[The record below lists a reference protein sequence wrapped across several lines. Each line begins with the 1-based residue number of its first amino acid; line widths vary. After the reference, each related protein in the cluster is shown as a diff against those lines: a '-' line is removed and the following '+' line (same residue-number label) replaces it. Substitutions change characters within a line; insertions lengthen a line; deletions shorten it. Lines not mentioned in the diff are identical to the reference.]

1 MATRGIRNNNIGNIR
16 VSKDQWEGAT
26 GDDGSFVTF
35 DSPESGVR
43 ALAKNLLSY
52 GRQGYDSIDKIIN
65 RWAPPEENDTQAY
78 IDAVSASTGIPAT
91 QSLDLTDPDT
101 LASLAQAIGFHET
114 STRYNPAV
122 YKTGVSRALE
132 GGITPK
138 SQPVSANVFDAL
150 TEGLKAKPSVSL
162 GEGLPGVTGLQVEGQ
177 EPEAPNKSFGEM
189 FYQSTGET
197 LQQRE
202 DRSTWFGL
210 GGATEAEL
218 KNSMV
223 GVAIRAGQAEDSLDV
238 IGDVFNPTRWN
249 NHKWSR
255 DELDQIRNAGVLP
268 QYYGVITGGS
278 PQNLTELIN
287 LALENQK
294 LDAEKA
300 KAGTGAQLAAGVVGA
315 GVDPLTYV
323 PIAGQVGKGGKLV
336 NKMFTVAAQSGALAG
351 ASEIARTSVA
361 GGDAHVA
368 EAIMGGAL
376 FGGGM
381 TAIADGLGK
390 VLGKSTNEFA
400 GPAIRLEARETA
412 RNVDGQDLSRMPI
425 RDGEQVFNH
434 QGVNYAEVPGEPGS
448 VRLEDGSILIGEN
461 PLNPRTRQVFD
472 EVIEPERAAAGVNLG
487 GLTEI
492 GLKLLRS
499 ENPEVRG
506 LAADLVRSPTGMQS
520 GASGKIGTTASDVF
534 ERLRAVDHRFYNDID
549 DAVTNALKD
558 PYFQTSWWRDNKAM
572 REDVY
577 KRAALAIEDSS
588 GQLKAQL
595 TPGEVKVYDLLKNQF
610 DAKREMMENP
620 AMFGR
625 ADAQSI
631 FPGSRFKGTYVPN
644 VYSSQMKQLYIQELG
659 SREGLQ
665 EAIKQ
670 SWLASYS
677 SRPEVKARVDEYLKE
692 QHKDI
697 FDKANAEAKAA
708 ADAENFLR
716 SQESTVP
723 DMPKVLRESGYV
735 GDAGYQKVTNGVVDG
750 EYFNSKM
757 DFSGERPYL
766 VDGDFVYYT
775 ARTPDGSELNVS
787 VFTKSGEHAGA
798 VSFTKRSGDE
808 WFNPSLEVNEKFRR
822 KGIATKM
829 YNIAETESPDY
840 VYRGTDETVG
850 GVRTDDGQAFR
861 KAYDSKQYAPVPRQ
875 QFVESRPPVEP
886 KVDEEAILRNLT
898 DKYAND
904 KAYGISHA
912 DDFERSSVMEDNITG
927 LVGLENNK
935 FLEARNLFDNDM
947 EITLP
952 NGKPFSVNSL
962 REWDMDKI
970 VPAYNRRVNGDIS
983 IMAGTGKTTKE
994 MKDAV
999 ETLMNRA
1006 GDNGKLKGEVATL
1019 RDTLKVLTGRARRDG
1034 ADDAAFATAMRTLT
1048 DLSFFAKN
1056 AYMGVQN
1063 LTEIGGMLARGNVRA
1078 MLHGVPMFRDLA
1090 FRNKKVSGS
1099 EIKDLHNVIFGKE
1112 LDDSIRPSKQDVI
1125 DRLRSYSD
1133 LSRVSSA
1140 TLGGAKYY
1148 TGELA
1153 VRSPLTK
1160 VLNGTTNYLLDAG
1173 RQGFLSD
1180 IVEHSLTG
1188 SKRKFDER
1196 WLKTAGISDDQW
1208 KGIKSL
1214 IRENVTR
1221 GEDGKYTIR
1230 DKKAFS
1236 QDPRAMDLW
1245 RMGDTIADETLLR
1258 PHKLS
1263 NMDSKAYGPLAKT
1276 VLQFKNF
1283 VIKSINGRTM
1293 RTFYNATKNNRAMD
1307 AALSTVMS
1315 MGLAGLYYM
1324 AQAHVKAYAM
1334 QDGRD
1339 KEYLKQAL
1347 NPTMIGYAALS
1358 RSSHIGGP
1366 LGVANLLGGIAG
1378 IQDTKLLRSSIL
1390 PRSPTEKPERAI
1402 TYGASTSDPVM
1413 NVVGNF
1419 LEQVPAF
1426 GYAANVGASAYNL
1439 AGYLK
1444 ADTRVD
1450 ERDYM
1455 TGMYNTFRELVPND
1469 PITQKL
1475 LLGTFEEQG
1484 IHIKD

>member
-1 MATRGIRNNNIGNIR
+1 MATRGIRNNNPGNIR
-16 VSKDQWEGAT
+16 VSKDQWEGMT
-26 GDDGSFVTF
+26 GDDGAFVTF

-43 ALAKNLLSY
+43 ALGKNLLSY
-52 GRQGYDSIDKIIN
+52 GRQGYDSIEKIIN
-65 RWAPPEENDTQAY
+65 RWAPPNENDTQAY
-78 IDAVSASTGIPAT
+78 IDSVVAATGIPAT
-91 QSLDLTDPDT
+91 QSLDLSDPDT
-101 LASLAQAIGFHET
+101 LSSLAQAISFHET
-114 STRYNPAV
+114 GSRYDPEV
-122 YKTGVSRALE
+122 YQKGVERALN
-132 GGITPK
+132 GISPKTP
-138 SQPVSANVFDAL
+138 PVSANVFDAL
-150 TEGLKAKPSVSL
+150 TEGLKAKPKVAL
-162 GEGLPGVTGLQVEGQ
+162 GENLPTAAGLNIEGQ
-177 EPEAPNKSFGEM
+177 APEAPNESFGEM
-189 FYQSTGET
+189 FYKATGET
-197 LQQRE
+197 MQERE
-202 DRSTWFGL
+202 ERSTWFGF
-210 GGATEAEL
+210 GAATEAEV
-218 KNSMV
+218 KNSLV
-223 GVAIRAGQAEDSLDV
+223 GVAIRAGQTEDSLDV

-255 DELDQIRNAGVLP
+255 EELDQIRNAGVLP

-294 LDAEKA
+294 LDQEKA
-300 KAGTGAQLAAGVVGA
+300 KAGTGAQLAAGVIGA

-351 ASEIARTSVA
+351 VSEMARTSVA

-368 EAIMGGAL
+368 EAILGGAL

-381 TAIADGLGK
+381 TAIADGLGRA
-390 VLGKSTNEFA
+390 LGRNTNEFA
-400 GPAIRLEARETA
+400 GPATRLEARETA
-412 RNVDGQDLSRMPI
+412 RNVDGQDLSRLPI
-425 RDGEQVFNH
+425 HEGEQTFSH
-434 QGVNYAEVPGEPGS
+434 QGVKFADVPNEPGS

-461 PLNPRTRQVFD
+461 PLNPKTRQVFD

-499 ENPEVRG
+499 ENPEIRG
-506 LAADLVRSPTGMQS
+506 VAADLVRSPTGMQS

-549 DAVTNALKD
+549 DAVTEALKD
-558 PYFQTSWWRDNKAM
+558 PYFQTAFWRDNSAL

-577 KRAALAIEDSS
+577 KRVALAIEDGS
-588 GQLKAQL
+588 GNLKAEL
-595 TPGEVKVYDLLKNQF
+595 TPGELKVYDLLKNQF

-625 ADAQSI
+625 TDAQSI
-631 FPGSRFKGTYVPN
+631 FPGSRFKGTYVPV
-644 VYSSQMKQLYIQELG
+644 VYSSQMKHLYIKELG
-659 SREGLQ
+659 SPEALQ
-665 EAIKQ
+665 EAIKK
-670 SWLASYS
+670 SWLTSYM
-677 SRPEVKARVDEYLKE
+677 SRPEVKARVDEMLAG
-692 QHKDI
+692 Q
-697 FDKANAEAKAA
+697 
-708 ADAENFLR
+708 
-716 SQESTVP
+716 
-723 DMPKVLRESGYV
+723 LRESQPAAGKTV
-735 GDAGYQKVTNGVVDG
+735 GTAPNHRSSVEAARDQMKLDDAATQAIDKVAELKDVLTNAEKRVADR
-750 EYFNSKM
+750 EKKLQNSKDRLASHEAKLKELEEKLAAKPNSKTIPVKIESRKQM
-757 DFSGERPYL
+757 IETQKSHVRINTERLDYMKGQAAK
-766 VDGDFVYYT
+766 VRD
-775 ARTPDGSELNVS
+775 RI
-787 VFTKSGEHAGA
+787 TK
-798 VSFTKRSGDE
+798 
-808 WFNPSLEVNEKFRR
+808 
-822 KGIATKM
+822 AT
-829 YNIAETESPDY
+829 TESEEA
-840 VYRGTDETVG
+840 VAAAKGQSSAV
-850 GVRTDDGQAFR
+850 DGQA
-861 KAYDSKQYAPVPRQ
+861 ATAGETTSGNASQAAPEVTMDM
-875 QFVESRPPVEP
+875 VE
-886 KVDEEAILRNLT
+886 
-898 DKYAND
+898 KYAND
-904 KAYGISHA
+904 KAYGISHTEQ
-912 DDFERSSVMEDNITG
+912 FERSSVMEENING
-927 LVGLENNK
+927 LVGLENNN

-970 VPAYNRRVNGDIS
+970 VPAYNRRVNGDIA
-983 IMAGTGKTTKE
+983 IMAGTGKTTKD
-994 MKDAV
+994 MKDLV
-999 ETLMNRA
+999 ETMMNKA
-1006 GDNGKLKGEVATL
+1006 GDDGKLKGEVSTL
-1019 RDTLKVLTGRARRDG
+1019 RDTLKILTGRARRDG
-1034 ADDAAFATAMRTLT
+1034 ADDAAFATVMRTMT

-1078 MLHGVPMFRDLA
+1078 LLHGVPMFRDLA
-1090 FRNKKVSGS
+1090 FRNKKVGAS

-1125 DRLRSYSD
+1125 DRLRAYSD
-1133 LSRVSSA
+1133 LSKPTA
-1140 TLGGAKYY
+1140 TALGTAKYY

-1153 VRSPLTK
+1153 VRSPFTK

-1188 SKRKFDER
+1188 SKRRFDDR
-1196 WLKTAGISDDQW
+1196 WLKTAGISDEQW
-1208 KGIKSL
+1208 NGIKSL
-1214 IRENVTR
+1214 IRESVTR
-1221 GEDGKYTIR
+1221 GPDGKYTIK

-1263 NMDSKAYGPLAKT
+1263 NMDAKAYGPLAKT

-1315 MGLAGLYYM
+1315 MGLAGIYYM

-1339 KEYLKQAL
+1339 REYLKQAL
-1347 NPTMIGYAALS
+1347 DPTMIGYAALS
-1358 RSSHIGGP
+1358 RSSHLGGP
-1366 LGVANLLGGIAG
+1366 LGVANILGGIAG
-1378 IQDTKLLRSSIL
+1378 YEDTKMLRSSIL

-1402 TYGASTSDPVM
+1402 AYGAATSDPVM

-1426 GYAANVGASAYNL
+1426 GYVANVGASAYNL

-1444 ADTRVD
+1444 ADTRVN

>member
-1 MATRGIRNNNIGNIR
+1 MASRGVRNNNPGNIR
-16 VSKDQWEGAT
+16 KSKDQWEGAV
-26 GDDGSFVTF
+26 GDDGEFVTF
-35 DSPESGVR
+35 DSPESGAR
-43 ALAKNLLSY
+43 AMVKNLMSY
-52 GRQGYDSIDKIIN
+52 GRQGFDSIEKVLN
-65 RWAPPEENDTQAY
+65 RYAPPEENDTQAY
-78 IDAVSASTGIPAT
+78 IDSISAATGIPPT
-91 QSLDLTDPDT
+91 QSLNLNDPDT
-101 LASLAQAIGFHET
+101 LMSLAQAMSYHET
-114 STRYNPAV
+114 GHRYDPSV
-122 YKTGVSRALE
+122 FQQGVSRAL
-132 GGITPK
+132 GGISPKTP
-138 SQPVSANVFDAL
+138 PVSANVFDAL
-150 TEGLKAKPSVSL
+150 TEGLKAKPTVSL
-162 GEGLPGVTGLQVEGQ
+162 GENLPGVTGLNIEGSA
-177 EPEAPNKSFGEM
+177 PDAPNESFGEM
-189 FYQSTGET
+189 FYKQTGET
-197 LQQRE
+197 LDQRE
-202 DRSTWFGL
+202 DRSTWFGF
-210 GGATEAEL
+210 GGAAEAEV
-218 KNSMV
+218 KNSLV
-223 GVAIRAGQAEDSLDV
+223 GVAIRAGQTEDSLDV
-238 IGDVFNPTRWN
+238 VGDVFNPTRWN
-249 NHKWSR
+249 NHKWTR
-255 DELDQIRNAGVLP
+255 EELDQIRNAGVLP

-278 PQNLTELIN
+278 PQNLNELIN

-294 LDAEKA
+294 LDTEKY
-300 KAGTGAQLAAGVVGA
+300 KAGTGALLTAGVVGA
-315 GVDPLTYV
+315 GVDPLSYV
-323 PIAGQVGKGGKLV
+323 PLAGQIGKGGKLI
-336 NKMFTVAAQSGALAG
+336 NKMFTVAAQGGALAG
-351 ASEIARTSVA
+351 TSEILRTSVA
-361 GGDAHVA
+361 GGQAHVA

-376 FGGGM
+376 FAGGM
-381 TAIADGLGK
+381 TAIADGIGRALGK
-390 VLGKSTNEFA
+390 GAASNEFA

-412 RNVDGQDLSRMPI
+412 RNVDGQDLSRLPI
-425 RDGEQVFNH
+425 MEGEQTFSH
-434 QGVNYAEVPGEPGS
+434 QGVTYAEVPGEPGS

-499 ENPEVRG
+499 EVPEIRS
-506 LAADLVRSPTGMQS
+506 LASDLVRSPTGMQS

-549 DAVTNALKD
+549 DAVSNALKD
-558 PYFQTSWWRDNKAM
+558 PYFQTSFWRDNSAM

-577 KRAALAIEDSS
+577 KRVSLAIEDSS
-588 GQLKAQL
+588 GNLKSEL
-595 TPGEVKVYDLLKNQF
+595 TPGELKVYDLLKNQF
-610 DAKREMMENP
+610 DTKREMMENP

-631 FPGSRFKGTYVPN
+631 FPESRFKGTYVPN
-644 VYSSQMKQLYIQELG
+644 VYSNQMKELYVRELG
-659 SREGLQ
+659 GREQLQ

-670 SWLASYS
+670 SWLTSYS
-677 SRPEVKARVDEYLKE
+677 SRPEVKARVDAMLAEQLQSTQQASGKTSGPATSQRAAVNAASDQMKLDDAATRASDKVAELNDVLTNAEKRVADREKKLQNSKDRLASHEAKLKE
-692 QHKDI
+692 LEEQLAAKPNSKTIPVKIETRKQMIETQQSHVRMNTERLDYM
-697 FDKANAEAKAA
+697 NAQATKVRDRIAKATSESEA
-708 ADAENFLR
+708 AAAAAKG
-716 SQESTVP
+716 
-723 DMPKVLRESGYV
+723 PKP
-735 GDAGYQKVTNGVVDG
+735 VVDNATAPTG
-750 EYFNSKM
+750 EVT
-757 DFSGERPYL
+757 SG
-766 VDGDFVYYT
+766 
-775 ARTPDGSELNVS
+775 ATPQ
-787 VFTKSGEHAGA
+787 AA
-798 VSFTKRSGDE
+798 
-808 WFNPSLEVNEKFRR
+808 PEVTM
-822 KGIATKM
+822 AM
-829 YNIAETESPDY
+829 
-840 VYRGTDETVG
+840 
-850 GVRTDDGQAFR
+850 
-861 KAYDSKQYAPVPRQ
+861 
-875 QFVESRPPVEP
+875 VE
-886 KVDEEAILRNLT
+886 
-898 DKYAND
+898 KYAND
-904 KAYGISHA
+904 KAYGISHS
-912 DDFERSSVMEDNITG
+912 DSFERSSVMEDNING

-947 EITLP
+947 EIVLP
-952 NGKPFSVNSL
+952 NGQPFSVNSL

-999 ETLMNRA
+999 ETLMNKA
-1006 GDNGKLKGEVATL
+1006 GDNGKLKGEAAVL
-1019 RDTLKVLTGRARRDG
+1019 RDTLKILTGRARRDG

-1090 FRNKKVSGS
+1090 FRSKKVGGS
-1099 EIKDLHNVIFGKE
+1099 EIKELHNVIFGKE

-1125 DRLRSYSD
+1125 DRLRAYSD
-1133 LSRVSSA
+1133 MGRISSA
-1140 TLGGAKYY
+1140 ALGGTKYY

-1196 WLKTAGISDDQW
+1196 WLKTAGISDEQW

-1214 IRENVTR
+1214 IRESVTR
-1221 GEDGKYTIR
+1221 GPDGKYTIR

-1293 RTFYNATKNNRAMD
+1293 RSFYNATKNNRAID
-1307 AALSTVMS
+1307 QALAVTMS

-1358 RSSHIGGP
+1358 RSSHLGGP
-1366 LGVANLLGGIAG
+1366 LGVANLLGGLAG
-1378 IQDTKLLRSSIL
+1378 YQDAKMLRSSIL
-1390 PRSPTEKPERAI
+1390 PRSPTEQPERAI
-1402 TYGASTSDPVM
+1402 AFSAAKSDPVM

-1426 GYAANVGASAYNL
+1426 GYAANAGASAYNL
-1439 AGYLK
+1439 MGYLK

>member
-1 MATRGIRNNNIGNIR
+1 MATRGIRNNNPGNIR
-16 VSKDQWEGAT
+16 VSKDQWEGMT
-26 GDDGSFVTF
+26 GDDGAFVTF

-43 ALAKNLLSY
+43 ALGKNLLSY
-52 GRQGYDSIDKIIN
+52 GRQGYDSIEKIIN
-65 RWAPPEENDTQAY
+65 RWAPPNENDTQAY
-78 IDAVSASTGIPAT
+78 IDSVVAATGIPAT
-91 QSLDLTDPDT
+91 QSLDLSDPDT
-101 LASLAQAIGFHET
+101 LSSLAQAISFHET
-114 STRYNPAV
+114 GSRYDPEV
-122 YKTGVSRALE
+122 YQQGVARALN
-132 GGITPK
+132 GISPKTP
-138 SQPVSANVFDAL
+138 PVSANVFDAL
-150 TEGLKAKPSVSL
+150 TEGLKAKPTVAL
-162 GEGLPGVTGLQVEGQ
+162 GENLPTAAGLNIEGQ
-177 EPEAPNKSFGEM
+177 APEAPNESFGEM
-189 FYQSTGET
+189 FYKATGET
-197 LQQRE
+197 MQERE
-202 DRSTWFGL
+202 DRSTWFGF
-210 GGATEAEL
+210 GSAAEAEV

-223 GVAIRAGQAEDSLDV
+223 GVAIRAGQTEDSLDV

-249 NHKWSR
+249 NHKWTR
-255 DELDQIRNAGVLP
+255 EELDQIRNAGVLP

-278 PQNLTELIN
+278 PQNLSELIN

-294 LDAEKA
+294 LDQEKA
-300 KAGTGAQLAAGVVGA
+300 KAGTGAQLTAGIIGA

-351 ASEIARTSVA
+351 VSEIARTSVA

-368 EAIMGGAL
+368 EAILGGAL

-381 TAIADGLGK
+381 TAIADGLGRA
-390 VLGKSTNEFA
+390 LGRNTNEFA
-400 GPAIRLEARETA
+400 GPATRLEARETA
-412 RNVDGQDLSRMPI
+412 RNVDGQDLSRLPI
-425 RDGEQVFNH
+425 QEGEQTFSH
-434 QGVNYAEVPGEPGS
+434 QGVKFADVPNEPGS
-448 VRLEDGSILIGEN
+448 VRLEDGSILIAEN
-461 PLNPRTRQVFD
+461 PLNPKTRQLFD

-487 GLTEI
+487 GMTEI

-499 ENPEVRG
+499 ENPEIRG

-549 DAVTNALKD
+549 DAVTEALKD
-558 PYFQTSWWRDNKAM
+558 PYFQTAFWRDSGAYRQDIYQRVSM
-572 REDVY
+572 
-577 KRAALAIEDSS
+577 AIEDGS
-588 GQLKAQL
+588 GNLKSEL
-595 TPGEVKVYDLLKNQF
+595 TPGELKVYDLLKNQF

-625 ADAQSI
+625 PDAKSI
-631 FPGSRFKGTYVPN
+631 FPGSRFKGTYVPH
-644 VYSSQMKQLYIQELG
+644 VYSKQMKELYIKELG
-659 SREGLQ
+659 SPEALQ
-665 EAIKQ
+665 EAIKK
-670 SWLASYS
+670 SWLTSYA
-677 SRPEVKARVDEYLKE
+677 SRPEVKKRVDEALL
-692 QHKDI
+692 
-697 FDKANAEAKAA
+697 EADPTLTPEGLAA
-708 ADAENFLR
+708 A
-716 SQESTVP
+716 V
-723 DMPKVLRESGYV
+723 
-735 GDAGYQKVTNGVVDG
+735 
-750 EYFNSKM
+750 
-757 DFSGERPYL
+757 
-766 VDGDFVYYT
+766 
-775 ARTPDGSELNVS
+775 
-787 VFTKSGEHAGA
+787 
-798 VSFTKRSGDE
+798 
-808 WFNPSLEVNEKFRR
+808 
-822 KGIATKM
+822 
-829 YNIAETESPDY
+829 
-840 VYRGTDETVG
+840 
-850 GVRTDDGQAFR
+850 
-861 KAYDSKQYAPVPRQ
+861 
-875 QFVESRPPVEP
+875 
-886 KVDEEAILRNLT
+886 

-904 KAYGISHA
+904 KAYGISHTEQ
-912 DDFERSSVMEDNITG
+912 FERSSVMEENING
-927 LVGLENNK
+927 LVGLDNNS
-935 FLEARNLFDNDM
+935 FLEARNLFDSDM
-947 EITLP
+947 SIVLP
-952 NGKPFSVNSL
+952 NGQTFSVNNL

-994 MKDAV
+994 MKDIV
-999 ETLMNRA
+999 ETMMNKA
-1006 GDNGKLKGEVATL
+1006 GDDGKLKGEVSTL
-1019 RDTLKVLTGRARRDG
+1019 RDTLKILTGRARRDG
-1034 ADDAAFATAMRTLT
+1034 ADDAAFSTVMRTMT

-1078 MLHGVPMFRDLA
+1078 LMHGVPIFRDLA
-1090 FRNKKVSGS
+1090 FRNKKVGAS

-1125 DRLRSYSD
+1125 DRLRAYSD
-1133 LSRVSSA
+1133 LGRVTSA
-1140 TLGGAKYY
+1140 ALGSAKYY

-1153 VRSPLTK
+1153 VRSPFTK

-1188 SKRKFDER
+1188 SKRKFDDR
-1196 WLKTAGISDDQW
+1196 WLKTAGISDEQW

-1214 IRENVTR
+1214 IRESVTR
-1221 GEDGKYTIR
+1221 GPDGKYTIK

-1263 NMDSKAYGPLAKT
+1263 NMNSKAYGPWAKT

-1293 RTFYNATKNNRAMD
+1293 RTYYNATKNHRAMD

-1315 MGLAGLYYM
+1315 MGLAGMYYM

-1339 KEYLKQAL
+1339 REYLKQAL
-1347 NPTMIGYAALS
+1347 YPAMIGYAALS
-1358 RSSHIGGP
+1358 RSSHLGGP
-1366 LGVANLLGGIAG
+1366 LGVANILGGIAG
-1378 IQDTKLLRSSIL
+1378 YEDTKMLRSSIL

-1402 TYGASTSDPVM
+1402 TYGAATSDPVM

-1444 ADTRVD
+1444 ADTRVS

>member
-1 MATRGIRNNNIGNIR
+1 MATRGIRNNNPGNIR
-16 VSKDQWEGAT
+16 VSKDQWEGMT
-26 GDDGSFVTF
+26 GDDGAFVTF

-43 ALAKNLLSY
+43 ALGKNLLSY
-52 GRQGYDSIDKIIN
+52 GRRGYDSIEKIIN
-65 RWAPPEENDTQAY
+65 RWAPPNENDTQAY
-78 IDAVSASTGIPAT
+78 IDSVVAATGIPAT
-91 QSLDLTDPDT
+91 QSLDLSDPDT
-101 LASLAQAIGFHET
+101 LSSLAQAISFHET
-114 STRYNPAV
+114 GSRYDPEV
-122 YKTGVSRALE
+122 YQQGVARALN
-132 GGITPK
+132 GISPKTP
-138 SQPVSANVFDAL
+138 PVSANVFDAL
-150 TEGLKAKPSVSL
+150 TEGLKAKPKVAL
-162 GEGLPGVTGLQVEGQ
+162 GENLPTAAGLNIEGQ
-177 EPEAPNKSFGEM
+177 APEAPNESFGEM
-189 FYQSTGET
+189 FYKATGET
-197 LQQRE
+197 MQERE

-210 GGATEAEL
+210 GAATEAEV

-223 GVAIRAGQAEDSLDV
+223 GVAIRAGQTEDSLDV

-255 DELDQIRNAGVLP
+255 EELDQIRNAGVLP

-294 LDAEKA
+294 LDQEKA
-300 KAGTGAQLAAGVVGA
+300 KAGTGAQLAAGVIGA

-351 ASEIARTSVA
+351 VSEMARTSVA

-368 EAIMGGAL
+368 EAILGGAL

-381 TAIADGLGK
+381 TAIADGLGRA
-390 VLGKSTNEFA
+390 LGRNTNEFA
-400 GPAIRLEARETA
+400 GPATRLEARETA
-412 RNVDGQDLSRMPI
+412 RNVDGQDLSRLPI
-425 RDGEQVFNH
+425 QEGEQTFSH
-434 QGVNYAEVPGEPGS
+434 QGVKFADVPNEPGS

-461 PLNPRTRQVFD
+461 PLNPKTRQVFD

-499 ENPEVRG
+499 ENPEIRG
-506 LAADLVRSPTGMQS
+506 VAADLVRSPTGMQS

-549 DAVTNALKD
+549 DAVTEALKD
-558 PYFQTSWWRDNKAM
+558 PYFQTAFWRDSGAFRQDIYQRVSM
-572 REDVY
+572 
-577 KRAALAIEDSS
+577 AIEDGS
-588 GQLKAQL
+588 GNLKAEL
-595 TPGEVKVYDLLKNQF
+595 TPGELKVYDLLKNQF

-625 ADAQSI
+625 PDAQSI
-631 FPGSRFKGTYVPN
+631 FPGSRFKGTYVPH
-644 VYSSQMKQLYIQELG
+644 VYSNQMKKLYIKELG
-659 SREGLQ
+659 SPEALQ
-665 EAIKQ
+665 EAIKK
-670 SWLASYS
+670 SWLTSYA
-677 SRPEVKARVDEYLKE
+677 SRPEVKKRVDEALL
-692 QHKDI
+692 
-697 FDKANAEAKAA
+697 EA
-708 ADAENFLR
+708 DPTL
-716 SQESTVP
+716 
-723 DMPKVLRESGYV
+723 
-735 GDAGYQKVTNGVVDG
+735 
-750 EYFNSKM
+750 
-757 DFSGERPYL
+757 
-766 VDGDFVYYT
+766 
-775 ARTPDGSELNVS
+775 TPDGL
-787 VFTKSGEHAGA
+787 AAA
-798 VSFTKRSGDE
+798 V
-808 WFNPSLEVNEKFRR
+808 
-822 KGIATKM
+822 
-829 YNIAETESPDY
+829 
-840 VYRGTDETVG
+840 
-850 GVRTDDGQAFR
+850 
-861 KAYDSKQYAPVPRQ
+861 
-875 QFVESRPPVEP
+875 
-886 KVDEEAILRNLT
+886 

-904 KAYGISHA
+904 KAYGISHTEQ
-912 DDFERSSVMEDNITG
+912 FERSSVMEENING
-927 LVGLENNK
+927 LVGLENNS
-935 FLEARNLFDNDM
+935 FLEARNLFDSDM
-947 EITLP
+947 SIVLP
-952 NGKPFSVNSL
+952 NGQTFSVNNL

-970 VPAYNRRVNGDIS
+970 VPAYNRRVNGDIA

-994 MKDAV
+994 MKDLV
-999 ETLMNRA
+999 ETMMNKA
-1006 GDNGKLKGEVATL
+1006 GDDGKLKGEVSTL
-1019 RDTLKVLTGRARRDG
+1019 RDTLKILTGRARRDG
-1034 ADDAAFATAMRTLT
+1034 ADDAAFATVMRTMT

-1078 MLHGVPMFRDLA
+1078 LLHGVPMFRDLA
-1090 FRNKKVSGS
+1090 FRNKKVGAS

-1125 DRLRSYSD
+1125 DRLRAYSD
-1133 LSRVSSA
+1133 LSKPSA
-1140 TLGGAKYY
+1140 TALGTAKYY

-1153 VRSPLTK
+1153 VRSPFTK

-1173 RQGFLSD
+1173 RQGLLSD

-1188 SKRKFDER
+1188 SKRKFDDR
-1196 WLKTAGISDDQW
+1196 WLKTAGISDEQW

-1214 IRENVTR
+1214 IRESVTR
-1221 GEDGKYTIR
+1221 GPDGKYTIK
-1230 DKKAFS
+1230 DKKTFS

-1263 NMDSKAYGPLAKT
+1263 NMDAKAYGPLAKT

-1315 MGLAGLYYM
+1315 MGLAGIYYM
-1324 AQAHVKAYAM
+1324 AQAHIKAYAM

-1339 KEYLKQAL
+1339 RDYLKQAL
-1347 NPTMIGYAALS
+1347 DPTMIGYAALS
-1358 RSSHIGGP
+1358 RSSHLGGP
-1366 LGVANLLGGIAG
+1366 LGVANILGGIAG
-1378 IQDTKLLRSSIL
+1378 YEDTKMLRSSIL

-1402 TYGASTSDPVM
+1402 AYGAATSDPVM

-1444 ADTRVD
+1444 ADTRVN

>member
-1 MATRGIRNNNIGNIR
+1 MVTRGIRNNNPGNIR
-16 VSKDQWEGAT
+16 VSKDQWEGMT
-26 GDDGSFVTF
+26 GDDGAFVTF

-43 ALAKNLLSY
+43 ALGKNLLSY
-52 GRQGYDSIDKIIN
+52 GRQGYDSIEKIIN
-65 RWAPPEENDTQAY
+65 RWAPPNENDTKAY
-78 IDAVSASTGIPAT
+78 IDSVVAATGIPAT
-91 QSLDLTDPDT
+91 QSLDLSDPDT
-101 LASLAQAIGFHET
+101 LSSLAQAISFHET
-114 STRYNPAV
+114 GSRYDPEV
-122 YKTGVSRALE
+122 YQKGVARALN
-132 GGITPK
+132 GISPKTP
-138 SQPVSANVFDAL
+138 PVSANVFDAL
-150 TEGLKAKPSVSL
+150 TEGLKAKPKVAL
-162 GEGLPGVTGLQVEGQ
+162 GENLPTAAGLNIEGQ
-177 EPEAPNKSFGEM
+177 APEAPNESFGEM
-189 FYQSTGET
+189 FYKSTGET
-197 LQQRE
+197 MKERE
-202 DRSTWFGL
+202 DRSTWFGF
-210 GGATEAEL
+210 GAATEADV
-218 KNSMV
+218 KNSLV
-223 GVAIRAGQAEDSLDV
+223 GVAIRAGQTEDSLDV

-249 NHKWSR
+249 NHKWTR
-255 DELDQIRNAGVLP
+255 EELDQIRNAGVLP

-294 LDAEKA
+294 LDQEKA
-300 KAGTGAQLAAGVVGA
+300 KAGIGAQLAAGVIGA

-351 ASEIARTSVA
+351 ASEMARTSVA

-368 EAIMGGAL
+368 EAILGGAL

-381 TAIADGLGK
+381 TAIADGLGRA
-390 VLGKSTNEFA
+390 LGRNTNEFA
-400 GPAIRLEARETA
+400 GPATRLEARETA
-412 RNVDGQDLSRMPI
+412 RNVDGQDLSRLPI
-425 RDGEQVFNH
+425 QEGEQTFSH
-434 QGVNYAEVPGEPGS
+434 QGVKFADVPNEPGS

-461 PLNPRTRQVFD
+461 PLNPKTRQVFD

-499 ENPEVRG
+499 ENPEIRG
-506 LAADLVRSPTGMQS
+506 VAADLVRSPTGMQS

-549 DAVTNALKD
+549 DAVREALKD
-558 PYFQTSWWRDNKAM
+558 PYFQTAFWRDSGAFRQDIYQRVSM
-572 REDVY
+572 
-577 KRAALAIEDSS
+577 AIEDGS
-588 GQLKAQL
+588 GNLKAEL
-595 TPGEVKVYDLLKNQF
+595 TPGELKVYDLLKNQF

-625 ADAQSI
+625 PDAQSI
-631 FPGSRFKGTYVPN
+631 FPGSRFKGTYVPH
-644 VYSSQMKQLYIQELG
+644 VYSNQMKELYIKELG
-659 SREGLQ
+659 SPEALQ
-665 EAIKQ
+665 EAIKK
-670 SWLASYS
+670 SWLTSYA
-677 SRPEVKARVDEYLKE
+677 SRPEVKKRVDEALL
-692 QHKDI
+692 
-697 FDKANAEAKAA
+697 EADPTLTPEGLAA
-708 ADAENFLR
+708 A
-716 SQESTVP
+716 V
-723 DMPKVLRESGYV
+723 
-735 GDAGYQKVTNGVVDG
+735 
-750 EYFNSKM
+750 
-757 DFSGERPYL
+757 
-766 VDGDFVYYT
+766 
-775 ARTPDGSELNVS
+775 
-787 VFTKSGEHAGA
+787 
-798 VSFTKRSGDE
+798 
-808 WFNPSLEVNEKFRR
+808 
-822 KGIATKM
+822 
-829 YNIAETESPDY
+829 
-840 VYRGTDETVG
+840 
-850 GVRTDDGQAFR
+850 
-861 KAYDSKQYAPVPRQ
+861 
-875 QFVESRPPVEP
+875 
-886 KVDEEAILRNLT
+886 

-904 KAYGISHA
+904 KAYGISHTEQ
-912 DDFERSSVMEDNITG
+912 FERSSVMEENING
-927 LVGLENNK
+927 LVGLENNS
-935 FLEARNLFDNDM
+935 FLEARNLFDSDM
-947 EITLP
+947 SIVLP
-952 NGKPFSVNSL
+952 NGQTFSVNNL

-970 VPAYNRRVNGDIS
+970 VPAYNRRVNGDIA

-994 MKDAV
+994 MKDLV
-999 ETLMNRA
+999 ETMMNKA
-1006 GDNGKLKGEVATL
+1006 GDDGKLKGEVSTL
-1019 RDTLKVLTGRARRDG
+1019 RDTLKILTGRARRDG
-1034 ADDAAFATAMRTLT
+1034 ADDAAFATVMRTMT

-1078 MLHGVPMFRDLA
+1078 LLHGVPMFRDLA
-1090 FRNKKVSGS
+1090 FRNKKVGAS

-1125 DRLRSYSD
+1125 DRLRAYSA
-1133 LSRVSSA
+1133 LSKPTA
-1140 TLGGAKYY
+1140 TALGSAKYY

-1153 VRSPLTK
+1153 VRSPFTK

-1188 SKRKFDER
+1188 SKRKFDDR
-1196 WLKTAGISDDQW
+1196 WLKTAGISDEQW

-1214 IRENVTR
+1214 IRESVTR
-1221 GEDGKYTIR
+1221 GPDGKYTIK

-1263 NMDSKAYGPLAKT
+1263 NMDAKAYGPLAKT

-1315 MGLAGLYYM
+1315 MGLAGIHYM
-1324 AQAHVKAYAM
+1324 AQAHVKTYAM

-1339 KEYLKQAL
+1339 REYLKQAL
-1347 NPTMIGYAALS
+1347 DPTMIGYAALS
-1358 RSSHIGGP
+1358 RSSHLGGP
-1366 LGVANLLGGIAG
+1366 LGVANILGGIAG
-1378 IQDTKLLRSSIL
+1378 YEDTKMLRSSIL

-1402 TYGASTSDPVM
+1402 AYGAATSDPVM

-1444 ADTRVD
+1444 ADTRVN

>member
-35 DSPESGVR
+35 DTPDSGVR
-43 ALAKNLLSY
+43 ALAKNLMSY
-52 GRQGYDSIDKIIN
+52 GRQGYDSIEKIIN
-65 RWAPPEENDTQAY
+65 RWAPPSENDTQSY
-78 IDAVSASTGIPAT
+78 IDSVVAATGIPAT
-91 QSLDLTDPDT
+91 QSIDLTNPDV
-101 LASLAQAIGFHET
+101 LASLSEAIGYHET
-114 STRYNPAV
+114 GSRYDPEV
-122 YKTGVSRALE
+122 YKLGVSRALSGA

-138 SQPVSANVFDAL
+138 TPPVSANVFDAL
-150 TEGLKAKPSVSL
+150 TEGLKSKPKVAL
-162 GEGLPGVTGLQVEGQ
+162 GENLPGVTGMNIEGQ
-177 EPEAPNKSFGEM
+177 EPEAPNESFGEM
-189 FYQSTGET
+189 FYKSTGET
-197 LQQRE
+197 LDQRA
-202 DRSTWFGL
+202 DRSTWFGF
-210 GGATEAEL
+210 GGAAEAEV
-218 KNSMV
+218 KNSLV
-223 GVAIRAGQAEDSLDV
+223 GVAVRAGQTEDSLDV

-255 DELDQIRNAGVLP
+255 EELDQIRNAGVLP

-294 LDAEKA
+294 LDSEKY
-300 KAGTGAQLAAGVVGA
+300 KAGMGAQLAAGVVGA
-315 GVDPLTYV
+315 GVDPLSYV
-323 PIAGQVGKGGKLV
+323 PIAGQVGKGGKLI
-336 NKMFTVAAQSGALAG
+336 NKMFTVAAQTGALAG
-351 ASEIARTSVA
+351 TSEMIRQSVA
-361 GGDAHVA
+361 GGDSHVA

-381 TAIADGLGK
+381 TAIGDALGR

-400 GPAIRLEARETA
+400 GPATRLEARETA
-412 RNVDGQDLSRMPI
+412 RNVDGQDLSRLPI
-425 RDGEQVFNH
+425 REGEETFSH
-434 QGVNYAEVPGEPGS
+434 QGVRFADVPNEPGS
-448 VRLEDGSILIGEN
+448 VRLDDGSIILGEN

-499 ENPEVRG
+499 ENPEIRG

-520 GASGKIGTTASDVF
+520 GATGKIGTTASDVF

-549 DAVTNALKD
+549 DAVREALKD
-558 PYFQTSWWRDNKAM
+558 PYFQTNFNRDTGAF
-572 REDVY
+572 RQDIYQRV
-577 KRAALAIEDSS
+577 ALAIEDGS
-588 GQLKAQL
+588 GNLKGEL
-595 TPGEVKVYDLLKNQF
+595 TPGELKVYDLLKNQF
-610 DAKREMMENP
+610 DSKREMMENP

-625 ADAQSI
+625 PDAQSI
-631 FPGSRFKGTYVPN
+631 FPGSRFKGTYVPH
-644 VYSSQMKQLYIQELG
+644 VYSNQMKQLFIRELG
-659 SREGLQ
+659 SPEALQ
-665 EAIKQ
+665 DAIKK
-670 SWLASYS
+670 SWITSYA
-677 SRPEVKARVDEYLKE
+677 SRPEVKARVDEALM
-692 QHKDI
+692 
-697 FDKANAEAKAA
+697 EADPNLTPEGLAA
-708 ADAENFLR
+708 A
-716 SQESTVP
+716 V
-723 DMPKVLRESGYV
+723 
-735 GDAGYQKVTNGVVDG
+735 
-750 EYFNSKM
+750 
-757 DFSGERPYL
+757 
-766 VDGDFVYYT
+766 
-775 ARTPDGSELNVS
+775 
-787 VFTKSGEHAGA
+787 
-798 VSFTKRSGDE
+798 
-808 WFNPSLEVNEKFRR
+808 
-822 KGIATKM
+822 
-829 YNIAETESPDY
+829 
-840 VYRGTDETVG
+840 
-850 GVRTDDGQAFR
+850 
-861 KAYDSKQYAPVPRQ
+861 
-875 QFVESRPPVEP
+875 
-886 KVDEEAILRNLT
+886 

-904 KAYGISHA
+904 KAYGISHT
-912 DDFERSSVMEDNITG
+912 DLFERSSVMEENING
-927 LVGLENNK
+927 LVGLENNN
-935 FLEARNLFDNDM
+935 FLEARNLFDSDM
-947 EITLP
+947 SIILP
-952 NGKPFSVNSL
+952 NGQPFSVNSL

-970 VPAYNRRVNGDIS
+970 VPAYNRRVNGDIA

-1006 GDNGKLKGEVATL
+1006 GDDGKLKGEVSTL
-1019 RDTLKVLTGRARRDG
+1019 RDTLKILTGRARRDG
-1034 ADDAAFATAMRTLT
+1034 ADDAAFSTVMRTMT

-1078 MLHGVPMFRDLA
+1078 MLHGIPIFRDLA
-1090 FRNKKVSGS
+1090 FRNKKMGAS
-1099 EIKDLHNVIFGKE
+1099 EIKDLHNVVFGKE

-1125 DRLRSYSD
+1125 DRLRAYSD
-1133 LSRVSSA
+1133 LGRASSA
-1140 TLGGAKYY
+1140 ALGTTKYL
-1148 TGELA
+1148 TQELA
-1153 VRSPLTK
+1153 VRSPWTK

-1188 SKRKFDER
+1188 SKRKFDDR

-1214 IRENVTR
+1214 IRESVDR
-1221 GEDGKYTIR
+1221 GPDGKYTIK

-1236 QDPRAMDLW
+1236 QDPRTMDLW

-1263 NMDSKAYGPLAKT
+1263 NMDAKAYGPLAKT

-1315 MGLAGLYYM
+1315 MGLAGMYYM
-1324 AQAHVKAYAM
+1324 AQAHIKAYAM

-1339 KEYLKQAL
+1339 REYLKQAL

-1358 RSSHIGGP
+1358 RSSHVGGP
-1366 LGVANLLGGIAG
+1366 LGVANILGGIAG
-1378 IQDTKLLRSSIL
+1378 FEDTKMLRSSIL
-1390 PRSPTEKPERAI
+1390 PRSPTEKPDRAV
-1402 TYGASTSDPVM
+1402 TYGAAKSDPVM

-1444 ADTRVD
+1444 ADTRVN

>member
-1 MATRGIRNNNIGNIR
+1 MATRGIRNNNPGNIR
-16 VSKDQWEGAT
+16 VSKDQWEGMT
-26 GDDGSFVTF
+26 GDDGAFVIF

-43 ALAKNLLSY
+43 ALGKNLLSY
-52 GRQGYDSIDKIIN
+52 GRQGYDSIEKIIN
-65 RWAPPEENDTQAY
+65 RWAPPNENDTKAY
-78 IDAVSASTGIPAT
+78 IDSVVAATGIPAT
-91 QSLDLTDPDT
+91 QSLDLSNPDT
-101 LASLAQAIGFHET
+101 LSSLVQAISFHET
-114 STRYNPAV
+114 GSRYNPEV
-122 YKTGVSRALE
+122 YQQGVTRALN
-132 GGITPK
+132 GISPKTP
-138 SQPVSANVFDAL
+138 PVSANVFDAL
-150 TEGLKAKPSVSL
+150 TEGLKAKPKVAL
-162 GEGLPGVTGLQVEGQ
+162 GENLPTAAGLNIEGQ
-177 EPEAPNKSFGEM
+177 APEAPNESFGEM
-189 FYQSTGET
+189 FYKATGET
-197 LQQRE
+197 MQERE
-202 DRSTWFGL
+202 DRSTWFGF
-210 GGATEAEL
+210 GAATEAEV

-223 GVAIRAGQAEDSLDV
+223 GVAIRAGQTEDSLDV

-249 NHKWSR
+249 NHKWTR
-255 DELDQIRNAGVLP
+255 EELDQIRNAGVLP

-294 LDAEKA
+294 LDQEKA
-300 KAGTGAQLAAGVVGA
+300 KSGTGAQLAAGVIGA

-351 ASEIARTSVA
+351 VSEMARTSVA

-368 EAIMGGAL
+368 EAILGGAL

-381 TAIADGLGK
+381 TAIADGLGRA
-390 VLGKSTNEFA
+390 LGRNTNEFA
-400 GPAIRLEARETA
+400 GPATRLEARETA
-412 RNVDGQDLSRMPI
+412 RNVDGQDLSRLPI
-425 RDGEQVFNH
+425 QEGEQTFSH
-434 QGVNYAEVPGEPGS
+434 QGVKFADVPNEPGS

-461 PLNPRTRQVFD
+461 PLNPKTRQVFD

-499 ENPEVRG
+499 ENPEIRG
-506 LAADLVRSPTGMQS
+506 VAADLVRSPTGMQS

-549 DAVTNALKD
+549 DAVTEALKD
-558 PYFQTSWWRDNKAM
+558 PYFQTAFWRDNSAL

-577 KRAALAIEDSS
+577 KRVALAIEDGS
-588 GQLKAQL
+588 GNLKAEL
-595 TPGEVKVYDLLKNQF
+595 TPGELKVYDLLKNQF

-625 ADAQSI
+625 TDAQSI
-631 FPGSRFKGTYVPN
+631 FPGSRFKGTYVPV
-644 VYSSQMKQLYIQELG
+644 VYSSQMKQLYIKELG
-659 SREGLQ
+659 SPEALQ
-665 EAIKQ
+665 EAIKK
-670 SWLASYS
+670 SWLTSYA
-677 SRPEVKARVDEYLKE
+677 SRPEVKARVDEMLAEQLRASQPAAGKTVGTAPNHRSSVEAARDQMKLDDAATQAIDKVAELKDVLTNAEKRVADREKKLQNSKDRLASHEAKLKE
-692 QHKDI
+692 LEEKLAAKPKSKTIPVKIESRKQMIETQKSHVRINTERLDYMKGQA
-697 FDKANAEAKAA
+697 DKVRDRITKATTEAEAAVAA
-708 ADAENFLR
+708 A
-716 SQESTVP
+716 
-723 DMPKVLRESGYV
+723 KG
-735 GDAGYQKVTNGVVDG
+735 QKT
-750 EYFNSKM
+750 
-757 DFSGERPYL
+757 
-766 VDGDFVYYT
+766 
-775 ARTPDGSELNVS
+775 S
-787 VFTKSGEHAGA
+787 V
-798 VSFTKRSGDE
+798 
-808 WFNPSLEVNEKFRR
+808 
-822 KGIATKM
+822 
-829 YNIAETESPDY
+829 
-840 VYRGTDETVG
+840 
-850 GVRTDDGQAFR
+850 DGQATT
-861 KAYDSKQYAPVPRQ
+861 AGETTSGNASQAAPEVTMDM
-875 QFVESRPPVEP
+875 VE
-886 KVDEEAILRNLT
+886 
-898 DKYAND
+898 KYAND
-904 KAYGISHA
+904 KAYGISHTEQ
-912 DDFERSSVMEDNITG
+912 FERSSVMEENING
-927 LVGLENNK
+927 LVGLENNS

-952 NGKPFSVNSL
+952 NGKQFSVNSL

-970 VPAYNRRVNGDIS
+970 APAYNRRVNGDIA
-983 IMAGTGKTTKE
+983 IMAGTGKTTKD
-994 MKDAV
+994 MKDLV
-999 ETLMNRA
+999 ETLMNKA
-1006 GDNGKLKGEVATL
+1006 GDDGKLKGEVSTL
-1019 RDTLKVLTGRARRDG
+1019 RDTLKILTGRARRDG
-1034 ADDAAFATAMRTLT
+1034 ADDAAFATVMRTMT

-1078 MLHGVPMFRDLA
+1078 MMHGVPIFRDLA
-1090 FRNKKVSGS
+1090 FRNKKVGAS

-1133 LSRVSSA
+1133 LGRGTA
-1140 TLGGAKYY
+1140 TALGTAKYY

-1153 VRSPLTK
+1153 VRSPFTK

-1188 SKRKFDER
+1188 SKRKFDDR
-1196 WLKTAGISDDQW
+1196 WLKTAGISDEQW

-1214 IRENVTR
+1214 IRESVTR
-1221 GEDGKYTIR
+1221 GPDGKYTIK

-1263 NMDSKAYGPLAKT
+1263 NMDAKAYGPLAKT

-1315 MGLAGLYYM
+1315 MGLAGIYYM

-1339 KEYLKQAL
+1339 RDYLKQAL
-1347 NPTMIGYAALS
+1347 DPTMIGYAALS
-1358 RSSHIGGP
+1358 RSSHLGGP
-1366 LGVANLLGGIAG
+1366 LGVANILGGIAG
-1378 IQDTKLLRSSIL
+1378 YEDTKMLRSSIL

-1402 TYGASTSDPVM
+1402 TYGAATSDPVM

-1444 ADTRVD
+1444 ADTRVN

>member
-1 MATRGIRNNNIGNIR
+1 MATRGVRNSNPGNIR
-16 VSKDQWEGAT
+16 KSKDQWEGAI
-26 GDDGSFVTF
+26 GDDGAFVIF

-43 ALAKNLLSY
+43 ALAKNLQSY
-52 GRQGYDSIDKIIN
+52 GRQGYDSIEKIIN
-65 RWAPPEENDTQAY
+65 RWAPPNENDTQAY
-78 IDAVSASTGIPAT
+78 INSVVAATGIPAT
-91 QSLDLTDPDT
+91 QSLDLSDPDT
-101 LASLAQAIGFHET
+101 LSSLAQAIGYHET
-114 STRYNPAV
+114 GSRYDPEV
-122 YKTGVSRALE
+122 YQKGVARALN
-132 GGITPK
+132 GISPKTP
-138 SQPVSANVFDAL
+138 PVSANVFDAL
-150 TEGLKAKPSVSL
+150 TEGLKAKPKVAL
-162 GEGLPGVTGLQVEGQ
+162 GENLPTAAGLNIEGQ
-177 EPEAPNKSFGEM
+177 APEAPNESFGEM
-189 FYQSTGET
+189 FYKSTGET
-197 LQQRE
+197 MQERE
-202 DRSTWFGL
+202 NRSTWFGF
-210 GGATEAEL
+210 GSATEAEV

-223 GVAIRAGQAEDSLDV
+223 GVAIRAGQTEDSLDV

-255 DELDQIRNAGVLP
+255 EELDQIRNAGVLP

-294 LDAEKA
+294 LDQEKA
-300 KAGTGAQLAAGVVGA
+300 KAGIGAQLAAGVIGA

-351 ASEIARTSVA
+351 VSEMGRTSVA

-368 EAIMGGAL
+368 EAILGGAL

-381 TAIADGLGK
+381 TAIADGLGRA
-390 VLGKSTNEFA
+390 LGRSTNEFA
-400 GPAIRLEARETA
+400 GPATRLEARETA
-412 RNVDGQDLSRMPI
+412 RNVDGQDLSRLPI
-425 RDGEQVFNH
+425 QEGEQTFSH
-434 QGVNYAEVPGEPGS
+434 QGVKFADVPNEPGS
-448 VRLEDGSILIGEN
+448 ARLEDGSILIGEN
-461 PLNPRTRQVFD
+461 PLNPKTRKVFD

-499 ENPEVRG
+499 ENPEIRG
-506 LAADLVRSPTGMQS
+506 IAADLVRSPTGMQS

-549 DAVTNALKD
+549 DAVTEALKD
-558 PYFQTSWWRDNKAM
+558 PYFQTAFWRDSGAFRQDIYQRVSM
-572 REDVY
+572 
-577 KRAALAIEDSS
+577 AIEDGS
-588 GQLKAQL
+588 GNLKAEL
-595 TPGEVKVYDLLKNQF
+595 TPGELKVYDLLKNQL

-625 ADAQSI
+625 PDAQSI
-631 FPGSRFKGTYVPN
+631 FPGSRFKGTYVPH
-644 VYSSQMKQLYIQELG
+644 VYSSQMKELYIKELG
-659 SREGLQ
+659 SPEALQ
-665 EAIKQ
+665 EAIKK
-670 SWLASYS
+670 SWLTSYA
-677 SRPEVKARVDEYLKE
+677 SRPEVKKRVDEALL
-692 QHKDI
+692 
-697 FDKANAEAKAA
+697 EADPTLTPEGLAA
-708 ADAENFLR
+708 A
-716 SQESTVP
+716 V
-723 DMPKVLRESGYV
+723 
-735 GDAGYQKVTNGVVDG
+735 
-750 EYFNSKM
+750 
-757 DFSGERPYL
+757 
-766 VDGDFVYYT
+766 
-775 ARTPDGSELNVS
+775 
-787 VFTKSGEHAGA
+787 
-798 VSFTKRSGDE
+798 
-808 WFNPSLEVNEKFRR
+808 
-822 KGIATKM
+822 
-829 YNIAETESPDY
+829 
-840 VYRGTDETVG
+840 
-850 GVRTDDGQAFR
+850 
-861 KAYDSKQYAPVPRQ
+861 
-875 QFVESRPPVEP
+875 
-886 KVDEEAILRNLT
+886 

-904 KAYGISHA
+904 KAYGISHTEQ
-912 DDFERSSVMEDNITG
+912 FERSSVMEENING
-927 LVGLENNK
+927 LVGLENNS
-935 FLEARNLFDNDM
+935 FLEARNLFDSDM
-947 EITLP
+947 SIVLP
-952 NGKPFSVNSL
+952 NGQTFSVNNL

-970 VPAYNRRVNGDIS
+970 VPAYNRRVNGDIA
-983 IMAGTGKTTKE
+983 IMAGTGKTTKD
-994 MKDAV
+994 MKDLV
-999 ETLMNRA
+999 ETMMNKA
-1006 GDNGKLKGEVATL
+1006 GDDGKLKGEVSTL
-1019 RDTLKVLTGRARRDG
+1019 RDTLKILTGRARRDG
-1034 ADDAAFATAMRTLT
+1034 ADDAAFSTVMRTMT

-1090 FRNKKVSGS
+1090 FRNKKVGAS
-1099 EIKDLHNVIFGKE
+1099 EIKDLHNVLFGKE

-1133 LSRVSSA
+1133 LGRRAA
-1140 TLGGAKYY
+1140 TALGTAKYY

-1153 VRSPLTK
+1153 VRSPFTK

-1188 SKRKFDER
+1188 SKRRFDDR
-1196 WLKTAGISDDQW
+1196 WLKTAGISDEQW

-1214 IRENVTR
+1214 IRESVTR
-1221 GEDGKYTIR
+1221 GPDGKYIIK

-1263 NMDSKAYGPLAKT
+1263 NMDAKAYGPLAKT

-1315 MGLAGLYYM
+1315 MGLAGIYYM

-1339 KEYLKQAL
+1339 REYLKQAL
-1347 NPTMIGYAALS
+1347 DPTMIGYAALS
-1358 RSSHIGGP
+1358 RSSHLGGT
-1366 LGVANLLGGIAG
+1366 LGVANILGGIAG
-1378 IQDTKLLRSSIL
+1378 YEDTKMLRSSIL

-1402 TYGASTSDPVM
+1402 AYGAATSDPVM

-1419 LEQVPAF
+1419 LEQAPAF

-1444 ADTRVD
+1444 ADTRVN

>member
-1 MATRGIRNNNIGNIR
+1 MATRGIRNNNPGNIR
-16 VSKDQWEGAT
+16 VSKDQWEGMT
-26 GDDGSFVTF
+26 GDDGAFVTF

-43 ALAKNLLSY
+43 ALGKNLLSY
-52 GRQGYDSIDKIIN
+52 GRQGYDSIEKIIN
-65 RWAPPEENDTQAY
+65 RWAPPNENDTQAY
-78 IDAVSASTGIPAT
+78 IDSVVAATGIPAT
-91 QSLDLTDPDT
+91 QSLDLSNPDT
-101 LASLAQAIGFHET
+101 LSSLAQAISFHET
-114 STRYNPAV
+114 GSRYDHEV
-122 YKTGVSRALE
+122 YQQGVARALN
-132 GGITPK
+132 GISPK
-138 SQPVSANVFDAL
+138 APPVSANVFDAL
-150 TEGLKAKPSVSL
+150 TEGLKAKPKVAL
-162 GEGLPGVTGLQVEGQ
+162 GENLPTAAGLNIEGQ
-177 EPEAPNKSFGEM
+177 APEAPNESFGEM
-189 FYQSTGET
+189 FYKATGET
-197 LQQRE
+197 MQERE
-202 DRSTWFGL
+202 DRSTWFGF
-210 GGATEAEL
+210 GAATEAEV

-223 GVAIRAGQAEDSLDV
+223 GVAIRAGQTEDSLDV

-255 DELDQIRNAGVLP
+255 EELDQIRNAGVLP

-323 PIAGQVGKGGKLV
+323 PIAGQVGKGGRLV

-351 ASEIARTSVA
+351 VSEMARTSVA

-368 EAIMGGAL
+368 EAILGGAL

-381 TAIADGLGK
+381 TAIADGLGRA
-390 VLGKSTNEFA
+390 LGHNTNEFA
-400 GPAIRLEARETA
+400 GPATRLEARETA
-412 RNVDGQDLSRMPI
+412 RNVDGQDMSRLPI
-425 RDGEQVFNH
+425 QEGEQTFSH
-434 QGVNYAEVPGEPGS
+434 QGVKFADVPNEQGS

-461 PLNPRTRQVFD
+461 PLNPKTRQVFD

-499 ENPEVRG
+499 ENPEIRG
-506 LAADLVRSPTGMQS
+506 VAADLVRSPTGMQS

-549 DAVTNALKD
+549 DAVTEALKD
-558 PYFQTSWWRDNKAM
+558 PYFQTAFWRDSGAFRQDIYQRVSM
-572 REDVY
+572 
-577 KRAALAIEDSS
+577 AIEDGS
-588 GQLKAQL
+588 GNLKAEL
-595 TPGEVKVYDLLKNQF
+595 TPGELKVYDLLKNQF

-625 ADAQSI
+625 PDAQSI
-631 FPGSRFKGTYVPN
+631 FPGSRFKGTYVPH
-644 VYSSQMKQLYIQELG
+644 VYSNQMKELYIKELG
-659 SREGLQ
+659 SPEALQ
-665 EAIKQ
+665 EAIKK
-670 SWLASYS
+670 SWLTSYA
-677 SRPEVKARVDEYLKE
+677 SRPEVKKRVDETLL
-692 QHKDI
+692 
-697 FDKANAEAKAA
+697 EADPTLTPEGLAA
-708 ADAENFLR
+708 A
-716 SQESTVP
+716 V
-723 DMPKVLRESGYV
+723 
-735 GDAGYQKVTNGVVDG
+735 
-750 EYFNSKM
+750 
-757 DFSGERPYL
+757 
-766 VDGDFVYYT
+766 
-775 ARTPDGSELNVS
+775 
-787 VFTKSGEHAGA
+787 
-798 VSFTKRSGDE
+798 
-808 WFNPSLEVNEKFRR
+808 
-822 KGIATKM
+822 
-829 YNIAETESPDY
+829 
-840 VYRGTDETVG
+840 
-850 GVRTDDGQAFR
+850 
-861 KAYDSKQYAPVPRQ
+861 
-875 QFVESRPPVEP
+875 
-886 KVDEEAILRNLT
+886 

-904 KAYGISHA
+904 KAYGISHTEQ
-912 DDFERSSVMEDNITG
+912 FERSSVMEENING
-927 LVGLENNK
+927 LVGLENNS
-935 FLEARNLFDNDM
+935 FLEARNLFDSDM
-947 EITLP
+947 SIVLP
-952 NGKPFSVNSL
+952 NGQTFSVNNL

-970 VPAYNRRVNGDIS
+970 VPAYNRRVNGDIA
-983 IMAGTGKTTKE
+983 IMAGTGKTTKD
-994 MKDAV
+994 MKDLV
-999 ETLMNRA
+999 ETMMNKA
-1006 GDNGKLKGEVATL
+1006 GDDGKLKGEVSTL

-1034 ADDAAFATAMRTLT
+1034 ADDAAFATVMRTMT

-1078 MLHGVPMFRDLA
+1078 LLHGVPMFRDLA
-1090 FRNKKVSGS
+1090 FRNKKVGAS

-1125 DRLRSYSD
+1125 DRLRAYSD
-1133 LSRVSSA
+1133 LGRGTA
-1140 TLGGAKYY
+1140 TALGTAKYY

-1153 VRSPLTK
+1153 VRSPFTK

-1188 SKRKFDER
+1188 SKRKFDDR
-1196 WLKTAGISDDQW
+1196 WLKTAGISDEQW

-1214 IRENVTR
+1214 IRESVTR
-1221 GEDGKYTIR
+1221 GPDGKYTIK

-1263 NMDSKAYGPLAKT
+1263 NMDAKAYGPLAKT

-1315 MGLAGLYYM
+1315 MGLAGIYYM

-1339 KEYLKQAL
+1339 RDYLKQAL
-1347 NPTMIGYAALS
+1347 DPTMIGYAALS
-1358 RSSHIGGP
+1358 RSSHLGGP
-1366 LGVANLLGGIAG
+1366 LGVANILGGIAG
-1378 IQDTKLLRSSIL
+1378 YEDTKMLRSSIL

-1402 TYGASTSDPVM
+1402 AYGAVTSDPVM

-1444 ADTRVD
+1444 ADTRVN

>member
-1 MATRGIRNNNIGNIR
+1 MATRGIRNNNPGNIR
-16 VSKDQWEGAT
+16 VSKDQWEGMT
-26 GDDGSFVTF
+26 GDEGAFVTF

-43 ALAKNLLSY
+43 ALGKNLLSY
-52 GRQGYDSIDKIIN
+52 GRQGYDSIEKIIN
-65 RWAPPEENDTQAY
+65 RWAPPNENDTKAY
-78 IDAVSASTGIPAT
+78 IDSVVAATGIPAT
-91 QSLDLTDPDT
+91 QSLDLSDPDT
-101 LASLAQAIGFHET
+101 LSSLAQAISFHET
-114 STRYNPAV
+114 GSRYDPEV
-122 YKTGVSRALE
+122 YQKGVARALN
-132 GGITPK
+132 GISPKTP
-138 SQPVSANVFDAL
+138 PVSANVFDAL
-150 TEGLKAKPSVSL
+150 TEGLKSKPKVAL
-162 GEGLPGVTGLQVEGQ
+162 GENLPTAAGLNIEGQ
-177 EPEAPNKSFGEM
+177 APEAPNESFGEM
-189 FYQSTGET
+189 FYKSTGET
-197 LQQRE
+197 MQERE
-202 DRSTWFGL
+202 ERSTWFGF
-210 GGATEAEL
+210 GAATEAEV

-223 GVAIRAGQAEDSLDV
+223 GVAIRAGQTEDSLDV

-255 DELDQIRNAGVLP
+255 EELDQIRNAGVLP

-294 LDAEKA
+294 LDQEKA
-300 KAGTGAQLAAGVVGA
+300 KAGTGAQLAAGVIGA

-368 EAIMGGAL
+368 EAILGGAL

-381 TAIADGLGK
+381 TAIADGLGRA
-390 VLGKSTNEFA
+390 LGRNTNEFA
-400 GPAIRLEARETA
+400 GPATRLEARETA
-412 RNVDGQDLSRMPI
+412 RNVDGQDLSRIPI
-425 RDGEQVFNH
+425 QEGEQTFSH
-434 QGVNYAEVPGEPGS
+434 QGVKFADVPNEPGS

-461 PLNPRTRQVFD
+461 PLNPKTRQVFD

-499 ENPEVRG
+499 ENPEIRG
-506 LAADLVRSPTGMQS
+506 VAADLVRSPTGMQS

-534 ERLRAVDHRFYNDID
+534 ERLRSVDHRFYNDID
-549 DAVTNALKD
+549 DAVTEALKD
-558 PYFQTSWWRDNKAM
+558 PYFQTAFWRDSGAFRQDIYQRVSM
-572 REDVY
+572 
-577 KRAALAIEDSS
+577 AIEDGS
-588 GQLKAQL
+588 GNLKAEL
-595 TPGEVKVYDLLKNQF
+595 TPGELKVYDLLKNQF

-620 AMFGR
+620 SMFGR
-625 ADAQSI
+625 PDAQSI
-631 FPGSRFKGTYVPN
+631 FPGSRFKGTYVPH
-644 VYSSQMKQLYIQELG
+644 VYSKQMKELYIKELG
-659 SREGLQ
+659 SPEALQ
-665 EAIKQ
+665 EAIKK
-670 SWLASYS
+670 SWLTSYA
-677 SRPEVKARVDEYLKE
+677 SRPEVKKRVDEALL
-692 QHKDI
+692 
-697 FDKANAEAKAA
+697 EADPTLTPEGLAA
-708 ADAENFLR
+708 A
-716 SQESTVP
+716 V
-723 DMPKVLRESGYV
+723 
-735 GDAGYQKVTNGVVDG
+735 
-750 EYFNSKM
+750 
-757 DFSGERPYL
+757 
-766 VDGDFVYYT
+766 
-775 ARTPDGSELNVS
+775 
-787 VFTKSGEHAGA
+787 
-798 VSFTKRSGDE
+798 
-808 WFNPSLEVNEKFRR
+808 
-822 KGIATKM
+822 
-829 YNIAETESPDY
+829 
-840 VYRGTDETVG
+840 
-850 GVRTDDGQAFR
+850 
-861 KAYDSKQYAPVPRQ
+861 
-875 QFVESRPPVEP
+875 
-886 KVDEEAILRNLT
+886 

-904 KAYGISHA
+904 KAYGISHTEQ
-912 DDFERSSVMEDNITG
+912 FERSSVMEENING
-927 LVGLENNK
+927 LVGLENNS
-935 FLEARNLFDNDM
+935 FLEARNLFDSDM
-947 EITLP
+947 SIVLP
-952 NGKPFSVNSL
+952 NGQTFSVNNL

-970 VPAYNRRVNGDIS
+970 VPAYNRRVNGDIA

-994 MKDAV
+994 MKDLV
-999 ETLMNRA
+999 ETMMNKA
-1006 GDNGKLKGEVATL
+1006 GDDGKLKGEVSTL
-1019 RDTLKVLTGRARRDG
+1019 RDTLKILTGRARRDG
-1034 ADDAAFATAMRTLT
+1034 ADDVAFATVMRTLT

-1078 MLHGVPMFRDLA
+1078 LLHGVPMFRDLA
-1090 FRNKKVSGS
+1090 FRNKKVGAS

-1133 LSRVSSA
+1133 LSRGTA
-1140 TLGGAKYY
+1140 TALGTAKYY

-1153 VRSPLTK
+1153 VRSPFTK

-1188 SKRKFDER
+1188 SKRKFDDR
-1196 WLKTAGISDDQW
+1196 WLKTAGISDEQW
-1208 KGIKSL
+1208 SGIKSL
-1214 IRENVTR
+1214 IRESVTR
-1221 GEDGKYTIR
+1221 GPDGKYTIK

-1258 PHKLS
+1258 SHKLS
-1263 NMDSKAYGPLAKT
+1263 NMDAKAYGPLAKT

-1293 RTFYNATKNNRAMD
+1293 RTFYNATKNNRAID

-1315 MGLAGLYYM
+1315 MGLAGIYYM

-1339 KEYLKQAL
+1339 RDYLKQAL
-1347 NPTMIGYAALS
+1347 DPTMIGYAALS
-1358 RSSHIGGP
+1358 RSSHLGGP
-1366 LGVANLLGGIAG
+1366 LGVANILGGIAG
-1378 IQDTKLLRSSIL
+1378 YEDTKMLRSSIL

-1402 TYGASTSDPVM
+1402 AYGAATSDPVM

-1419 LEQVPAF
+1419 WEQVPAF

-1444 ADTRVD
+1444 ADTRVN

>member
-1 MATRGIRNNNIGNIR
+1 MATRGIRNNNPGNIR
-16 VSKDQWEGAT
+16 VSKDQWEGMT
-26 GDDGSFVTF
+26 GDDGAFVTF

-43 ALAKNLLSY
+43 ALGKNLLSY
-52 GRQGYDSIDKIIN
+52 GRQGYDSIEKIIN
-65 RWAPPEENDTQAY
+65 RWAPPNENDTQAY
-78 IDAVSASTGIPAT
+78 IDSVVAATGIPAT
-91 QSLDLTDPDT
+91 QSLDLSDPDT
-101 LASLAQAIGFHET
+101 LSSLAQAISFHET
-114 STRYNPAV
+114 GSRYNPEV
-122 YKTGVSRALE
+122 YQQGITRALN
-132 GGITPK
+132 GISPKTP
-138 SQPVSANVFDAL
+138 PVSANVFDAL
-150 TEGLKAKPSVSL
+150 TEGLKAKPKVAL
-162 GEGLPGVTGLQVEGQ
+162 GENLPTAAGLNIEGRA
-177 EPEAPNKSFGEM
+177 PEAPNESFGEM
-189 FYQSTGET
+189 FYKATGET
-197 LQQRE
+197 MQERE
-202 DRSTWFGL
+202 DRSTWFGF
-210 GGATEAEL
+210 GAATEAEV

-223 GVAIRAGQAEDSLDV
+223 GVAIRAGQTEDSLDV

-249 NHKWSR
+249 NHKWTR
-255 DELDQIRNAGVLP
+255 EELDQIRNAGVLP

-294 LDAEKA
+294 LDQEKA
-300 KAGTGAQLAAGVVGA
+300 KAGTGAQLAAGVIGA

-351 ASEIARTSVA
+351 VSEMARTSVA

-368 EAIMGGAL
+368 EAILGGAL

-381 TAIADGLGK
+381 TAIADGLGRA
-390 VLGKSTNEFA
+390 LGRNTNEFA
-400 GPAIRLEARETA
+400 GPATRLEARETA
-412 RNVDGQDLSRMPI
+412 RNVDGQDLSRLPI
-425 RDGEQVFNH
+425 QEGEQTFSH
-434 QGVNYAEVPGEPGS
+434 QGVKFADVPNEPGS

-461 PLNPRTRQVFD
+461 PLNPKTRQVFD

-499 ENPEVRG
+499 ENPEIRG
-506 LAADLVRSPTGMQS
+506 VAADLVRSPTGMQS

-549 DAVTNALKD
+549 DAVTEALKD
-558 PYFQTSWWRDNKAM
+558 PYFQTAFWRDSGAFRQDIYQRVSM
-572 REDVY
+572 
-577 KRAALAIEDSS
+577 AIEDGS
-588 GQLKAQL
+588 GNLKAEL
-595 TPGEVKVYDLLKNQF
+595 TPGELKVYDLLKNQF

-625 ADAQSI
+625 PDAKSI
-631 FPGSRFKGTYVPN
+631 FPGSRFKGTYVPH
-644 VYSSQMKQLYIQELG
+644 VYSRQMKELYIKELG
-659 SREGLQ
+659 SPEALQ
-665 EAIKQ
+665 EAIKK
-670 SWLASYS
+670 SWLTSYA
-677 SRPEVKARVDEYLKE
+677 SRPEVKKRVDEALL
-692 QHKDI
+692 
-697 FDKANAEAKAA
+697 EADPTLTPEGLAA
-708 ADAENFLR
+708 A
-716 SQESTVP
+716 V
-723 DMPKVLRESGYV
+723 
-735 GDAGYQKVTNGVVDG
+735 
-750 EYFNSKM
+750 
-757 DFSGERPYL
+757 
-766 VDGDFVYYT
+766 
-775 ARTPDGSELNVS
+775 
-787 VFTKSGEHAGA
+787 
-798 VSFTKRSGDE
+798 
-808 WFNPSLEVNEKFRR
+808 
-822 KGIATKM
+822 
-829 YNIAETESPDY
+829 
-840 VYRGTDETVG
+840 
-850 GVRTDDGQAFR
+850 
-861 KAYDSKQYAPVPRQ
+861 
-875 QFVESRPPVEP
+875 
-886 KVDEEAILRNLT
+886 

-904 KAYGISHA
+904 KAYGISHTEQ
-912 DDFERSSVMEDNITG
+912 FERSSVMEENING
-927 LVGLENNK
+927 LVGLENNS
-935 FLEARNLFDNDM
+935 FLEARNLFDSDM
-947 EITLP
+947 SIVLP
-952 NGKPFSVNSL
+952 NGQTFSVNNL

-970 VPAYNRRVNGDIS
+970 VPAYNRRVNGDIA
-983 IMAGTGKTTKE
+983 IMAGTGKTTKD
-994 MKDAV
+994 MKDLV
-999 ETLMNRA
+999 ETLMNKA
-1006 GDNGKLKGEVATL
+1006 GDDGKLKGEVSTL
-1019 RDTLKVLTGRARRDG
+1019 RDTLKILTGRARRDG
-1034 ADDAAFATAMRTLT
+1034 ADDAAFATVMRTMT

-1078 MLHGVPMFRDLA
+1078 LLHGVPMFRDLA
-1090 FRNKKVSGS
+1090 FRNKKVGAS

-1125 DRLRSYSD
+1125 DRLRSYRD
-1133 LSRVSSA
+1133 LGRGAA
-1140 TLGGAKYY
+1140 TALGTAKYY

-1153 VRSPLTK
+1153 VRSPFTK

-1188 SKRKFDER
+1188 SKRKFDDR
-1196 WLKTAGISDDQW
+1196 WLKTAGISDEQW

-1214 IRENVTR
+1214 IRESVTR
-1221 GEDGKYTIR
+1221 GPDGKYTIK

-1263 NMDSKAYGPLAKT
+1263 NMDAKAYGPIAKT

-1315 MGLAGLYYM
+1315 MGLAGIYYM

-1339 KEYLKQAL
+1339 RDYLKQAL
-1347 NPTMIGYAALS
+1347 DPTMIGYAALS
-1358 RSSHIGGP
+1358 RSSHLGGP
-1366 LGVANLLGGIAG
+1366 LGVANILGGIAG
-1378 IQDTKLLRSSIL
+1378 YEDTKMLRSSIL

-1402 TYGASTSDPVM
+1402 AYGAATSDPVM

-1426 GYAANVGASAYNL
+1426 GYAANVGTSAYNL

-1444 ADTRVD
+1444 ADTRVN

>member
-1 MATRGIRNNNIGNIR
+1 MATRGVRNSNPGNLR
-16 VSKDQWEGAT
+16 KSKDQWEGAI
-26 GDDGSFVTF
+26 GDDGEFVIF

-43 ALAKNLLSY
+43 ALAKNLQSY
-52 GRQGYDSIDKIIN
+52 GRQGYDSIEKIIN
-65 RWAPPEENDTQAY
+65 RWAPPNENDTQSY
-78 IDAVSASTGIPAT
+78 IDSVVSATGIPAT
-91 QSLDLTDPDT
+91 QSLDLSDPDT
-101 LASLAQAIGFHET
+101 LSSLAQAISFHET
-114 STRYNPAV
+114 GSRYNPEV
-122 YKTGVSRALE
+122 YQQGVARALN
-132 GGITPK
+132 GISPKTP
-138 SQPVSANVFDAL
+138 PVSANVFDAL
-150 TEGLKAKPSVSL
+150 TEGLKAKPKVAL
-162 GEGLPGVTGLQVEGQ
+162 GENLPTAAGLNIEGQ
-177 EPEAPNKSFGEM
+177 APEAPNESFGEM
-189 FYQSTGET
+189 FYKATGET
-197 LQQRE
+197 MQERE
-202 DRSTWFGL
+202 DRSTWFGF
-210 GGATEAEL
+210 GAATEAEV

-223 GVAIRAGQAEDSLDV
+223 GVAIRAGQTEDSLDV

-249 NHKWSR
+249 NHKWTR
-255 DELDQIRNAGVLP
+255 EELDQIRNAGVLP

-294 LDAEKA
+294 LDQEKA
-300 KAGTGAQLAAGVVGA
+300 KAGTGAQLAAGVIGA

-336 NKMFTVAAQSGALAG
+336 NKMFTVAAQSGALSG
-351 ASEIARTSVA
+351 VSEMARTSVA

-368 EAIMGGAL
+368 EAILGGAL

-381 TAIADGLGK
+381 TAIADGLGRA
-390 VLGKSTNEFA
+390 LGRNTNEFA
-400 GPAIRLEARETA
+400 GPATRLEARETA
-412 RNVDGQDLSRMPI
+412 RNVDGQDLSRLPI
-425 RDGEQVFNH
+425 QEGEQTFSH
-434 QGVNYAEVPGEPGS
+434 QGVKFADVPNEPGS

-461 PLNPRTRQVFD
+461 PLNPKTRQVFD

-499 ENPEVRG
+499 ENPEIRG
-506 LAADLVRSPTGMQS
+506 VAADLVRSPTGMQS

-549 DAVTNALKD
+549 DAVTEALKD
-558 PYFQTSWWRDNKAM
+558 PYFQTAFWRDSGAFRQDIYQRVSM
-572 REDVY
+572 
-577 KRAALAIEDSS
+577 AIEDGS
-588 GQLKAQL
+588 GNLKAEL
-595 TPGEVKVYDLLKNQF
+595 TPGELKVYDLLKNQF

-625 ADAQSI
+625 PDAQSI
-631 FPGSRFKGTYVPN
+631 FPGSRFKGTYVPH
-644 VYSSQMKQLYIQELG
+644 VYSKQMKELYIKELG
-659 SREGLQ
+659 SPEALQ
-665 EAIKQ
+665 EAIKK
-670 SWLASYS
+670 SWLTSYA
-677 SRPEVKARVDEYLKE
+677 SRPEVKARVDEALL
-692 QHKDI
+692 
-697 FDKANAEAKAA
+697 EADPTLTPEGLAA
-708 ADAENFLR
+708 A
-716 SQESTVP
+716 V
-723 DMPKVLRESGYV
+723 
-735 GDAGYQKVTNGVVDG
+735 
-750 EYFNSKM
+750 
-757 DFSGERPYL
+757 
-766 VDGDFVYYT
+766 
-775 ARTPDGSELNVS
+775 
-787 VFTKSGEHAGA
+787 
-798 VSFTKRSGDE
+798 
-808 WFNPSLEVNEKFRR
+808 
-822 KGIATKM
+822 
-829 YNIAETESPDY
+829 
-840 VYRGTDETVG
+840 
-850 GVRTDDGQAFR
+850 
-861 KAYDSKQYAPVPRQ
+861 
-875 QFVESRPPVEP
+875 
-886 KVDEEAILRNLT
+886 

-904 KAYGISHA
+904 KAYGISHTEQ
-912 DDFERSSVMEDNITG
+912 FERSSVMEENING
-927 LVGLENNK
+927 LAGLENNS
-935 FLEARNLFDNDM
+935 FLEARNLFDSDM
-947 EITLP
+947 SIVLP
-952 NGKPFSVNSL
+952 NGQTFSVNNL

-970 VPAYNRRVNGDIS
+970 VPAYNRRVNGDIA

-994 MKDAV
+994 MKDLV
-999 ETLMNRA
+999 ETMMNKA
-1006 GDNGKLKGEVATL
+1006 GDDGKLKGEVSTL
-1019 RDTLKVLTGRARRDG
+1019 RDTLKILTGRARRDG
-1034 ADDAAFATAMRTLT
+1034 ADDAAFATVMRTMT

-1078 MLHGVPMFRDLA
+1078 LLHGVPMFRDLA
-1090 FRNKKVSGS
+1090 FRNKKVGAS

-1133 LSRVSSA
+1133 LGRGTA
-1140 TLGGAKYY
+1140 TALGTAKYY

-1153 VRSPLTK
+1153 VRSPFTK

-1188 SKRKFDER
+1188 SKRKFDDR

-1208 KGIKSL
+1208 NGIKSL
-1214 IRENVTR
+1214 IRESVTR
-1221 GEDGKYTIR
+1221 GTDGKYTIK

-1263 NMDSKAYGPLAKT
+1263 NMDAKAYGPLAKT

-1315 MGLAGLYYM
+1315 MGLAGIYYM
-1324 AQAHVKAYAM
+1324 AQAHIKAYAM

-1339 KEYLKQAL
+1339 RDYLKQAL
-1347 NPTMIGYAALS
+1347 DPTMIGYAALS
-1358 RSSHIGGP
+1358 RSSHLGGP
-1366 LGVANLLGGIAG
+1366 LGVANILGGIAG
-1378 IQDTKLLRSSIL
+1378 YEDTKMLRSSIL

-1402 TYGASTSDPVM
+1402 TYGAATSDPVM

-1444 ADTRVD
+1444 ADTRVN

>member
-1 MATRGIRNNNIGNIR
+1 MATRGIRNNNPGNIR
-16 VSKDQWEGAT
+16 VSKDQWEGMT
-26 GDDGSFVTF
+26 GDDGAFVIF

-43 ALAKNLLSY
+43 ALGKNLLSY
-52 GRQGYDSIDKIIN
+52 GRQGYDSIEKIIN
-65 RWAPPEENDTQAY
+65 RWAPPNENDTKAY
-78 IDAVSASTGIPAT
+78 IDSVVAATGIPAT
-91 QSLDLTDPDT
+91 QSLDLSNPDT
-101 LASLAQAIGFHET
+101 LSSLAQAISFHET
-114 STRYNPAV
+114 GSRYNPEV
-122 YKTGVSRALE
+122 YQKGVARALN
-132 GGITPK
+132 GISPKTP
-138 SQPVSANVFDAL
+138 PVSANVFDAL
-150 TEGLKAKPSVSL
+150 TEGLKAKPKVAL
-162 GEGLPGVTGLQVEGQ
+162 GENLPTAAGLNIEGQ
-177 EPEAPNKSFGEM
+177 APEAPNESFGEM
-189 FYQSTGET
+189 FYKATGET
-197 LQQRE
+197 MQERE
-202 DRSTWFGL
+202 DRSTWFGF
-210 GGATEAEL
+210 GAATEAEV

-223 GVAIRAGQAEDSLDV
+223 GVAIRAGQTEDSLDV

-255 DELDQIRNAGVLP
+255 EELDQIRNAGVLP
-268 QYYGVITGGS
+268 QYYGVITGGY

-294 LDAEKA
+294 LDQKKA
-300 KAGTGAQLAAGVVGA
+300 KSGTGAQLAAGVIGA

-336 NKMFTVAAQSGALAG
+336 NKMFTVAAQSGALSG
-351 ASEIARTSVA
+351 VSEMARTSVA

-368 EAIMGGAL
+368 EAILGGAL

-381 TAIADGLGK
+381 TAIADGLGRA
-390 VLGKSTNEFA
+390 LGRNTNEFA
-400 GPAIRLEARETA
+400 GPATRLEARETA
-412 RNVDGQDLSRMPI
+412 RNVDGQDLSRLPI
-425 RDGEQVFNH
+425 QEGEQTFSH
-434 QGVNYAEVPGEPGS
+434 QGVKFADVPNEPGS

-461 PLNPRTRQVFD
+461 PLNPKTRQVFD

-499 ENPEVRG
+499 ENPEIRG
-506 LAADLVRSPTGMQS
+506 VAADLVRSPTGMQS

-549 DAVTNALKD
+549 DAVTEALKD
-558 PYFQTSWWRDNKAM
+558 PYFQTAFWRDSGAFRQDIYQRVSM
-572 REDVY
+572 
-577 KRAALAIEDSS
+577 AIEDGS
-588 GQLKAQL
+588 GNLKAEL
-595 TPGEVKVYDLLKNQF
+595 TPGELKVYDLLKNQF

-625 ADAQSI
+625 PDAKSV
-631 FPGSRFKGTYVPN
+631 FPGSRFKGTYVPH
-644 VYSSQMKQLYIQELG
+644 VYSNQMKELYIKELG
-659 SREGLQ
+659 SPEALQ
-665 EAIKQ
+665 EAIKK
-670 SWLASYS
+670 SWLTSYA
-677 SRPEVKARVDEYLKE
+677 SRPEVKKRVDEALL
-692 QHKDI
+692 
-697 FDKANAEAKAA
+697 EADPTLTPEGLAA
-708 ADAENFLR
+708 A
-716 SQESTVP
+716 V
-723 DMPKVLRESGYV
+723 
-735 GDAGYQKVTNGVVDG
+735 
-750 EYFNSKM
+750 
-757 DFSGERPYL
+757 
-766 VDGDFVYYT
+766 
-775 ARTPDGSELNVS
+775 
-787 VFTKSGEHAGA
+787 
-798 VSFTKRSGDE
+798 
-808 WFNPSLEVNEKFRR
+808 
-822 KGIATKM
+822 
-829 YNIAETESPDY
+829 
-840 VYRGTDETVG
+840 
-850 GVRTDDGQAFR
+850 
-861 KAYDSKQYAPVPRQ
+861 
-875 QFVESRPPVEP
+875 
-886 KVDEEAILRNLT
+886 

-904 KAYGISHA
+904 KAYGISHTEQ
-912 DDFERSSVMEDNITG
+912 FERSSVMEENING
-927 LVGLENNK
+927 LVGLENNS
-935 FLEARNLFDNDM
+935 FLEARNLFDSDM
-947 EITLP
+947 SIVLP
-952 NGKPFSVNSL
+952 NGQTFSVNNL

-970 VPAYNRRVNGDIS
+970 VPAYNRRVNGDIA

-994 MKDAV
+994 MKDLV
-999 ETLMNRA
+999 ETMMNKA
-1006 GDNGKLKGEVATL
+1006 GDDGKLKGEVSTL
-1019 RDTLKVLTGRARRDG
+1019 RDTLKILTGRARRDG
-1034 ADDAAFATAMRTLT
+1034 ADDAAFATVMRTMT

-1078 MLHGVPMFRDLA
+1078 LLHGVPMFRDLA
-1090 FRNKKVSGS
+1090 FRNKKMGAS

-1133 LSRVSSA
+1133 LGRGAA
-1140 TLGGAKYY
+1140 TALGTAKYY

-1153 VRSPLTK
+1153 VRSPFTK

-1188 SKRKFDER
+1188 SKRRFDDR
-1196 WLKTAGISDDQW
+1196 WLKTAGISDEQW

-1214 IRENVTR
+1214 IRESVTR
-1221 GEDGKYTIR
+1221 GPDGKYTIK

-1236 QDPRAMDLW
+1236 KDPRAMDLW

-1263 NMDSKAYGPLAKT
+1263 NMDAKAYGPLAKT

-1315 MGLAGLYYM
+1315 MGLAGIYYM
-1324 AQAHVKAYAM
+1324 AQAHIKAYAM

-1339 KEYLKQAL
+1339 RDYLKQAL
-1347 NPTMIGYAALS
+1347 DPTMIGYAALS
-1358 RSSHIGGP
+1358 RSSHLGGP
-1366 LGVANLLGGIAG
+1366 LGVANILGGIAG
-1378 IQDTKLLRSSIL
+1378 YEDTKILRSSIL

-1402 TYGASTSDPVM
+1402 SYGAATSDPVM

-1444 ADTRVD
+1444 ADTRVN

>member
-1 MATRGIRNNNIGNIR
+1 MAIRGIRNNNPGNIR
-16 VSKDQWEGAT
+16 VSKDQWEGMT
-26 GDDGSFVTF
+26 GDDGAFVTF

-43 ALAKNLLSY
+43 ALGKNLLSY
-52 GRQGYDSIDKIIN
+52 GRQGYDSIEKIIK
-65 RWAPPEENDTQAY
+65 RWAPPNENDTQAY
-78 IDAVSASTGIPAT
+78 INSVVAATGIPAT
-91 QSLDLTDPDT
+91 QSLDLSDPDT
-101 LASLAQAIGFHET
+101 LSSLAQAISFHET
-114 STRYNPAV
+114 GSRYDPEV
-122 YKTGVSRALE
+122 YQQGVARALN
-132 GGITPK
+132 GISPKTP
-138 SQPVSANVFDAL
+138 PVSANVFDAL
-150 TEGLKAKPSVSL
+150 TEGLKAKPKVAL
-162 GEGLPGVTGLQVEGQ
+162 GENLPTAAGLNIEGQ
-177 EPEAPNKSFGEM
+177 ASEAPNESFGEM
-189 FYQSTGET
+189 FYKATGET
-197 LQQRE
+197 MQERE
-202 DRSTWFGL
+202 GRSTWFGF
-210 GGATEAEL
+210 GAATESEV

-223 GVAIRAGQAEDSLDV
+223 GVAIRAGQTEDSLDV

-255 DELDQIRNAGVLP
+255 EELDQIRNAGVLP

-294 LDAEKA
+294 LDQEKA
-300 KAGTGAQLAAGVVGA
+300 KAGIGAQLAAGVIGA

-351 ASEIARTSVA
+351 VSEMARTSVA

-368 EAIMGGAL
+368 EAILGGAL

-381 TAIADGLGK
+381 TAIADGLGRA
-390 VLGKSTNEFA
+390 LGRNTNEFA
-400 GPAIRLEARETA
+400 GPATRLEARETA
-412 RNVDGQDLSRMPI
+412 RNVDGQDLSRLPI
-425 RDGEQVFNH
+425 QEGEPTFSY
-434 QGVNYAEVPGEPGS
+434 QGVKFADVPNETGS

-461 PLNPRTRQVFD
+461 PLNPKTRQVFD

-499 ENPEVRG
+499 ENPEIRG
-506 LAADLVRSPTGMQS
+506 VAADLVRSPTGMQS

-549 DAVTNALKD
+549 DAVTEALKD
-558 PYFQTSWWRDNKAM
+558 PYFQTAFWRDSGAFRQDIYQRVSM
-572 REDVY
+572 
-577 KRAALAIEDSS
+577 AIEDGS
-588 GQLKAQL
+588 GNLRAEL
-595 TPGEVKVYDLLKNQF
+595 TPGELKVYDLLKNQF

-625 ADAQSI
+625 TDAQSI
-631 FPGSRFKGTYVPN
+631 FPGSRFKGTYVPH
-644 VYSSQMKQLYIQELG
+644 VYSKQMKELYIKELG
-659 SREGLQ
+659 SPEALQ
-665 EAIKQ
+665 EAIKK
-670 SWLASYS
+670 SWLTSYA
-677 SRPEVKARVDEYLKE
+677 SRPEVKNRVDEALL
-692 QHKDI
+692 
-697 FDKANAEAKAA
+697 EA
-708 ADAENFLR
+708 DPTL
-716 SQESTVP
+716 
-723 DMPKVLRESGYV
+723 
-735 GDAGYQKVTNGVVDG
+735 
-750 EYFNSKM
+750 
-757 DFSGERPYL
+757 
-766 VDGDFVYYT
+766 
-775 ARTPDGSELNVS
+775 TPEGL
-787 VFTKSGEHAGA
+787 AGA
-798 VSFTKRSGDE
+798 V
-808 WFNPSLEVNEKFRR
+808 
-822 KGIATKM
+822 
-829 YNIAETESPDY
+829 
-840 VYRGTDETVG
+840 
-850 GVRTDDGQAFR
+850 
-861 KAYDSKQYAPVPRQ
+861 
-875 QFVESRPPVEP
+875 
-886 KVDEEAILRNLT
+886 

-904 KAYGISHA
+904 KAYGISHTEQ
-912 DDFERSSVMEDNITG
+912 FERSSVMEENING
-927 LVGLENNK
+927 LVGLENNS
-935 FLEARNLFDNDM
+935 FLEARNLFDSDM
-947 EITLP
+947 SIVLP
-952 NGKPFSVNSL
+952 NGQTFSVNNL

-970 VPAYNRRVNGDIS
+970 VPAYNRRVNGDIA
-983 IMAGTGKTTKE
+983 IMAGTGRTTKD
-994 MKDAV
+994 MKDLV
-999 ETLMNRA
+999 ETMMNKA
-1006 GDNGKLKGEVATL
+1006 GDDGKLKDEVSTL
-1019 RDTLKVLTGRARRDG
+1019 RDTLKILTGRARRDG
-1034 ADDAAFATAMRTLT
+1034 ADDAAFATVMRTMT

-1078 MLHGVPMFRDLA
+1078 LLHGVPMFRDLA
-1090 FRNKKVSGS
+1090 FRNKKVGAS

-1125 DRLRSYSD
+1125 DRLRAYSD
-1133 LSRVSSA
+1133 LSKPSA
-1140 TLGGAKYY
+1140 TALGTAKYY

-1188 SKRKFDER
+1188 SKRKFDDR
-1196 WLKTAGISDDQW
+1196 WLKTAGISDEQW

-1214 IRENVTR
+1214 IRESVTR
-1221 GEDGKYTIR
+1221 GPDGKYTIK

-1263 NMDSKAYGPLAKT
+1263 NMDAKAYSPLAKT

-1315 MGLAGLYYM
+1315 MGLAGIYYM
-1324 AQAHVKAYAM
+1324 AQVHVKAYAM

-1339 KEYLKQAL
+1339 RDYLKQAL
-1347 NPTMIGYAALS
+1347 DPTMIGYAALS
-1358 RSSHIGGP
+1358 RSSHLGGP
-1366 LGVANLLGGIAG
+1366 LGVANILGGIAG
-1378 IQDTKLLRSSIL
+1378 YEDTKMLRSSIL

-1402 TYGASTSDPVM
+1402 AYGAATSDPVM

-1444 ADTRVD
+1444 ADTRVN

-1455 TGMYNTFRELVPND
+1455 TGIYNTFRELVPND

>member
-1 MATRGIRNNNIGNIR
+1 MATRGIRNNNPGNIR
-16 VSKDQWEGAT
+16 VSKDQWEGMT
-26 GDDGSFVTF
+26 GDDGAFVTF

-43 ALAKNLLSY
+43 ALGKNLLSY
-52 GRQGYDSIDKIIN
+52 GRRGYDSIEKIIN
-65 RWAPPEENDTQAY
+65 RWAPPNENDTQAY
-78 IDAVSASTGIPAT
+78 IDSVVAATGIPAT
-91 QSLDLTDPDT
+91 QSLDLSDPDT
-101 LASLAQAIGFHET
+101 LSSLAQAISFHET
-114 STRYNPAV
+114 GSRYDPEV
-122 YKTGVSRALE
+122 YQKGVARALN
-132 GGITPK
+132 GISPKTP
-138 SQPVSANVFDAL
+138 PVSANVFDAL
-150 TEGLKAKPSVSL
+150 TEGLKAKPKVAL
-162 GEGLPGVTGLQVEGQ
+162 GENLPTAAGLNIEGQ
-177 EPEAPNKSFGEM
+177 APESPNESFGEM
-189 FYQSTGET
+189 FYKATGDTMQE
-197 LQQRE
+197 RE
-202 DRSTWFGL
+202 DRSTWFGF
-210 GGATEAEL
+210 GSATEAEV

-223 GVAIRAGQAEDSLDV
+223 GVAIRAGQTEDSLDV

-255 DELDQIRNAGVLP
+255 EELDQIRNAGVLP

-294 LDAEKA
+294 LDQEKA
-300 KAGTGAQLAAGVVGA
+300 KAGTGAQLAAGVIGA

-351 ASEIARTSVA
+351 VSEMARTSVA

-368 EAIMGGAL
+368 EAILGGAL

-381 TAIADGLGK
+381 TAIADGLGRA
-390 VLGKSTNEFA
+390 LGRNTNEFA
-400 GPAIRLEARETA
+400 GPATRLEARETA
-412 RNVDGQDLSRMPI
+412 RNVDGQDLSRLPI
-425 RDGEQVFNH
+425 QEGEQTFSH
-434 QGVNYAEVPGEPGS
+434 QGVKFADVPNEPGS

-461 PLNPRTRQVFD
+461 PLNPKTRQVFD

-499 ENPEVRG
+499 ENPEIRG
-506 LAADLVRSPTGMQS
+506 VAADLVRSPTGMQS

-549 DAVTNALKD
+549 DAVTEALKD
-558 PYFQTSWWRDNKAM
+558 PYFQTAFWRDSGAFRQDIYQRVSM
-572 REDVY
+572 
-577 KRAALAIEDSS
+577 AIEDGS
-588 GQLKAQL
+588 GNLKAEL
-595 TPGEVKVYDLLKNQF
+595 TPGELKVYDLLKNQF

-625 ADAQSI
+625 PDAQSI
-631 FPGSRFKGTYVPN
+631 FPGSRFKGTYVPH
-644 VYSSQMKQLYIQELG
+644 VYSKQMKELYIKELG
-659 SREGLQ
+659 SPEALQ
-665 EAIKQ
+665 EAIKK
-670 SWLASYS
+670 SWLTSYA
-677 SRPEVKARVDEYLKE
+677 SRPEVKKRVDEALL
-692 QHKDI
+692 
-697 FDKANAEAKAA
+697 EADPTLTPEGLAA
-708 ADAENFLR
+708 A
-716 SQESTVP
+716 V
-723 DMPKVLRESGYV
+723 
-735 GDAGYQKVTNGVVDG
+735 
-750 EYFNSKM
+750 
-757 DFSGERPYL
+757 
-766 VDGDFVYYT
+766 
-775 ARTPDGSELNVS
+775 
-787 VFTKSGEHAGA
+787 
-798 VSFTKRSGDE
+798 
-808 WFNPSLEVNEKFRR
+808 
-822 KGIATKM
+822 
-829 YNIAETESPDY
+829 
-840 VYRGTDETVG
+840 
-850 GVRTDDGQAFR
+850 
-861 KAYDSKQYAPVPRQ
+861 
-875 QFVESRPPVEP
+875 
-886 KVDEEAILRNLT
+886 

-904 KAYGISHA
+904 KAYGISHTEQ
-912 DDFERSSVMEDNITG
+912 FERSSVMEENING
-927 LVGLENNK
+927 LVGLENNS
-935 FLEARNLFDNDM
+935 FLEARNLFDSDM
-947 EITLP
+947 SIVLP
-952 NGKPFSVNSL
+952 NGQTFSVNNL

-970 VPAYNRRVNGDIS
+970 VPAYNRRVNGDIA
-983 IMAGTGKTTKE
+983 IMAGTGKSTKD
-994 MKDAV
+994 MKDLV
-999 ETLMNRA
+999 ETLMNKA
-1006 GDNGKLKGEVATL
+1006 GDDGKLKGEVSTL
-1019 RDTLKVLTGRARRDG
+1019 RDTLKILTGRARRDG
-1034 ADDAAFATAMRTLT
+1034 ADDAAFATVMRTMT

-1078 MLHGVPMFRDLA
+1078 LLHGVPMFRDLA
-1090 FRNKKVSGS
+1090 FRNKKVGAS

-1125 DRLRSYSD
+1125 DRLRSYSA
-1133 LSRVSSA
+1133 LSKPTA
-1140 TLGGAKYY
+1140 TALGSAKYY

-1153 VRSPLTK
+1153 VRSPFTK

-1188 SKRKFDER
+1188 SKRKFDDR
-1196 WLKTAGISDDQW
+1196 WLKTAGISDEQW
-1208 KGIKSL
+1208 NGIKSL
-1214 IRENVTR
+1214 IRESVTR
-1221 GEDGKYTIR
+1221 GPDGKYTIK

-1263 NMDSKAYGPLAKT
+1263 NMDAKAYGPLAKT

-1307 AALSTVMS
+1307 AALSTVIS
-1315 MGLAGLYYM
+1315 MGLAGIYYM

-1339 KEYLKQAL
+1339 RDYLKQAL
-1347 NPTMIGYAALS
+1347 DPTMIGYAALS
-1358 RSSHIGGP
+1358 RSSHLGGP
-1366 LGVANLLGGIAG
+1366 LGVANILGGIAG
-1378 IQDTKLLRSSIL
+1378 YEDTKMLRSSIL
-1390 PRSPTEKPERAI
+1390 PRSPTEKPEHAI
-1402 TYGASTSDPVM
+1402 AYGAATSDPVM

-1444 ADTRVD
+1444 ADTRVN

>member
-1 MATRGIRNNNIGNIR
+1 MATRGIRNNNLGNLR
-16 VSKDQWEGAT
+16 VSKDQWEGAV
-26 GDDGSFVTF
+26 GDDGAFVIF

-43 ALAKNLLSY
+43 ALAKNLQSY
-52 GRQGYDSIDKIIN
+52 GRQGYDSIEKIIN
-65 RWAPPEENDTQAY
+65 RWAPPNENDTKAY
-78 IDAVSASTGIPAT
+78 IDSVVAATGIPAT
-91 QSLDLTDPDT
+91 QSLDLSDPDT
-101 LASLAQAIGFHET
+101 LSSLAQAIGYHET
-114 STRYNPAV
+114 GSRYDPEV
-122 YKTGVSRALE
+122 YQKGVARALN
-132 GGITPK
+132 GISPKTP
-138 SQPVSANVFDAL
+138 PVSANVFDAL
-150 TEGLKAKPSVSL
+150 TEGLKAKPKVAL
-162 GEGLPGVTGLQVEGQ
+162 GENLPTAAGLNIEGQ
-177 EPEAPNKSFGEM
+177 APEAPNESFGEM
-189 FYQSTGET
+189 FYKATGET
-197 LQQRE
+197 MQERE
-202 DRSTWFGL
+202 DRSTWFGF
-210 GGATEAEL
+210 GAATEAEV

-223 GVAIRAGQAEDSLDV
+223 GVAIRAGQTEDSLDV

-255 DELDQIRNAGVLP
+255 EELDQIRNAGVLP

-294 LDAEKA
+294 LDQEKA
-300 KAGTGAQLAAGVVGA
+300 KAGIGAQLAAGVIGA
-315 GVDPLTYV
+315 GIDPLTYV

-351 ASEIARTSVA
+351 ASEMARTSVA

-368 EAIMGGAL
+368 EAILGGAL

-381 TAIADGLGK
+381 TAIADGLGRA
-390 VLGKSTNEFA
+390 LGSNTNEFA
-400 GPAIRLEARETA
+400 GPATRLEARETA
-412 RNVDGQDLSRMPI
+412 RNVDGQDLSRLPI
-425 RDGEQVFNH
+425 QEGEQTFSH
-434 QGVNYAEVPGEPGS
+434 QGVKFADVPNEPGS

-461 PLNPRTRQVFD
+461 PLNPKTRQVFD

-499 ENPEVRG
+499 ENPEIRG
-506 LAADLVRSPTGMQS
+506 VAADLVRSPTGMQS

-549 DAVTNALKD
+549 DAVTEALKD
-558 PYFQTSWWRDNKAM
+558 PYFQTAFWRDSGAFRQDIYQRVSM
-572 REDVY
+572 
-577 KRAALAIEDSS
+577 AIEDGS
-588 GQLKAQL
+588 GNLKAEL
-595 TPGEVKVYDLLKNQF
+595 TPGELKVYDLLKNQF

-625 ADAQSI
+625 PDAQSI
-631 FPGSRFKGTYVPN
+631 FPGSRFKGTYVPH
-644 VYSSQMKQLYIQELG
+644 VYSKQMKELYIKELG
-659 SREGLQ
+659 SQEALQ
-665 EAIKQ
+665 EAIKK
-670 SWLASYS
+670 SWLTSYA
-677 SRPEVKARVDEYLKE
+677 SRPEVKKRVDEALL
-692 QHKDI
+692 
-697 FDKANAEAKAA
+697 EADPTLTPEGLAA
-708 ADAENFLR
+708 A
-716 SQESTVP
+716 V
-723 DMPKVLRESGYV
+723 
-735 GDAGYQKVTNGVVDG
+735 
-750 EYFNSKM
+750 
-757 DFSGERPYL
+757 
-766 VDGDFVYYT
+766 
-775 ARTPDGSELNVS
+775 
-787 VFTKSGEHAGA
+787 
-798 VSFTKRSGDE
+798 
-808 WFNPSLEVNEKFRR
+808 
-822 KGIATKM
+822 
-829 YNIAETESPDY
+829 
-840 VYRGTDETVG
+840 
-850 GVRTDDGQAFR
+850 
-861 KAYDSKQYAPVPRQ
+861 
-875 QFVESRPPVEP
+875 
-886 KVDEEAILRNLT
+886 

-904 KAYGISHA
+904 KAYGISHTEQ
-912 DDFERSSVMEDNITG
+912 FERSSVMEENING
-927 LVGLENNK
+927 LVGLENNS
-935 FLEARNLFDNDM
+935 FLEARNLFDSDM
-947 EITLP
+947 SIVLP
-952 NGKPFSVNSL
+952 NGQTFSVNNL

-970 VPAYNRRVNGDIS
+970 VPAYNRRVNGDIA

-994 MKDAV
+994 MKDLV
-999 ETLMNRA
+999 ETMMNKA
-1006 GDNGKLKGEVATL
+1006 GDDGKLKGEVSTL
-1019 RDTLKVLTGRARRDG
+1019 RDTLKILTGRARRDG
-1034 ADDAAFATAMRTLT
+1034 ADDAAFATVMRTMT

-1078 MLHGVPMFRDLA
+1078 LLHGVPMFRDLA
-1090 FRNKKVSGS
+1090 FRNKKVGAS

-1133 LSRVSSA
+1133 LGRGTA
-1140 TLGGAKYY
+1140 TALGTAKYY

-1188 SKRKFDER
+1188 SKRKFDDR
-1196 WLKTAGISDDQW
+1196 WLKTAGISDEQW
-1208 KGIKSL
+1208 NGIKSL
-1214 IRENVTR
+1214 IRESVTR
-1221 GEDGKYTIR
+1221 GPDGKYTIK

-1263 NMDSKAYGPLAKT
+1263 NMDAKAYGPLAKT

-1315 MGLAGLYYM
+1315 MGLAGIYYM

-1339 KEYLKQAL
+1339 RDYLKQAL
-1347 NPTMIGYAALS
+1347 DPTMIGYAALS
-1358 RSSHIGGP
+1358 RSSHLGGP
-1366 LGVANLLGGIAG
+1366 LGVANILGGIAG
-1378 IQDTKLLRSSIL
+1378 YEGTKMLRSSIL

-1402 TYGASTSDPVM
+1402 AYGAATSDPVM

-1444 ADTRVD
+1444 ADTRVN

>member
-1 MATRGIRNNNIGNIR
+1 MATRGIRNNNPGNIR
-16 VSKDQWEGAT
+16 VSKDQWEGMT
-26 GDDGSFVTF
+26 GDDGAFVTF

-43 ALAKNLLSY
+43 ALGKNLLSY
-52 GRQGYDSIDKIIN
+52 GRQGYDSIEKIIN
-65 RWAPPEENDTQAY
+65 RWAPPNENDTQAY
-78 IDAVSASTGIPAT
+78 IDSVVAATGIPAT
-91 QSLDLTDPDT
+91 QSLDLSNPDT
-101 LASLAQAIGFHET
+101 LSALAQAISFHET
-114 STRYNPAV
+114 GSRYNPEV
-122 YKTGVSRALE
+122 YQQGVARALN
-132 GGITPK
+132 GISPKTP
-138 SQPVSANVFDAL
+138 PVSANVFDAL
-150 TEGLKAKPSVSL
+150 TEGLKAKPKVAL
-162 GEGLPGVTGLQVEGQ
+162 GENLPTAAGLNIEGQ
-177 EPEAPNKSFGEM
+177 APEAPNESFGEM
-189 FYQSTGET
+189 FYKATGET
-197 LQQRE
+197 MQELE
-202 DRSTWFGL
+202 DRSTWFGF
-210 GGATEAEL
+210 GSATEAEV

-223 GVAIRAGQAEDSLDV
+223 GVAIRAGQTEDSLDV

-255 DELDQIRNAGVLP
+255 EELDQIRNAGVLP

-294 LDAEKA
+294 LDQEKA
-300 KAGTGAQLAAGVVGA
+300 KAGTGAQLAAGVIGA

-323 PIAGQVGKGGKLV
+323 PIAGQVGKGGKLI

-361 GGDAHVA
+361 GGEAHVA

-381 TAIADGLGK
+381 TAIGDAIGK
-390 VLGKSTNEFA
+390 ALGKSTNEFA
-400 GPAIRLEARETA
+400 GPATRLEARETA
-412 RNVDGQDLSRMPI
+412 RNVDGQDLSRLPI
-425 RDGEQVFNH
+425 QEGEQTFSH
-434 QGVNYAEVPGEPGS
+434 QGVKFADVPNEPGS

-461 PLNPRTRQVFD
+461 PLNPKTRQVFD

-499 ENPEVRG
+499 ENPEIRG
-506 LAADLVRSPTGMQS
+506 VAADLVRSPTGMQS

-549 DAVTNALKD
+549 DAVTEALKD
-558 PYFQTSWWRDNKAM
+558 PYFQTAFWRDSGAFRQDIYQRVSM
-572 REDVY
+572 
-577 KRAALAIEDSS
+577 AIEDGS
-588 GQLKAQL
+588 GNLKAEL
-595 TPGEVKVYDLLKNQF
+595 TPGELKVYDLLKNQF

-625 ADAQSI
+625 PDAQSI
-631 FPGSRFKGTYVPN
+631 FPGSRFKGTYVPH
-644 VYSSQMKQLYIQELG
+644 VYSKQMKDLYIKELG
-659 SREGLQ
+659 SPEALQ
-665 EAIKQ
+665 EAIKK
-670 SWLASYS
+670 SWLTSYA
-677 SRPEVKARVDEYLKE
+677 SRPEVKKRVDEALL
-692 QHKDI
+692 
-697 FDKANAEAKAA
+697 EADPTLTPEGLAA
-708 ADAENFLR
+708 A
-716 SQESTVP
+716 V
-723 DMPKVLRESGYV
+723 
-735 GDAGYQKVTNGVVDG
+735 
-750 EYFNSKM
+750 
-757 DFSGERPYL
+757 
-766 VDGDFVYYT
+766 
-775 ARTPDGSELNVS
+775 
-787 VFTKSGEHAGA
+787 
-798 VSFTKRSGDE
+798 
-808 WFNPSLEVNEKFRR
+808 
-822 KGIATKM
+822 
-829 YNIAETESPDY
+829 
-840 VYRGTDETVG
+840 
-850 GVRTDDGQAFR
+850 
-861 KAYDSKQYAPVPRQ
+861 
-875 QFVESRPPVEP
+875 
-886 KVDEEAILRNLT
+886 

-904 KAYGISHA
+904 KAYGTSHTEQ
-912 DDFERSSVMEDNITG
+912 FERSSVMEENING
-927 LVGLENNK
+927 LVGLENNS
-935 FLEARNLFDNDM
+935 FLEARNLFDSDM
-947 EITLP
+947 SIVLP
-952 NGKPFSVNSL
+952 NGQTFSVNNL

-970 VPAYNRRVNGDIS
+970 VPAYNRRVNGDIA
-983 IMAGTGKTTKE
+983 IMAGTGKTTKD
-994 MKDAV
+994 MKDLV
-999 ETLMNRA
+999 ETMMNKA
-1006 GDNGKLKGEVATL
+1006 GDDGKLKGEVSTL
-1019 RDTLKVLTGRARRDG
+1019 RDTLKILTGRARRDG
-1034 ADDAAFATAMRTLT
+1034 ADDAAFATVMRTMT

-1078 MLHGVPMFRDLA
+1078 LLHGVPMFRDLA
-1090 FRNKKVSGS
+1090 FRNKKVGAS

-1133 LSRVSSA
+1133 LSRGTA
-1140 TLGGAKYY
+1140 TALGTAKYY

-1153 VRSPLTK
+1153 VRSPFTK

-1188 SKRKFDER
+1188 SKRKFDDR
-1196 WLKTAGISDDQW
+1196 WLKTAGISDEQW
-1208 KGIKSL
+1208 NGIKSL
-1214 IRENVTR
+1214 IRESVTR
-1221 GEDGKYTIR
+1221 GPDGKYTIK

-1263 NMDSKAYGPLAKT
+1263 NMDAKAYGPLAKT

-1307 AALSTVMS
+1307 AALSTVIS
-1315 MGLAGLYYM
+1315 MGLAGIYYM

-1339 KEYLKQAL
+1339 RDYLKQAL
-1347 NPTMIGYAALS
+1347 DPTMIGYAALS
-1358 RSSHIGGP
+1358 RSSHLGGP
-1366 LGVANLLGGIAG
+1366 LGVANILGGIAG
-1378 IQDTKLLRSSIL
+1378 YEDTKMLRSSIL

-1402 TYGASTSDPVM
+1402 SYGAATSDPVM

-1444 ADTRVD
+1444 ADTRVN

>member
-1 MATRGIRNNNIGNIR
+1 MATRGIRNNNPGNIR
-16 VSKDQWEGAT
+16 VSKDQWEGMT
-26 GDDGSFVTF
+26 GDDGAFVTF

-43 ALAKNLLSY
+43 ALGKNLLSY
-52 GRQGYDSIDKIIN
+52 GRQGYDSIEKIIN
-65 RWAPPEENDTQAY
+65 RWAPPNENDTKAY
-78 IDAVSASTGIPAT
+78 IDSVVAATGIPAT
-91 QSLDLTDPDT
+91 QSLDLSDPDT
-101 LASLAQAIGFHET
+101 LSSLAQAISFHET
-114 STRYNPAV
+114 GSRYDPEV
-122 YKTGVSRALE
+122 YQKGVARALN
-132 GGITPK
+132 GISPKTP
-138 SQPVSANVFDAL
+138 PVSANVFDAL
-150 TEGLKAKPSVSL
+150 TEGLKSKPKVAL
-162 GEGLPGVTGLQVEGQ
+162 GENLPTAAGLNIEGQ
-177 EPEAPNKSFGEM
+177 APEAPNESFGEM
-189 FYQSTGET
+189 FYKSTGET
-197 LQQRE
+197 MQERE
-202 DRSTWFGL
+202 ERSTWFGF
-210 GGATEAEL
+210 GAATEAEV

-223 GVAIRAGQAEDSLDV
+223 GVAIRAGQTEDSLDV

-255 DELDQIRNAGVLP
+255 EELDQIRNAGVLP

-294 LDAEKA
+294 LDQEKA
-300 KAGTGAQLAAGVVGA
+300 KAGTGAQLAAGVIGA

-368 EAIMGGAL
+368 EAILGGAL

-381 TAIADGLGK
+381 TAIADGLGRA
-390 VLGKSTNEFA
+390 LGRNTNEFA
-400 GPAIRLEARETA
+400 GPATRLEARETA
-412 RNVDGQDLSRMPI
+412 RNVDGQDLSRLPI
-425 RDGEQVFNH
+425 QEGEQTFSH
-434 QGVNYAEVPGEPGS
+434 QGVKFADVPNEPGS

-461 PLNPRTRQVFD
+461 PLNPKTRQVFD

-499 ENPEVRG
+499 ENPEIRG
-506 LAADLVRSPTGMQS
+506 VAADLVRSPTGMQS

-534 ERLRAVDHRFYNDID
+534 ERLRSVDHRFYNDID
-549 DAVTNALKD
+549 DAVTEALKD
-558 PYFQTSWWRDNKAM
+558 PYFQTAFWRDSGAFRQDIYQRVSM
-572 REDVY
+572 
-577 KRAALAIEDSS
+577 AIEDGS
-588 GQLKAQL
+588 GNLKAEL
-595 TPGEVKVYDLLKNQF
+595 TPGELKVYDLLKNQF

-620 AMFGR
+620 SMFGR
-625 ADAQSI
+625 PDAQSI
-631 FPGSRFKGTYVPN
+631 FPGSRFKGTYVPH
-644 VYSSQMKQLYIQELG
+644 VYSKQMKELYIKELG
-659 SREGLQ
+659 SPEALQ
-665 EAIKQ
+665 EAIKK
-670 SWLASYS
+670 SWLTSYA
-677 SRPEVKARVDEYLKE
+677 SRPEVKKRVDEALL
-692 QHKDI
+692 
-697 FDKANAEAKAA
+697 EADPTLTPEGLAA
-708 ADAENFLR
+708 A
-716 SQESTVP
+716 V
-723 DMPKVLRESGYV
+723 
-735 GDAGYQKVTNGVVDG
+735 
-750 EYFNSKM
+750 
-757 DFSGERPYL
+757 
-766 VDGDFVYYT
+766 
-775 ARTPDGSELNVS
+775 
-787 VFTKSGEHAGA
+787 
-798 VSFTKRSGDE
+798 
-808 WFNPSLEVNEKFRR
+808 
-822 KGIATKM
+822 
-829 YNIAETESPDY
+829 
-840 VYRGTDETVG
+840 
-850 GVRTDDGQAFR
+850 
-861 KAYDSKQYAPVPRQ
+861 
-875 QFVESRPPVEP
+875 
-886 KVDEEAILRNLT
+886 

-904 KAYGISHA
+904 KAYGISHTEQ
-912 DDFERSSVMEDNITG
+912 FERSSVMEENING
-927 LVGLENNK
+927 LVGLENNS
-935 FLEARNLFDNDM
+935 FLEARNLFDSDM
-947 EITLP
+947 SIVLP
-952 NGKPFSVNSL
+952 NGQTFSVNNL

-970 VPAYNRRVNGDIS
+970 VPAYNRRVNGDIA

-994 MKDAV
+994 MKDLV
-999 ETLMNRA
+999 ETMMNKA
-1006 GDNGKLKGEVATL
+1006 GDDGKLKGEVSTL
-1019 RDTLKVLTGRARRDG
+1019 RDTLKILTGRARRDG
-1034 ADDAAFATAMRTLT
+1034 ADDAAFATVMRTMT

-1078 MLHGVPMFRDLA
+1078 LLHGVPMFRDLA
-1090 FRNKKVSGS
+1090 FRNKKVGAS

-1133 LSRVSSA
+1133 LSRGTA
-1140 TLGGAKYY
+1140 TALGTAKYY
-1148 TGELA
+1148 SGELA
-1153 VRSPLTK
+1153 VRSPFTK

-1188 SKRKFDER
+1188 SKRKFDDR
-1196 WLKTAGISDDQW
+1196 WLKTAGISDEQW
-1208 KGIKSL
+1208 SGIKSL
-1214 IRENVTR
+1214 IRESVTR
-1221 GEDGKYTIR
+1221 GPDGKYTIK

-1263 NMDSKAYGPLAKT
+1263 NMDAKAYGPLAKT

-1293 RTFYNATKNNRAMD
+1293 RTFYNATKNNRAID

-1315 MGLAGLYYM
+1315 MGLAGIYYM

-1339 KEYLKQAL
+1339 RDYLKQAL
-1347 NPTMIGYAALS
+1347 DPTMIGYAALS
-1358 RSSHIGGP
+1358 RSSHLGGP
-1366 LGVANLLGGIAG
+1366 LGVANILGGIAG
-1378 IQDTKLLRSSIL
+1378 YEDTKMLRSSIL

-1402 TYGASTSDPVM
+1402 AYGAATSDPVM

-1444 ADTRVD
+1444 ADTRVN

>member
-1 MATRGIRNNNIGNIR
+1 MATRGIRNNNPGNIR
-16 VSKDQWEGAT
+16 VSKDQWEGMT
-26 GDDGSFVTF
+26 GDDGAFVTF

-43 ALAKNLLSY
+43 ALAKNLQSY
-52 GRQGYDSIDKIIN
+52 GRQGYDSIEKIIN
-65 RWAPPEENDTQAY
+65 RWAPPSENETQSY
-78 IDAVSASTGIPAT
+78 IDSVVSATGIPAT
-91 QSLDLTDPDT
+91 KSLDLSNPDT
-101 LASLAQAIGFHET
+101 LSALAQAISFHET
-114 STRYNPAV
+114 GSRYNPEV
-122 YKTGVSRALE
+122 YQKGVARALN
-132 GGITPK
+132 GISPKTP
-138 SQPVSANVFDAL
+138 PVSANVFDAL
-150 TEGLKAKPSVSL
+150 TEGLKAKPKVAL
-162 GEGLPGVTGLQVEGQ
+162 GENLPNAAGLNIEGQ
-177 EPEAPNKSFGEM
+177 APEAPNESFGEM
-189 FYQSTGET
+189 FYKSTGET
-197 LQQRE
+197 MQERE
-202 DRSTWFGL
+202 DRSTWFGF
-210 GGATEAEL
+210 GSATEAEA

-223 GVAIRAGQAEDSLDV
+223 GVAIRAGQTEDSLDV
-238 IGDVFNPTRWN
+238 VGDVFNPTRWN
-249 NHKWSR
+249 NHKWTR
-255 DELDQIRNAGVLP
+255 EELDQIRNAGVLP

-294 LDAEKA
+294 LDQEKA
-300 KAGTGAQLAAGVVGA
+300 KAGTGAQLAAGVIGA

-323 PIAGQVGKGGKLV
+323 PIAGQVGKGAKLV

-351 ASEIARTSVA
+351 VSEMARTSVA
-361 GGDAHVA
+361 GGDAHVS
-368 EAIMGGAL
+368 EAILGGAL

-381 TAIADGLGK
+381 TAIADGLGRA
-390 VLGKSTNEFA
+390 LGRNTNEFA
-400 GPAIRLEARETA
+400 GPATRLEARETA
-412 RNVDGQDLSRMPI
+412 RNVDGQDLSRLPI
-425 RDGEQVFNH
+425 QEGEQTFSH
-434 QGVNYAEVPGEPGS
+434 QGVKFADVPNEPGS

-461 PLNPRTRQVFD
+461 PLNPKTRQVFD

-499 ENPEVRG
+499 ENPEIRG
-506 LAADLVRSPTGMQS
+506 VAADLVRSPTGMQS

-549 DAVTNALKD
+549 DAVTEALKD
-558 PYFQTSWWRDNKAM
+558 PYFQTAFWRDSGAFRQDIYQRVSM
-572 REDVY
+572 
-577 KRAALAIEDSS
+577 AIEDGS
-588 GQLKAQL
+588 GNLKAEL
-595 TPGEVKVYDLLKNQF
+595 TPGELKVYDLLKNQF

-625 ADAQSI
+625 PDAQSI
-631 FPGSRFKGTYVPN
+631 FPGSRFKGTYVPH
-644 VYSSQMKQLYIQELG
+644 VYSKQMKELYIKELG
-659 SREGLQ
+659 SPEALQ
-665 EAIKQ
+665 EAIKK
-670 SWLASYS
+670 SWLTSYA
-677 SRPEVKARVDEYLKE
+677 SRPEVKKRVDEALLE
-692 QHKDI
+692 SDPTLTP
-697 FDKANAEAKAA
+697 EGLSAA
-708 ADAENFLR
+708 
-716 SQESTVP
+716 V
-723 DMPKVLRESGYV
+723 
-735 GDAGYQKVTNGVVDG
+735 
-750 EYFNSKM
+750 
-757 DFSGERPYL
+757 
-766 VDGDFVYYT
+766 
-775 ARTPDGSELNVS
+775 
-787 VFTKSGEHAGA
+787 
-798 VSFTKRSGDE
+798 
-808 WFNPSLEVNEKFRR
+808 
-822 KGIATKM
+822 
-829 YNIAETESPDY
+829 
-840 VYRGTDETVG
+840 
-850 GVRTDDGQAFR
+850 
-861 KAYDSKQYAPVPRQ
+861 
-875 QFVESRPPVEP
+875 
-886 KVDEEAILRNLT
+886 

-904 KAYGISHA
+904 KAYGISHTEQ
-912 DDFERSSVMEDNITG
+912 FERSSVMEENING
-927 LVGLENNK
+927 LVGLENNS
-935 FLEARNLFDNDM
+935 FLEARNLFDSDM
-947 EITLP
+947 SIVLP
-952 NGKPFSVNSL
+952 NGQTFSVNNL

-970 VPAYNRRVNGDIS
+970 VPAYNRRVNGDIA
-983 IMAGTGKTTKE
+983 IMAGTGKTTKD
-994 MKDAV
+994 MKDLV
-999 ETLMNRA
+999 ETMMNKA
-1006 GDNGKLKGEVATL
+1006 GDDGKLKGEVSTL
-1019 RDTLKVLTGRARRDG
+1019 RDTLKILTGRARRDG
-1034 ADDAAFATAMRTLT
+1034 ADDAAFAAVMRTMT

-1078 MLHGVPMFRDLA
+1078 MLHGVPIFRDLA
-1090 FRNKKVSGS
+1090 FRNKKVGAS

-1133 LSRVSSA
+1133 LGRGAA
-1140 TLGGAKYY
+1140 TALGTAKYY

-1153 VRSPLTK
+1153 VRSPFTK

-1188 SKRKFDER
+1188 SKRKFDDR
-1196 WLKTAGISDDQW
+1196 WLKTAGISDEQW

-1214 IRENVTR
+1214 IRESVTR
-1221 GEDGKYTIR
+1221 GPDGKYTIK

-1263 NMDSKAYGPLAKT
+1263 NMDAKAYGPIAKT

-1315 MGLAGLYYM
+1315 MGLAGIYYM

-1339 KEYLKQAL
+1339 RDYLKQAL
-1347 NPTMIGYAALS
+1347 DPTMIGYAALS
-1358 RSSHIGGP
+1358 RSSHLGGP
-1366 LGVANLLGGIAG
+1366 LGVANILGGIAG
-1378 IQDTKLLRSSIL
+1378 YEDTKMLRSSIL

-1402 TYGASTSDPVM
+1402 AYGAATSDPVM

-1444 ADTRVD
+1444 ADTRVN

>member
-1 MATRGIRNNNIGNIR
+1 MATRGIRNNNPGNIR
-16 VSKDQWEGAT
+16 VSKDQWEGMT
-26 GDDGSFVTF
+26 GDDGAFVIF

-43 ALAKNLLSY
+43 ALGKNLLSY
-52 GRQGYDSIDKIIN
+52 GRQGYDSIEKIIN
-65 RWAPPEENDTQAY
+65 RWAPPNENDTQAY
-78 IDAVSASTGIPAT
+78 INSVVAATGIPAT
-91 QSLDLTDPDT
+91 QSLDLSNPDT
-101 LASLAQAIGFHET
+101 LSSLAQAISFHET
-114 STRYNPAV
+114 GSRYNPEV
-122 YKTGVSRALE
+122 YQKGVERALN
-132 GGITPK
+132 GISPKTP
-138 SQPVSANVFDAL
+138 PVSANVFDAL
-150 TEGLKAKPSVSL
+150 TEGLKTKPKVAL
-162 GEGLPGVTGLQVEGQ
+162 GENLPTAAGLNIEGQ
-177 EPEAPNKSFGEM
+177 APEAPNESFGEM
-189 FYQSTGET
+189 FYKATGET
-197 LQQRE
+197 MQERE
-202 DRSTWFGL
+202 DRSTWFGF
-210 GGATEAEL
+210 GAATEAEV

-223 GVAIRAGQAEDSLDV
+223 GVAIRAGQTEDSLDV

-249 NHKWSR
+249 NHKWTR
-255 DELDQIRNAGVLP
+255 EELDQIRNAGVLP

-294 LDAEKA
+294 LDQEKA
-300 KAGTGAQLAAGVVGA
+300 KSGIGAQLAAGVIGA

-351 ASEIARTSVA
+351 VSEMVRTSVA

-368 EAIMGGAL
+368 EAILGGAL

-381 TAIADGLGK
+381 TAIADGLGRA
-390 VLGKSTNEFA
+390 LGRNTNEFA
-400 GPAIRLEARETA
+400 GPAARLEARETA
-412 RNVDGQDLSRMPI
+412 RNVDGQDLSRLPI
-425 RDGEQVFNH
+425 QEGEQTFSH
-434 QGVNYAEVPGEPGS
+434 QGVKFADVPNEPGS

-461 PLNPRTRQVFD
+461 PLNPKTRQVFD

-499 ENPEVRG
+499 ENPEIRG
-506 LAADLVRSPTGMQS
+506 VAADLVRSPTGMQS

-549 DAVTNALKD
+549 DAVTEALKD
-558 PYFQTSWWRDNKAM
+558 PYFQTAFWRDSGAFRQDIYQRVSM
-572 REDVY
+572 
-577 KRAALAIEDSS
+577 AIEDGS
-588 GQLKAQL
+588 GNLKAEL
-595 TPGEVKVYDLLKNQF
+595 TPGELKVYDLLKNQF

-625 ADAQSI
+625 PDAQSI
-631 FPGSRFKGTYVPN
+631 FPGSRFKGTYVPH
-644 VYSSQMKQLYIQELG
+644 VYSKQMKELYIKELG
-659 SREGLQ
+659 SPEALQ
-665 EAIKQ
+665 EAIKK
-670 SWLASYS
+670 SWLTSYA
-677 SRPEVKARVDEYLKE
+677 SRPEVKKRVDEALL
-692 QHKDI
+692 
-697 FDKANAEAKAA
+697 EADPTLTPEGLAA
-708 ADAENFLR
+708 A
-716 SQESTVP
+716 V
-723 DMPKVLRESGYV
+723 
-735 GDAGYQKVTNGVVDG
+735 
-750 EYFNSKM
+750 
-757 DFSGERPYL
+757 
-766 VDGDFVYYT
+766 
-775 ARTPDGSELNVS
+775 
-787 VFTKSGEHAGA
+787 
-798 VSFTKRSGDE
+798 
-808 WFNPSLEVNEKFRR
+808 
-822 KGIATKM
+822 
-829 YNIAETESPDY
+829 
-840 VYRGTDETVG
+840 
-850 GVRTDDGQAFR
+850 
-861 KAYDSKQYAPVPRQ
+861 
-875 QFVESRPPVEP
+875 
-886 KVDEEAILRNLT
+886 

-904 KAYGISHA
+904 KAYGISHT
-912 DDFERSSVMEDNITG
+912 DQFERSSVMEENING
-927 LVGLENNK
+927 LVGLENNS
-935 FLEARNLFDNDM
+935 FLEARNLFDSDM
-947 EITLP
+947 SIVLP
-952 NGKPFSVNSL
+952 NGQTFSVNNL

-970 VPAYNRRVNGDIS
+970 VPAYNRRINGDIA
-983 IMAGTGKTTKE
+983 IMAGTGKTTKD
-994 MKDAV
+994 MKDLV
-999 ETLMNRA
+999 ETMMNKA
-1006 GDNGKLKGEVATL
+1006 GDDGKLKGEISTL
-1019 RDTLKVLTGRARRDG
+1019 RDTLKILTGRARRDG
-1034 ADDAAFATAMRTLT
+1034 ADDAAFATVMRTMT

-1078 MLHGVPMFRDLA
+1078 LLHGVPMFRDLA
-1090 FRNKKVSGS
+1090 FRNKKVGAS

-1125 DRLRSYSD
+1125 DRLRAYSD
-1133 LSRVSSA
+1133 LGRGTA
-1140 TLGGAKYY
+1140 TALGTAKYY

-1153 VRSPLTK
+1153 VRSPFTK

-1188 SKRKFDER
+1188 SKRKFDDR
-1196 WLKTAGISDDQW
+1196 WLKTAGISDEQW

-1214 IRENVTR
+1214 IRESVTR
-1221 GEDGKYTIR
+1221 GPDGKYTIK

-1263 NMDSKAYGPLAKT
+1263 NMDAKAYGPLAKT

-1315 MGLAGLYYM
+1315 MGLAGIYYM

-1339 KEYLKQAL
+1339 REYLKQAL
-1347 NPTMIGYAALS
+1347 DPTMIGYAALS
-1358 RSSHIGGP
+1358 RSSHLGGP
-1366 LGVANLLGGIAG
+1366 LGVANILGGIAG
-1378 IQDTKLLRSSIL
+1378 YEDTKMLRSSIL

-1402 TYGASTSDPVM
+1402 AYGAATSDPVM
-1413 NVVGNF
+1413 NIVGNF

-1444 ADTRVD
+1444 ADTRVN

>member
-1 MATRGIRNNNIGNIR
+1 MATRGIRNNNPGNIR
-16 VSKDQWEGAT
+16 ASKDQWEGMT
-26 GDDGSFVTF
+26 GDDGAFVTF

-43 ALAKNLLSY
+43 ALGKNLLSY
-52 GRQGYDSIDKIIN
+52 GRQGYDSIEKIIN
-65 RWAPPEENDTQAY
+65 RWAPPNENDTKAY
-78 IDAVSASTGIPAT
+78 IDSVVAATGIPAT
-91 QSLDLTDPDT
+91 QSLDLSNPDT
-101 LASLAQAIGFHET
+101 LSALAQAISFHET
-114 STRYNPAV
+114 GSRYNPEV
-122 YKTGVSRALE
+122 YQRGVERALN
-132 GGITPK
+132 GISPKTP
-138 SQPVSANVFDAL
+138 PVSANVFDAL
-150 TEGLKAKPSVSL
+150 TEGLKAKPKVAL
-162 GEGLPGVTGLQVEGQ
+162 GENLPTAAGLNIEGQ
-177 EPEAPNKSFGEM
+177 APEAPNESFGEM
-189 FYQSTGET
+189 FYKSTGET
-197 LQQRE
+197 MQERE
-202 DRSTWFGL
+202 DRSTWFGF
-210 GGATEAEL
+210 GSATEAEV

-223 GVAIRAGQAEDSLDV
+223 GVAIRAGQTEDSLDV

-255 DELDQIRNAGVLP
+255 EELDQIRNAGVLP

-294 LDAEKA
+294 LDQEKA
-300 KAGTGAQLAAGVVGA
+300 KAGTGAQLAAGVIGA

-323 PIAGQVGKGGKLV
+323 PIAGQVGKGAKLV

-351 ASEIARTSVA
+351 VSEMARTSVA

-368 EAIMGGAL
+368 EAILGGAL

-381 TAIADGLGK
+381 TAIADGLGRA
-390 VLGKSTNEFA
+390 LGRNTNEFA
-400 GPAIRLEARETA
+400 GPATRLEARETA
-412 RNVDGQDLSRMPI
+412 RNVDGQDLSRLPI
-425 RDGEQVFNH
+425 QEGEQTFSH
-434 QGVNYAEVPGEPGS
+434 QGVKFADVPNEPGS

-461 PLNPRTRQVFD
+461 PLNPKTRQVFD

-499 ENPEVRG
+499 ENPEIRG
-506 LAADLVRSPTGMQS
+506 VAADLVRSPTGMQS

-549 DAVTNALKD
+549 DAVTEALKD
-558 PYFQTSWWRDNKAM
+558 PYFQTAFWRDSGAFRQDIYQRVSM
-572 REDVY
+572 
-577 KRAALAIEDSS
+577 AIEDGS
-588 GQLKAQL
+588 GNLKAEL
-595 TPGEVKVYDLLKNQF
+595 TPGELKVYDLLKNQF

-625 ADAQSI
+625 SDAQSI
-631 FPGSRFKGTYVPN
+631 FPGSRFKGTYVPH
-644 VYSSQMKQLYIQELG
+644 VYSKQMKELYTKELG
-659 SREGLQ
+659 SPEALQ
-665 EAIKQ
+665 EAIKK
-670 SWLASYS
+670 SWLTSYA
-677 SRPEVKARVDEYLKE
+677 SRPEVKKRVDEALLE
-692 QHKDI
+692 SDPTLTP
-697 FDKANAEAKAA
+697 EGLAA
-708 ADAENFLR
+708 A
-716 SQESTVP
+716 V
-723 DMPKVLRESGYV
+723 
-735 GDAGYQKVTNGVVDG
+735 
-750 EYFNSKM
+750 
-757 DFSGERPYL
+757 
-766 VDGDFVYYT
+766 
-775 ARTPDGSELNVS
+775 
-787 VFTKSGEHAGA
+787 
-798 VSFTKRSGDE
+798 
-808 WFNPSLEVNEKFRR
+808 
-822 KGIATKM
+822 
-829 YNIAETESPDY
+829 
-840 VYRGTDETVG
+840 
-850 GVRTDDGQAFR
+850 
-861 KAYDSKQYAPVPRQ
+861 
-875 QFVESRPPVEP
+875 
-886 KVDEEAILRNLT
+886 

-904 KAYGISHA
+904 KAYGISHTEQ
-912 DDFERSSVMEDNITG
+912 FERSSVMEENING
-927 LVGLENNK
+927 LVGLENNS
-935 FLEARNLFDNDM
+935 FLEARNLFDSDM
-947 EITLP
+947 SIVLP
-952 NGKPFSVNSL
+952 NGQTFSVNNL

-970 VPAYNRRVNGDIS
+970 VPAYNRRVNGDIA

-994 MKDAV
+994 MKDLV
-999 ETLMNRA
+999 ETMMNKA
-1006 GDNGKLKGEVATL
+1006 GDDGKLKGEVSTL
-1019 RDTLKVLTGRARRDG
+1019 RDTLKILTGRSRRDG
-1034 ADDAAFATAMRTLT
+1034 ADDAAFAAVMRTMT

-1078 MLHGVPMFRDLA
+1078 MLHGVPIFRDLA
-1090 FRNKKVSGS
+1090 FRNKKVGAS

-1133 LSRVSSA
+1133 LGRGTA
-1140 TLGGAKYY
+1140 TALGTAKYY

-1153 VRSPLTK
+1153 VRSPFTK

-1188 SKRKFDER
+1188 SKRKFDDR
-1196 WLKTAGISDDQW
+1196 WLKTAGISDEQW

-1214 IRENVTR
+1214 ICESVTR
-1221 GEDGKYTIR
+1221 GPDGKYTIK

-1263 NMDSKAYGPLAKT
+1263 NMDAKAYGPLAKT

-1315 MGLAGLYYM
+1315 MGLAGIYYM

-1339 KEYLKQAL
+1339 RDYLKQAL
-1347 NPTMIGYAALS
+1347 DPTMIGYAALS
-1358 RSSHIGGP
+1358 RSSHLGGP
-1366 LGVANLLGGIAG
+1366 LGVANILGGIAG
-1378 IQDTKLLRSSIL
+1378 YEDTKMLRSSIL

-1402 TYGASTSDPVM
+1402 AYGAATSGPVM

-1444 ADTRVD
+1444 ADTRVN

>member
-1 MATRGIRNNNIGNIR
+1 MATRGIRNNNPGNIR
-16 VSKDQWEGAT
+16 VSKDQWEGMT
-26 GDDGSFVTF
+26 GDDGAFVTF

-43 ALAKNLLSY
+43 ALGKNLLSY
-52 GRQGYDSIDKIIN
+52 GRQGYDSIEKIIN
-65 RWAPPEENDTQAY
+65 RWAPPNENDTQAY
-78 IDAVSASTGIPAT
+78 IDSVVTATGIPAT
-91 QSLDLTDPDT
+91 QSLDLSDPDT
-101 LASLAQAIGFHET
+101 LSSLAQAISFHET
-114 STRYNPAV
+114 GSRYNPEV
-122 YKTGVSRALE
+122 YQQGIARALN
-132 GGITPK
+132 GISPKTP
-138 SQPVSANVFDAL
+138 PVSANVFDAL
-150 TEGLKAKPSVSL
+150 TEGLKAKPKVAL
-162 GEGLPGVTGLQVEGQ
+162 GENLPTAAGLNIEGRA
-177 EPEAPNKSFGEM
+177 PEAPNESFGEM
-189 FYQSTGET
+189 FYKATGET
-197 LQQRE
+197 MQERE
-202 DRSTWFGL
+202 DRSTWFGF
-210 GGATEAEL
+210 GAATEAEV

-223 GVAIRAGQAEDSLDV
+223 GVAIRAGQTEDSLDV

-249 NHKWSR
+249 NHKWTR
-255 DELDQIRNAGVLP
+255 EELDQIRNAGVLP
-268 QYYGVITGGS
+268 QYYGVITGSS

-294 LDAEKA
+294 LDQEKA
-300 KAGTGAQLAAGVVGA
+300 KAGTGAQLAAGVIGA

-351 ASEIARTSVA
+351 VSEMARTSVA

-368 EAIMGGAL
+368 EAILGGAL

-381 TAIADGLGK
+381 TAIADGLGRA
-390 VLGKSTNEFA
+390 LGRNTNEFA
-400 GPAIRLEARETA
+400 GPATRLEARETA
-412 RNVDGQDLSRMPI
+412 RNVDGQDLSRLPI
-425 RDGEQVFNH
+425 QEGEQTFSH
-434 QGVNYAEVPGEPGS
+434 QGVKFADVPNEPGS

-461 PLNPRTRQVFD
+461 PLNPKTRQVFD

-499 ENPEVRG
+499 ENPEIRG
-506 LAADLVRSPTGMQS
+506 VAADLVRSPTGMQS

-549 DAVTNALKD
+549 DAVTEALKD
-558 PYFQTSWWRDNKAM
+558 PYFQTAFWRDSGAFRQDIYQRVSM
-572 REDVY
+572 
-577 KRAALAIEDSS
+577 AIEDGS
-588 GQLKAQL
+588 GNLKAEL
-595 TPGEVKVYDLLKNQF
+595 TPGELKVYDLLKNQF

-625 ADAQSI
+625 PDAKSI
-631 FPGSRFKGTYVPN
+631 FPGSRFKGTYVPH
-644 VYSSQMKQLYIQELG
+644 VYSNQMKELYIKELG
-659 SREGLQ
+659 SPEALQ
-665 EAIKQ
+665 EAIKK
-670 SWLASYS
+670 SWLTSYA
-677 SRPEVKARVDEYLKE
+677 SRPEVKKRVDEELL
-692 QHKDI
+692 
-697 FDKANAEAKAA
+697 EADPTLTPEGLAA
-708 ADAENFLR
+708 A
-716 SQESTVP
+716 V
-723 DMPKVLRESGYV
+723 
-735 GDAGYQKVTNGVVDG
+735 
-750 EYFNSKM
+750 
-757 DFSGERPYL
+757 
-766 VDGDFVYYT
+766 
-775 ARTPDGSELNVS
+775 
-787 VFTKSGEHAGA
+787 
-798 VSFTKRSGDE
+798 
-808 WFNPSLEVNEKFRR
+808 
-822 KGIATKM
+822 
-829 YNIAETESPDY
+829 
-840 VYRGTDETVG
+840 
-850 GVRTDDGQAFR
+850 
-861 KAYDSKQYAPVPRQ
+861 
-875 QFVESRPPVEP
+875 
-886 KVDEEAILRNLT
+886 

-904 KAYGISHA
+904 KAYGISHTEQ
-912 DDFERSSVMEDNITG
+912 FERSSVMEENING
-927 LVGLENNK
+927 LVGLENNS
-935 FLEARNLFDNDM
+935 FLEARNLFDSDM
-947 EITLP
+947 SIILP
-952 NGKPFSVNSL
+952 NGQPFNVNSL

-970 VPAYNRRVNGDIS
+970 VPAYNRRVNGDIA
-983 IMAGTGKTTKE
+983 IMAGIGKTTKD
-994 MKDAV
+994 MKDLV
-999 ETLMNRA
+999 ETLMNKA
-1006 GDNGKLKGEVATL
+1006 GDDGKLKGEVSTL
-1019 RDTLKVLTGRARRDG
+1019 RDTLKILTGRARRDG
-1034 ADDAAFATAMRTLT
+1034 ADDAAFATVMRTMT

-1078 MLHGVPMFRDLA
+1078 LLHGVPMFRDLA
-1090 FRNKKVSGS
+1090 FRNKKVGAS

-1133 LSRVSSA
+1133 LGRGAA
-1140 TLGGAKYY
+1140 TALGTAKYY

-1153 VRSPLTK
+1153 VRSPFTK

-1188 SKRKFDER
+1188 SKRKFDDR
-1196 WLKTAGISDDQW
+1196 WLKTAGISDEQW

-1214 IRENVTR
+1214 IRESVTR
-1221 GEDGKYTIR
+1221 GSDGKYTIK

-1263 NMDSKAYGPLAKT
+1263 NMDAKAYGPVAKA

-1307 AALSTVMS
+1307 AALSIVMS
-1315 MGLAGLYYM
+1315 MGLAGIYYM

-1339 KEYLKQAL
+1339 RDYLKQAL
-1347 NPTMIGYAALS
+1347 DPTMIGYAALS
-1358 RSSHIGGP
+1358 RSSHLGGP
-1366 LGVANLLGGIAG
+1366 LGVANILGGIAG
-1378 IQDTKLLRSSIL
+1378 YEDTKMLRSSIL

-1402 TYGASTSDPVM
+1402 AYGAATSDPVM

-1426 GYAANVGASAYNL
+1426 GYATNVGASAYNL

-1444 ADTRVD
+1444 ADTRVN

>member
-1 MATRGIRNNNIGNIR
+1 MATRGVRNSNPGNLR
-16 VSKDQWEGAT
+16 KSKDQWEGAI
-26 GDDGSFVTF
+26 GDDGAFVIF

-43 ALAKNLLSY
+43 ALAKNLQSY
-52 GRQGYDSIDKIIN
+52 GRQGYDSIEKIIT
-65 RWAPPEENDTQAY
+65 RWAPPNENDTQAY
-78 IDAVSASTGIPAT
+78 IQSVASATGIPAT
-91 QSLDLTDPDT
+91 QSIDLTNPDV
-101 LASLAQAIGFHET
+101 LASLSEAIGYHET
-114 STRYNPAV
+114 GSRYDHEV
-122 YKTGVSRALE
+122 YQKGVARALN
-132 GGITPK
+132 GISPKTP
-138 SQPVSANVFDAL
+138 PVSANVFDAL
-150 TEGLKAKPSVSL
+150 TEGLKAKPKVAL
-162 GEGLPGVTGLQVEGQ
+162 GENLPTSAGLNIEGQ
-177 EPEAPNKSFGEM
+177 APEAPNESFGEM
-189 FYQSTGET
+189 FYKSTGET
-197 LQQRE
+197 MQERE
-202 DRSTWFGL
+202 DRSTWFGF
-210 GGATEAEL
+210 GSATEAEV

-223 GVAIRAGQAEDSLDV
+223 GVAIRAGQTEDSLDV

-249 NHKWSR
+249 DHKWSR
-255 DELDQIRNAGVLP
+255 EELDQIRNAGVLP

-294 LDAEKA
+294 LDQEKA
-300 KAGTGAQLAAGVVGA
+300 KAGIGAQLAAGVIGA

-351 ASEIARTSVA
+351 VSEMARTSVA

-368 EAIMGGAL
+368 EAILGGAL

-381 TAIADGLGK
+381 TAIADGLGRA
-390 VLGKSTNEFA
+390 LGRNTNEFA
-400 GPAIRLEARETA
+400 GPATRLEARETA
-412 RNVDGQDLSRMPI
+412 RNVDGQDLSRLPI
-425 RDGEQVFNH
+425 QEGEQTFSH
-434 QGVNYAEVPGEPGS
+434 QGVKFADVPNEPGS

-461 PLNPRTRQVFD
+461 PLNPKTRQVFD

-499 ENPEVRG
+499 ENPEIRG
-506 LAADLVRSPTGMQS
+506 VAADLVRSPTGMQS

-549 DAVTNALKD
+549 DAVTEALKD
-558 PYFQTSWWRDNKAM
+558 PYFQTAFWRDSGAFRQDIYQRVSM
-572 REDVY
+572 
-577 KRAALAIEDSS
+577 AIEDGS
-588 GQLKAQL
+588 GNLKAEL
-595 TPGEVKVYDLLKNQF
+595 TPGELKVYDLLKNQF

-625 ADAQSI
+625 PDAQSI
-631 FPGSRFKGTYVPN
+631 FPGSRFKGTYVPH
-644 VYSSQMKQLYIQELG
+644 VYSNQMKELYIKELG
-659 SREGLQ
+659 SPEALQ
-665 EAIKQ
+665 EAIKK
-670 SWLASYS
+670 SWLTSYA
-677 SRPEVKARVDEYLKE
+677 SRPEVKKRVDEALL
-692 QHKDI
+692 
-697 FDKANAEAKAA
+697 EADPTLTPEGLAA
-708 ADAENFLR
+708 A
-716 SQESTVP
+716 V
-723 DMPKVLRESGYV
+723 
-735 GDAGYQKVTNGVVDG
+735 
-750 EYFNSKM
+750 
-757 DFSGERPYL
+757 
-766 VDGDFVYYT
+766 
-775 ARTPDGSELNVS
+775 
-787 VFTKSGEHAGA
+787 
-798 VSFTKRSGDE
+798 
-808 WFNPSLEVNEKFRR
+808 
-822 KGIATKM
+822 
-829 YNIAETESPDY
+829 
-840 VYRGTDETVG
+840 
-850 GVRTDDGQAFR
+850 
-861 KAYDSKQYAPVPRQ
+861 
-875 QFVESRPPVEP
+875 
-886 KVDEEAILRNLT
+886 

-904 KAYGISHA
+904 KAYGISHTEQ
-912 DDFERSSVMEDNITG
+912 FERSSVMEENING
-927 LVGLENNK
+927 LVGLENNS
-935 FLEARNLFDNDM
+935 FLEARNLFDSDM
-947 EITLP
+947 SIVLP
-952 NGKPFSVNSL
+952 NGQTFSVNNL

-970 VPAYNRRVNGDIS
+970 VPAYNRRVNGDIA
-983 IMAGTGKTTKE
+983 IMAGTGKTTKD
-994 MKDAV
+994 MKDLV
-999 ETLMNRA
+999 ETMMNKA
-1006 GDNGKLKGEVATL
+1006 GDDGKLKGEVSTL
-1019 RDTLKVLTGRARRDG
+1019 RDTLKILTGRARRDG
-1034 ADDAAFATAMRTLT
+1034 ADDAAFATVMRTMT

-1090 FRNKKVSGS
+1090 FRNKKVGAS
-1099 EIKDLHNVIFGKE
+1099 EIKDLHNVLFGKE

-1133 LSRVSSA
+1133 LGRGAA
-1140 TLGGAKYY
+1140 TALGTAKYY

-1153 VRSPLTK
+1153 VRSPFTK

-1188 SKRKFDER
+1188 SKRKFDDR
-1196 WLKTAGISDDQW
+1196 WLKTAGISDEQW

-1214 IRENVTR
+1214 IRESVTR
-1221 GEDGKYTIR
+1221 GPDGKYTIK

-1263 NMDSKAYGPLAKT
+1263 NMDAKAYGPLAKT

-1293 RTFYNATKNNRAMD
+1293 RTFYNATKNNRAID

-1315 MGLAGLYYM
+1315 MGLAGIYYV

-1339 KEYLKQAL
+1339 RDYLKQAL
-1347 NPTMIGYAALS
+1347 DPTMIGYAALS
-1358 RSSHIGGP
+1358 RSSHLGGP
-1366 LGVANLLGGIAG
+1366 LGVANILGGIAG
-1378 IQDTKLLRSSIL
+1378 YEDTKMLRSSIL

-1402 TYGASTSDPVM
+1402 AYGAATSDPVM

-1444 ADTRVD
+1444 ADTRVN

>member
-1 MATRGIRNNNIGNIR
+1 MATRGIRNNNPGNIR
-16 VSKDQWEGAT
+16 VSKDQWEGMT
-26 GDDGSFVTF
+26 GDDGAFVTF

-43 ALAKNLLSY
+43 ALGKNLLSY
-52 GRQGYDSIDKIIN
+52 GRQGYDSIEKIIN
-65 RWAPPEENDTQAY
+65 RWAPPNENDTKAY
-78 IDAVSASTGIPAT
+78 IDSVVAATGIPAT
-91 QSLDLTDPDT
+91 QSLDLSNPDT
-101 LASLAQAIGFHET
+101 LSALAKAISFHET
-114 STRYNPAV
+114 GSRYNPEV
-122 YKTGVSRALE
+122 YQKGVERALN
-132 GGITPK
+132 GISPKTP
-138 SQPVSANVFDAL
+138 PVSANVFDAL
-150 TEGLKAKPSVSL
+150 TEGLKAKPKVAL
-162 GEGLPGVTGLQVEGQ
+162 GENLPNAAGLNIEGQ
-177 EPEAPNKSFGEM
+177 ASEAPNESFGEM
-189 FYQSTGET
+189 FYKATGDTMQE
-197 LQQRE
+197 RE

-210 GGATEAEL
+210 GVATEAEV

-223 GVAIRAGQAEDSLDV
+223 GVAIRAGQTEDSLDV

-249 NHKWSR
+249 NHKWTR
-255 DELDQIRNAGVLP
+255 EELDQIRNAGVLP

-294 LDAEKA
+294 LDQEKA
-300 KAGTGAQLAAGVVGA
+300 KAGTGAQLAAGVIGA

-323 PIAGQVGKGGKLV
+323 PIAGQVGKGAKLV

-351 ASEIARTSVA
+351 VSEMARTSVA

-368 EAIMGGAL
+368 EAILGGAL

-381 TAIADGLGK
+381 TAIADGLGRA
-390 VLGKSTNEFA
+390 LGRNTNEFA
-400 GPAIRLEARETA
+400 GPATRLEARETA
-412 RNVDGQDLSRMPI
+412 RNVDGQDLSRLPI
-425 RDGEQVFNH
+425 QEGEPTFSH
-434 QGVNYAEVPGEPGS
+434 QGVKFADVPNEPGS

-461 PLNPRTRQVFD
+461 PLNPKTRKVFD

-499 ENPEVRG
+499 ENPEIRG
-506 LAADLVRSPTGMQS
+506 VAADLVRSPTGMQS
-520 GASGKIGTTASDVF
+520 GTSGKIGTTASDAF

-549 DAVTNALKD
+549 DAVTAALKD
-558 PYFQTSWWRDNKAM
+558 PYFQTAFWRDNSAL

-577 KRAALAIEDSS
+577 KRVALAIEDGS
-588 GQLKAQL
+588 GNLKAEL
-595 TPGEVKVYDLLKNQF
+595 TPGELKVYDLLKNQF

-625 ADAQSI
+625 TDAQSI
-631 FPGSRFKGTYVPN
+631 FPGSRFKGTYVPV
-644 VYSSQMKQLYIQELG
+644 VYSSQMKQLYIKELG
-659 SREGLQ
+659 SPEALQ
-665 EAIKQ
+665 EVIKK
-670 SWLASYS
+670 SWLAGYA
-677 SRPEVKARVDEYLKE
+677 SRPEVKKRVDEALL
-692 QHKDI
+692 
-697 FDKANAEAKAA
+697 EA
-708 ADAENFLR
+708 DPTL
-716 SQESTVP
+716 
-723 DMPKVLRESGYV
+723 
-735 GDAGYQKVTNGVVDG
+735 
-750 EYFNSKM
+750 
-757 DFSGERPYL
+757 
-766 VDGDFVYYT
+766 
-775 ARTPDGSELNVS
+775 TPDGL
-787 VFTKSGEHAGA
+787 AAA
-798 VSFTKRSGDE
+798 V
-808 WFNPSLEVNEKFRR
+808 
-822 KGIATKM
+822 
-829 YNIAETESPDY
+829 
-840 VYRGTDETVG
+840 
-850 GVRTDDGQAFR
+850 
-861 KAYDSKQYAPVPRQ
+861 
-875 QFVESRPPVEP
+875 
-886 KVDEEAILRNLT
+886 

-904 KAYGISHA
+904 KAYGISHTEQ
-912 DDFERSSVMEDNITG
+912 FERSSVMEENING
-927 LVGLENNK
+927 LVGLENNS

-970 VPAYNRRVNGDIS
+970 VPAYNRRVNGDIA

-994 MKDAV
+994 MKDLV
-999 ETLMNRA
+999 ETLMNKA
-1006 GDNGKLKGEVATL
+1006 GDDGKLKGEVSAL
-1019 RDTLKVLTGRARRDG
+1019 RGTLKILTGRARRDG
-1034 ADDAAFATAMRTLT
+1034 ADDAAFATVMRTMT

-1078 MLHGVPMFRDLA
+1078 MLHGVPIFRDLA
-1090 FRNKKVSGS
+1090 FRNKKVGAS

-1125 DRLRSYSD
+1125 DRLRSYSS
-1133 LSRVSSA
+1133 LSKPTA
-1140 TLGGAKYY
+1140 TALGSVKYY

-1153 VRSPLTK
+1153 VRSPFTK

-1188 SKRKFDER
+1188 SKRKFDDR
-1196 WLKTAGISDDQW
+1196 WLKTAGISDEQW

-1214 IRENVTR
+1214 IRESVTR
-1221 GEDGKYTIR
+1221 GPDGKYTIK

-1263 NMDSKAYGPLAKT
+1263 NMDAKAYGPIAKT

-1315 MGLAGLYYM
+1315 MGLAGMYYM
-1324 AQAHVKAYAM
+1324 AQAHIKAYAM

-1339 KEYLKQAL
+1339 REYLKQAL

-1358 RSSHIGGP
+1358 RSSHLGGP
-1366 LGVANLLGGIAG
+1366 LGVANILGGIAG
-1378 IQDTKLLRSSIL
+1378 YEDTKMLRSSIL
-1390 PRSPTEKPERAI
+1390 PRSPTEKTEKPIAF
-1402 TYGASTSDPVM
+1402 GAASSGPVM

-1426 GYAANVGASAYNL
+1426 GYAANVGATAYNL

-1444 ADTRVD
+1444 ADTRVN

-1484 IHIKD
+1484 IHIND

>member
-35 DSPESGVR
+35 DTPDSGVR
-43 ALAKNLLSY
+43 ALAKNLMSY
-52 GRQGYDSIDKIIN
+52 GRQGYDSIEKIIN
-65 RWAPPEENDTQAY
+65 RWAPPSENDTQSY
-78 IDAVSASTGIPAT
+78 INSVVAATGIPAT
-91 QSLDLTDPDT
+91 QSIDLTNPDV
-101 LASLAQAIGFHET
+101 LASLSEAIGYHET
-114 STRYNPAV
+114 GSRYDPEV
-122 YKTGVSRALE
+122 YKLGVSRALSGA

-138 SQPVSANVFDAL
+138 TPPVSANVFDAL
-150 TEGLKAKPSVSL
+150 TEGLKSKPKVAL
-162 GEGLPGVTGLQVEGQ
+162 GENLPGVTGMNIEGR
-177 EPEAPNKSFGEM
+177 EPEAPNESFGEM
-189 FYQSTGET
+189 FYKSTGET
-197 LQQRE
+197 LDQRA
-202 DRSTWFGL
+202 DRSTWFGF
-210 GGATEAEL
+210 GGAAEAEVN
-218 KNSMV
+218 NSLV
-223 GVAIRAGQAEDSLDV
+223 GVAVRAGQTEDSLDV

-255 DELDQIRNAGVLP
+255 EELDRIRNAGVLP

-300 KAGTGAQLAAGVVGA
+300 KAGTGAQLAAGVIGA

-351 ASEIARTSVA
+351 ASEIARTAVA

-381 TAIADGLGK
+381 TAIGDALGR

-400 GPAIRLEARETA
+400 GPATRLEARETA
-412 RNVDGQDLSRMPI
+412 RNVDGQDLSRLPI
-425 RDGEQVFNH
+425 QEGEQTFSH
-434 QGVNYAEVPGEPGS
+434 QGVKFADVPNEPGS

-461 PLNPRTRQVFD
+461 PLNPKTRQVFD

-499 ENPEVRG
+499 ENPEIRG
-506 LAADLVRSPTGMQS
+506 VAADLVRSPTGMQS

-549 DAVTNALKD
+549 DAVTEALKD
-558 PYFQTSWWRDNKAM
+558 PYFQTAFWRDSGAFRQDIYQRVSM
-572 REDVY
+572 
-577 KRAALAIEDSS
+577 AIEDGS
-588 GQLKAQL
+588 GNLKSEL
-595 TPGEVKVYDLLKNQF
+595 TPGELKVYDLLKNQF

-620 AMFGR
+620 SMFGR
-625 ADAQSI
+625 VDAQSI
-631 FPGSRFKGTYVPN
+631 FPGSRFKGTYVPH
-644 VYSSQMKQLYIQELG
+644 VYSKQMKELYIKELG
-659 SREGLQ
+659 SPEALQ
-665 EAIKQ
+665 EAIKK
-670 SWLASYS
+670 SWLTSYA
-677 SRPEVKARVDEYLKE
+677 SRPEVKKRVDEALL
-692 QHKDI
+692 
-697 FDKANAEAKAA
+697 EADPTLTPEGLAA
-708 ADAENFLR
+708 A
-716 SQESTVP
+716 V
-723 DMPKVLRESGYV
+723 
-735 GDAGYQKVTNGVVDG
+735 
-750 EYFNSKM
+750 
-757 DFSGERPYL
+757 
-766 VDGDFVYYT
+766 
-775 ARTPDGSELNVS
+775 
-787 VFTKSGEHAGA
+787 
-798 VSFTKRSGDE
+798 
-808 WFNPSLEVNEKFRR
+808 
-822 KGIATKM
+822 
-829 YNIAETESPDY
+829 
-840 VYRGTDETVG
+840 
-850 GVRTDDGQAFR
+850 
-861 KAYDSKQYAPVPRQ
+861 
-875 QFVESRPPVEP
+875 
-886 KVDEEAILRNLT
+886 

-904 KAYGISHA
+904 KAYGISHTEQ
-912 DDFERSSVMEDNITG
+912 FERSSVMEENING
-927 LVGLENNK
+927 LVGLENNS
-935 FLEARNLFDNDM
+935 FLEARNLFDSDM
-947 EITLP
+947 SIVLP
-952 NGKPFSVNSL
+952 NGQTFSVNNL

-970 VPAYNRRVNGDIS
+970 VPAYNRRVNGDIA
-983 IMAGTGKTTKE
+983 IMAGTGKTTKD
-994 MKDAV
+994 MKDLV
-999 ETLMNRA
+999 ETMMNKA
-1006 GDNGKLKGEVATL
+1006 GDDGKLKGEVSTL
-1019 RDTLKVLTGRARRDG
+1019 RDTLKILTGRARRDG
-1034 ADDAAFATAMRTLT
+1034 ADDAAFATVMRTMT

-1078 MLHGVPMFRDLA
+1078 LLHGVPMFRDLA
-1090 FRNKKVSGS
+1090 FRNKKVGAS

-1133 LSRVSSA
+1133 LGRGTA
-1140 TLGGAKYY
+1140 TALGTAKYY

-1153 VRSPLTK
+1153 VRSPFTK

-1188 SKRKFDER
+1188 SKRKFDDR
-1196 WLKTAGISDDQW
+1196 WLKTAGISDGQW
-1208 KGIKSL
+1208 RGIKSL
-1214 IRENVTR
+1214 IRESVTR
-1221 GEDGKYTIR
+1221 GPDGKYTIK

-1263 NMDSKAYGPLAKT
+1263 NMDAKAYGPLAKT

-1307 AALSTVMS
+1307 AALATVMS
-1315 MGLAGLYYM
+1315 MGLAGIYYM
-1324 AQAHVKAYAM
+1324 AQAHIKAYAM

-1339 KEYLKQAL
+1339 RDYLKQAL
-1347 NPTMIGYAALS
+1347 DPTMIGYAALS
-1358 RSSHIGGP
+1358 RSSHLGGP
-1366 LGVANLLGGIAG
+1366 LGVANILGGIAG
-1378 IQDTKLLRSSIL
+1378 YEDTKMLRSSIL

-1402 TYGASTSDPVM
+1402 AYGAATSDPVM

-1444 ADTRVD
+1444 SDTRVN

>member
-1 MATRGIRNNNIGNIR
+1 MATRGIRNNNPGNIR
-16 VSKDQWEGAT
+16 VSKDQWEGMT
-26 GDDGSFVTF
+26 GDDGAFVTF

-43 ALAKNLLSY
+43 ALGKNLLSY
-52 GRQGYDSIDKIIN
+52 GRQGYDSIEKIIN
-65 RWAPPEENDTQAY
+65 RWAPPNENDTQAY
-78 IDAVSASTGIPAT
+78 IDSVVAATGIPAT
-91 QSLDLTDPDT
+91 QSLDLSNPDT
-101 LASLAQAIGFHET
+101 LSSLAQAISFHET
-114 STRYNPAV
+114 GSRYNPEV
-122 YKTGVSRALE
+122 YQQGVARALN
-132 GGITPK
+132 GISPKTP
-138 SQPVSANVFDAL
+138 PVSANVFDAL
-150 TEGLKAKPSVSL
+150 TEGLKAKPKVSL
-162 GEGLPGVTGLQVEGQ
+162 GENLPTAAGLNIEGQ
-177 EPEAPNKSFGEM
+177 APEAPNESFGEM
-189 FYQSTGET
+189 FYKATGET
-197 LQQRE
+197 MQERE
-202 DRSTWFGL
+202 DRSTWFGF
-210 GGATEAEL
+210 GAATEAEV

-223 GVAIRAGQAEDSLDV
+223 GVAIRAGQTEDSLDV

-255 DELDQIRNAGVLP
+255 EELDQIRNAGVLP

-294 LDAEKA
+294 LDQEKA
-300 KAGTGAQLAAGVVGA
+300 KSGTGAQLAAGVIGT

-351 ASEIARTSVA
+351 VSEMARTSVA

-368 EAIMGGAL
+368 EAILGGAL

-381 TAIADGLGK
+381 TAIADGLGRA
-390 VLGKSTNEFA
+390 LGRNTNEFA
-400 GPAIRLEARETA
+400 GPATRLEARETA
-412 RNVDGQDLSRMPI
+412 RNVDGQDLSRLPI
-425 RDGEQVFNH
+425 QEGEQTFSH
-434 QGVNYAEVPGEPGS
+434 QGVKFADVPNEPGS

-461 PLNPRTRQVFD
+461 PLNPKTRQVFD

-499 ENPEVRG
+499 ENLEIRG
-506 LAADLVRSPTGMQS
+506 VAADLVRSPTGMQS

-549 DAVTNALKD
+549 DAVTEALKD
-558 PYFQTSWWRDNKAM
+558 PYFQTAFWRDSGAFRQDIYQRVSM
-572 REDVY
+572 
-577 KRAALAIEDSS
+577 AIEDGS
-588 GQLKAQL
+588 GNLKAEL
-595 TPGEVKVYDLLKNQF
+595 TPGELKVYDLLKNQF

-625 ADAQSI
+625 PDAQSI
-631 FPGSRFKGTYVPN
+631 FPGSRFKGTYVPH
-644 VYSSQMKQLYIQELG
+644 VYSKQMKELYIKELG
-659 SREGLQ
+659 SPEALQ
-665 EAIKQ
+665 EAIKK
-670 SWLASYS
+670 SWLTSYA
-677 SRPEVKARVDEYLKE
+677 SRPEVKKRVDEALL
-692 QHKDI
+692 
-697 FDKANAEAKAA
+697 EADPTLTPEGLAA
-708 ADAENFLR
+708 A
-716 SQESTVP
+716 V
-723 DMPKVLRESGYV
+723 
-735 GDAGYQKVTNGVVDG
+735 
-750 EYFNSKM
+750 
-757 DFSGERPYL
+757 
-766 VDGDFVYYT
+766 
-775 ARTPDGSELNVS
+775 
-787 VFTKSGEHAGA
+787 
-798 VSFTKRSGDE
+798 
-808 WFNPSLEVNEKFRR
+808 
-822 KGIATKM
+822 
-829 YNIAETESPDY
+829 
-840 VYRGTDETVG
+840 
-850 GVRTDDGQAFR
+850 
-861 KAYDSKQYAPVPRQ
+861 
-875 QFVESRPPVEP
+875 
-886 KVDEEAILRNLT
+886 

-904 KAYGISHA
+904 KAYGISHTEQ
-912 DDFERSSVMEDNITG
+912 FERSSVMEENING
-927 LVGLENNK
+927 LVGLENNS
-935 FLEARNLFDNDM
+935 FLEARNLFDSDM
-947 EITLP
+947 SIVLP
-952 NGKPFSVNSL
+952 NGQTFSVNNL

-970 VPAYNRRVNGDIS
+970 VPAYNRRVNGDIA

-994 MKDAV
+994 MKDLV
-999 ETLMNRA
+999 ETMMNKA
-1006 GDNGKLKGEVATL
+1006 GDDGKLKGEVSTL
-1019 RDTLKVLTGRARRDG
+1019 RDTLKILTGRARRDG
-1034 ADDAAFATAMRTLT
+1034 ADDAAFATVMRTMT

-1078 MLHGVPMFRDLA
+1078 LLHGVPMFRDLA
-1090 FRNKKVSGS
+1090 FRNKKVGAS

-1133 LSRVSSA
+1133 LGRGTA
-1140 TLGGAKYY
+1140 TALGTAKYY

-1153 VRSPLTK
+1153 VRSPFTK

-1188 SKRKFDER
+1188 SKRRFDDR
-1196 WLKTAGISDDQW
+1196 WLKTAGISDEQW

-1214 IRENVTR
+1214 IRESVTR
-1221 GEDGKYTIR
+1221 GPDGKYTIK

-1263 NMDSKAYGPLAKT
+1263 NMDAKAYGPLAKT

-1315 MGLAGLYYM
+1315 MGLAGIYYM

-1339 KEYLKQAL
+1339 RDYLKQAL
-1347 NPTMIGYAALS
+1347 DPTMIGYAALS
-1358 RSSHIGGP
+1358 RSSHLGGP
-1366 LGVANLLGGIAG
+1366 LGVANILGGIAG
-1378 IQDTKLLRSSIL
+1378 YEDTKMLRSSIL

-1402 TYGASTSDPVM
+1402 AYGAATSDPVM

-1444 ADTRVD
+1444 ADTRVN

>member
-1 MATRGIRNNNIGNIR
+1 MATRGIRNNNPGNIR
-16 VSKDQWEGAT
+16 VSKDQWEGMT
-26 GDDGSFVTF
+26 GDDGAFVIF

-43 ALAKNLLSY
+43 ALGKNLLSY
-52 GRQGYDSIDKIIN
+52 GRQGYDSIEKIIN
-65 RWAPPEENDTQAY
+65 RWAPPNENDTQAY
-78 IDAVSASTGIPAT
+78 IDSVVAATGIPAT
-91 QSLDLTDPDT
+91 QSLDLSDPDT
-101 LASLAQAIGFHET
+101 LSSLAQAISFHET
-114 STRYNPAV
+114 GSRYNPEV
-122 YKTGVSRALE
+122 YQQGVARALN
-132 GGITPK
+132 GISPKTP
-138 SQPVSANVFDAL
+138 PVSANVFDAL
-150 TEGLKAKPSVSL
+150 TEGLKAKPKVAL
-162 GEGLPGVTGLQVEGQ
+162 GENLPTAAGMNIEGQ
-177 EPEAPNKSFGEM
+177 APEAPNESFGEM
-189 FYQSTGET
+189 FYKATGET
-197 LQQRE
+197 MQERE
-202 DRSTWFGL
+202 DRSTWFGF
-210 GGATEAEL
+210 GAATEAEV

-223 GVAIRAGQAEDSLDV
+223 GVAIRAGQTEDSLDV

-255 DELDQIRNAGVLP
+255 EELDQIRNAGVLP

-300 KAGTGAQLAAGVVGA
+300 KAGTGAQLAAGFIGA

-351 ASEIARTSVA
+351 VSEMSRTSVA

-368 EAIMGGAL
+368 EAILGGAL

-381 TAIADGLGK
+381 TAIADGLGRA
-390 VLGKSTNEFA
+390 LGRNTNEFA
-400 GPAIRLEARETA
+400 GPATRLEARETA
-412 RNVDGQDLSRMPI
+412 RNVDGQDLSRLPI
-425 RDGEQVFNH
+425 QEGEQTFSH
-434 QGVNYAEVPGEPGS
+434 QGVKFADVPNEPGS

-461 PLNPRTRQVFD
+461 PLNPKTRQVFD
-472 EVIEPERAAAGVNLG
+472 EVIEPERAAAGVTLG

-499 ENPEVRG
+499 ENPEIRG
-506 LAADLVRSPTGMQS
+506 VAADLVRSPTGMQS

-549 DAVTNALKD
+549 DAVTEALKD
-558 PYFQTSWWRDNKAM
+558 PYFQTAFWRDSGAFRQDIYQRVSM
-572 REDVY
+572 
-577 KRAALAIEDSS
+577 AIEDGS
-588 GQLKAQL
+588 GNLKAEL
-595 TPGEVKVYDLLKNQF
+595 TPGELKVYDLLKNQF

-625 ADAQSI
+625 PDAQSI
-631 FPGSRFKGTYVPN
+631 FPGSRFKGTYVPH
-644 VYSSQMKQLYIQELG
+644 VYSKQMKELYIKELG
-659 SREGLQ
+659 SPEALQ
-665 EAIKQ
+665 EAIKK
-670 SWLASYS
+670 SWLTSYA
-677 SRPEVKARVDEYLKE
+677 SRPEVKKRVDEALL
-692 QHKDI
+692 
-697 FDKANAEAKAA
+697 EADHTLTPEGLAA
-708 ADAENFLR
+708 A
-716 SQESTVP
+716 V
-723 DMPKVLRESGYV
+723 
-735 GDAGYQKVTNGVVDG
+735 
-750 EYFNSKM
+750 
-757 DFSGERPYL
+757 
-766 VDGDFVYYT
+766 
-775 ARTPDGSELNVS
+775 
-787 VFTKSGEHAGA
+787 
-798 VSFTKRSGDE
+798 
-808 WFNPSLEVNEKFRR
+808 
-822 KGIATKM
+822 
-829 YNIAETESPDY
+829 
-840 VYRGTDETVG
+840 
-850 GVRTDDGQAFR
+850 
-861 KAYDSKQYAPVPRQ
+861 
-875 QFVESRPPVEP
+875 
-886 KVDEEAILRNLT
+886 

-904 KAYGISHA
+904 KAYGISHTEQ
-912 DDFERSSVMEDNITG
+912 FERSSVMEENING
-927 LVGLENNK
+927 LVGLENNS
-935 FLEARNLFDNDM
+935 FLEARNLFDSDM
-947 EITLP
+947 SIVLP
-952 NGKPFSVNSL
+952 NGQTFSVNNL

-970 VPAYNRRVNGDIS
+970 VPAYNRRVNGDIA
-983 IMAGTGKTTKE
+983 IMAGTGKTTKD
-994 MKDAV
+994 MKDLV
-999 ETLMNRA
+999 ETMMNKA
-1006 GDNGKLKGEVATL
+1006 GDDGKLKGEVSTL
-1019 RDTLKVLTGRARRDG
+1019 RDTLKILTGRARRDG
-1034 ADDAAFATAMRTLT
+1034 ADDAAFATVMRTMT

-1078 MLHGVPMFRDLA
+1078 LLHGVPMFRDLA
-1090 FRNKKVSGS
+1090 FRNKKVGAS

-1133 LSRVSSA
+1133 LGRGMA
-1140 TLGGAKYY
+1140 TALGTAKYY

-1153 VRSPLTK
+1153 VRSPFTK

-1188 SKRKFDER
+1188 SKRKFDDR
-1196 WLKTAGISDDQW
+1196 WLKTAGISDEQW

-1214 IRENVTR
+1214 IRESVTR
-1221 GEDGKYTIR
+1221 GPDGKYTIK

-1263 NMDSKAYGPLAKT
+1263 NMDAKAYGPLAKT

-1307 AALSTVMS
+1307 AALSTVIS
-1315 MGLAGLYYM
+1315 MGLAGIYYM

-1339 KEYLKQAL
+1339 RDYLKQAL
-1347 NPTMIGYAALS
+1347 DPTMIGYAALS
-1358 RSSHIGGP
+1358 RSSHLGGP
-1366 LGVANLLGGIAG
+1366 LGVANILGGIAG
-1378 IQDTKLLRSSIL
+1378 YEDTKMLRSSIL

-1402 TYGASTSDPVM
+1402 AYGAATSDPVM

-1444 ADTRVD
+1444 ADTRVN

>member
-1 MATRGIRNNNIGNIR
+1 MATRGIRNNNPGNIR
-16 VSKDQWEGAT
+16 VSKDQWEGMT
-26 GDDGSFVTF
+26 GDDGAFVTF

-43 ALAKNLLSY
+43 ALGKNLLSY
-52 GRQGYDSIDKIIN
+52 GRQGYDSIEKIIN
-65 RWAPPEENDTQAY
+65 RWAPPNENDTQAY
-78 IDAVSASTGIPAT
+78 IDSVVAATGIPAT
-91 QSLDLTDPDT
+91 QSLDLSNPDT
-101 LASLAQAIGFHET
+101 LSSLAQAISFHET
-114 STRYNPAV
+114 GSRYDPEV
-122 YKTGVSRALE
+122 YQQGVARALN
-132 GGITPK
+132 GISPKTP
-138 SQPVSANVFDAL
+138 PVSANVFDAL
-150 TEGLKAKPSVSL
+150 TEGLKAKPKVAL
-162 GEGLPGVTGLQVEGQ
+162 GENLPTAAGLNIEGQ
-177 EPEAPNKSFGEM
+177 APEAPNESFGEM
-189 FYQSTGET
+189 FYKATGET
-197 LQQRE
+197 MQERE
-202 DRSTWFGL
+202 DRSTWFGF
-210 GGATEAEL
+210 GAATEAEV

-223 GVAIRAGQAEDSLDV
+223 GVAIRAGQTEDSLDV

-255 DELDQIRNAGVLP
+255 EELDQIRNAGVLP

-294 LDAEKA
+294 LDREKA
-300 KAGTGAQLAAGVVGA
+300 KAGTGAQLAAGVIGA

-351 ASEIARTSVA
+351 VSEMARTSVA

-368 EAIMGGAL
+368 EAILGGAL

-381 TAIADGLGK
+381 TAIADGLGRA
-390 VLGKSTNEFA
+390 LGRNTNEFA
-400 GPAIRLEARETA
+400 GPATRLEARETA
-412 RNVDGQDLSRMPI
+412 RNVDGQDLSRLPI
-425 RDGEQVFNH
+425 QEGEQTFSH
-434 QGVNYAEVPGEPGS
+434 QGVKFADVPNEPGS

-461 PLNPRTRQVFD
+461 PLNPKTRQVFD

-499 ENPEVRG
+499 ENPEIRG
-506 LAADLVRSPTGMQS
+506 VAADLVRSPTGMQS

-549 DAVTNALKD
+549 DAVTEALKD
-558 PYFQTSWWRDNKAM
+558 PYFQTAFWRDSGAFRQDIYQRVSM
-572 REDVY
+572 
-577 KRAALAIEDSS
+577 AIEDGS
-588 GQLKAQL
+588 GNLKAEL
-595 TPGEVKVYDLLKNQF
+595 TPGELKVYDLLKNQF

-620 AMFGR
+620 SMFGR
-625 ADAQSI
+625 PDAKSI
-631 FPGSRFKGTYVPN
+631 FPGSRFKGTYVPH
-644 VYSSQMKQLYIQELG
+644 VYSKQMKELYIKELG
-659 SREGLQ
+659 SPEALQ
-665 EAIKQ
+665 EAIKK
-670 SWLASYS
+670 SWLTSYA
-677 SRPEVKARVDEYLKE
+677 SRPEVKKRVDEALL
-692 QHKDI
+692 
-697 FDKANAEAKAA
+697 EADPTLTPEGLSAA
-708 ADAENFLR
+708 
-716 SQESTVP
+716 V
-723 DMPKVLRESGYV
+723 
-735 GDAGYQKVTNGVVDG
+735 
-750 EYFNSKM
+750 
-757 DFSGERPYL
+757 
-766 VDGDFVYYT
+766 
-775 ARTPDGSELNVS
+775 
-787 VFTKSGEHAGA
+787 
-798 VSFTKRSGDE
+798 
-808 WFNPSLEVNEKFRR
+808 
-822 KGIATKM
+822 
-829 YNIAETESPDY
+829 
-840 VYRGTDETVG
+840 
-850 GVRTDDGQAFR
+850 
-861 KAYDSKQYAPVPRQ
+861 
-875 QFVESRPPVEP
+875 
-886 KVDEEAILRNLT
+886 

-904 KAYGISHA
+904 KAYGISHTEQ
-912 DDFERSSVMEDNITG
+912 FERSSVMEENING
-927 LVGLENNK
+927 LVGLENNS
-935 FLEARNLFDNDM
+935 FLEARNLFDSDM
-947 EITLP
+947 SIVLP
-952 NGKPFSVNSL
+952 NGQTFSVNNL

-970 VPAYNRRVNGDIS
+970 VPAYNRRVNGDIA
-983 IMAGTGKTTKE
+983 IMAGTGKTTKD
-994 MKDAV
+994 MKDLV
-999 ETLMNRA
+999 ETMMNKA
-1006 GDNGKLKGEVATL
+1006 GDDGKLKGEVSTL
-1019 RDTLKVLTGRARRDG
+1019 RDTLKILTGRARRDG
-1034 ADDAAFATAMRTLT
+1034 ADDAAFATVMRTMT

-1090 FRNKKVSGS
+1090 FRNKKVGAS
-1099 EIKDLHNVIFGKE
+1099 EIRELHNVIFGKE

-1133 LSRVSSA
+1133 LGRGTA
-1140 TLGGAKYY
+1140 TALGTAKYY

-1153 VRSPLTK
+1153 VRSPFTK

-1188 SKRKFDER
+1188 SKRKFDDR
-1196 WLKTAGISDDQW
+1196 WLKTAGISDEQW

-1214 IRENVTR
+1214 IRESVTR
-1221 GEDGKYTIR
+1221 GPDGKYTIK

-1263 NMDSKAYGPLAKT
+1263 NMDAKAYGPLAKT

-1293 RTFYNATKNNRAMD
+1293 RTFYNATKNNRAID

-1315 MGLAGLYYM
+1315 MGLAGIYYM

-1339 KEYLKQAL
+1339 RDYLKQAL
-1347 NPTMIGYAALS
+1347 DPTMIGYAALS
-1358 RSSHIGGP
+1358 RSSHLGGP
-1366 LGVANLLGGIAG
+1366 LGVANILGGIAG
-1378 IQDTKLLRSSIL
+1378 YEDTKMLRSSIL

-1402 TYGASTSDPVM
+1402 AYGAATSDPVM

-1444 ADTRVD
+1444 ADTRVN

>member
-1 MATRGIRNNNIGNIR
+1 MATRGIRNNNPGNIR
-16 VSKDQWEGAT
+16 VSKDQWEGMT
-26 GDDGSFVTF
+26 GDDGAFVIF

-43 ALAKNLLSY
+43 ALGKNLLSY
-52 GRQGYDSIDKIIN
+52 GRRGYDSIEKIIN
-65 RWAPPEENDTQAY
+65 RWAPPNENDTQAY
-78 IDAVSASTGIPAT
+78 IDSVVAATGIPAT
-91 QSLDLTDPDT
+91 QSLDLSNPDT
-101 LASLAQAIGFHET
+101 LSALAQAISFHET
-114 STRYNPAV
+114 GSRYNPEV
-122 YKTGVSRALE
+122 YQQGVARALN
-132 GGITPK
+132 GISPKTP
-138 SQPVSANVFDAL
+138 PVSANVFDAL
-150 TEGLKAKPSVSL
+150 TEGLKAKPKVAL
-162 GEGLPGVTGLQVEGQ
+162 GENLPTAAGLNIEGQ
-177 EPEAPNKSFGEM
+177 APEAPNESFGEM
-189 FYQSTGET
+189 FYKATGET
-197 LQQRE
+197 MQERE
-202 DRSTWFGL
+202 DRSTWFDFGA
-210 GGATEAEL
+210 ATEAEV

-223 GVAIRAGQAEDSLDV
+223 GVAIRAGQTEDSLDV

-255 DELDQIRNAGVLP
+255 EELDQIRNAGVLP

-294 LDAEKA
+294 LDQEKA
-300 KAGTGAQLAAGVVGA
+300 KAGTGAQLAAGVIGA

-351 ASEIARTSVA
+351 ASEMARTSVA

-368 EAIMGGAL
+368 EAILGGAL

-381 TAIADGLGK
+381 TAIADGLGRA
-390 VLGKSTNEFA
+390 LGRNTNEFA
-400 GPAIRLEARETA
+400 GPATRLEARETA
-412 RNVDGQDLSRMPI
+412 RNVDGQDLSRLPI
-425 RDGEQVFNH
+425 QEGEQTFSH
-434 QGVNYAEVPGEPGS
+434 QGVKFADVPNEPGS

-461 PLNPRTRQVFD
+461 PLNPKTRQVFD

-499 ENPEVRG
+499 ENPEIRG
-506 LAADLVRSPTGMQS
+506 VAADLVRSPTGMQS

-549 DAVTNALKD
+549 DAVTEALKD
-558 PYFQTSWWRDNKAM
+558 PYFQTAFWRDSGAFRQDIYQRVSM
-572 REDVY
+572 
-577 KRAALAIEDSS
+577 AIEDGS
-588 GQLKAQL
+588 GNLKAEL
-595 TPGEVKVYDLLKNQF
+595 TPGELKVYDLLKNQF

-625 ADAQSI
+625 PDAQSI
-631 FPGSRFKGTYVPN
+631 FPGSRFKGTYVPH
-644 VYSSQMKQLYIQELG
+644 VYSKQMKDLYIKELG
-659 SREGLQ
+659 SPEALQ
-665 EAIKQ
+665 EAIKK
-670 SWLASYS
+670 SWLTSYA
-677 SRPEVKARVDEYLKE
+677 SRPEVKKRVDEALL
-692 QHKDI
+692 
-697 FDKANAEAKAA
+697 EADPTLTPEGLAA
-708 ADAENFLR
+708 A
-716 SQESTVP
+716 V
-723 DMPKVLRESGYV
+723 
-735 GDAGYQKVTNGVVDG
+735 
-750 EYFNSKM
+750 
-757 DFSGERPYL
+757 
-766 VDGDFVYYT
+766 
-775 ARTPDGSELNVS
+775 
-787 VFTKSGEHAGA
+787 
-798 VSFTKRSGDE
+798 
-808 WFNPSLEVNEKFRR
+808 
-822 KGIATKM
+822 
-829 YNIAETESPDY
+829 
-840 VYRGTDETVG
+840 
-850 GVRTDDGQAFR
+850 
-861 KAYDSKQYAPVPRQ
+861 
-875 QFVESRPPVEP
+875 
-886 KVDEEAILRNLT
+886 

-904 KAYGISHA
+904 KAYGISHTEQ
-912 DDFERSSVMEDNITG
+912 FERSSVMEENING
-927 LVGLENNK
+927 LVGLENNS
-935 FLEARNLFDNDM
+935 FLEARNLFDSDM
-947 EITLP
+947 SIVLP
-952 NGKPFSVNSL
+952 NGQTFSVNNL

-970 VPAYNRRVNGDIS
+970 VPAYNRRVNGDIA
-983 IMAGTGKTTKE
+983 IMAGTGKTTKD
-994 MKDAV
+994 MKDLV
-999 ETLMNRA
+999 ETMMNKA
-1006 GDNGKLKGEVATL
+1006 GDDGKLKGEVSTL
-1019 RDTLKVLTGRARRDG
+1019 RDTLKILTGRARRDG
-1034 ADDAAFATAMRTLT
+1034 ADDAAFATVMRTMT

-1078 MLHGVPMFRDLA
+1078 LLHGVPMFRDLA
-1090 FRNKKVSGS
+1090 FRNKKVGAS

-1133 LSRVSSA
+1133 LGRGTA
-1140 TLGGAKYY
+1140 TALGTAKYY

-1153 VRSPLTK
+1153 VRSPFTK

-1188 SKRKFDER
+1188 SKRKFDDR
-1196 WLKTAGISDDQW
+1196 WLKTAGISDEQW
-1208 KGIKSL
+1208 KGIKYL
-1214 IRENVTR
+1214 IRESVTR
-1221 GEDGKYTIR
+1221 GPDGKYTIK

-1263 NMDSKAYGPLAKT
+1263 NMDAKAYGPLAKT

-1315 MGLAGLYYM
+1315 MGLAGIYYM

-1339 KEYLKQAL
+1339 RDYLKQAL
-1347 NPTMIGYAALS
+1347 DPTMIGYAALS
-1358 RSSHIGGP
+1358 RSSHLGGP
-1366 LGVANLLGGIAG
+1366 LGVANILGGIAG
-1378 IQDTKLLRSSIL
+1378 YEDTKMLRSSIL

-1402 TYGASTSDPVM
+1402 SYGAATSDPVM

-1444 ADTRVD
+1444 ADTRVN

>member
-1 MATRGIRNNNIGNIR
+1 MATRGIRNNNPGNIR
-16 VSKDQWEGAT
+16 VSKDQWEGMT

-43 ALAKNLLSY
+43 ALGKNLLSY
-52 GRQGYDSIDKIIN
+52 GRLGYDSIEKIIN
-65 RWAPPEENDTQAY
+65 RWAPPNENDTKAY
-78 IDAVSASTGIPAT
+78 IDSVVAATGIPAT
-91 QSLDLTDPDT
+91 QSLDLSDPDT
-101 LASLAQAIGFHET
+101 LSSLAQAISFHET
-114 STRYNPAV
+114 GSRYDPEV
-122 YKTGVSRALE
+122 YQKGVARALN
-132 GGITPK
+132 GISPKTP
-138 SQPVSANVFDAL
+138 PVSANVFDAL
-150 TEGLKAKPSVSL
+150 TEGLKAKPKVAL
-162 GEGLPGVTGLQVEGQ
+162 GENLPTAAGLNIEGQ
-177 EPEAPNKSFGEM
+177 APEAPNESFGEM
-189 FYQSTGET
+189 FYKSTGET
-197 LQQRE
+197 MQERE
-202 DRSTWFGL
+202 DRSTWFGF
-210 GGATEAEL
+210 GSATEAEV

-223 GVAIRAGQAEDSLDV
+223 GVAIRAGQTEDSLDV

-255 DELDQIRNAGVLP
+255 EELDQIRNAGVLP

-294 LDAEKA
+294 LDQEKA
-300 KAGTGAQLAAGVVGA
+300 KAGTGAQLAAGVIGA

-323 PIAGQVGKGGKLV
+323 PIAGQIGKGGKLV

-351 ASEIARTSVA
+351 VSEMARTSVA

-368 EAIMGGAL
+368 EAILGGAL

-381 TAIADGLGK
+381 TAIADGLGRA
-390 VLGKSTNEFA
+390 LGRNTNEFA

-412 RNVDGQDLSRMPI
+412 RNVDGQDLSRLPI
-425 RDGEQVFNH
+425 QEGEETFSH
-434 QGVNYAEVPGEPGS
+434 QGVKFADVPNEPGS

-461 PLNPRTRQVFD
+461 PLNPKTRQVFD

-499 ENPEVRG
+499 ENPEIREV
-506 LAADLVRSPTGMQS
+506 AADLVRSPTGMQS

-549 DAVTNALKD
+549 DAVTEALKD
-558 PYFQTSWWRDNKAM
+558 PYFQTAFWRDSGAFRQDIYQRVSM
-572 REDVY
+572 
-577 KRAALAIEDSS
+577 AIEDGS
-588 GQLKAQL
+588 GNLKAEL
-595 TPGEVKVYDLLKNQF
+595 TPGELKVYDLLKNQF

-625 ADAQSI
+625 PDAQSI
-631 FPGSRFKGTYVPN
+631 FPGSRFKGTYVPH
-644 VYSSQMKQLYIQELG
+644 VYSKQMKELYIKELG
-659 SREGLQ
+659 SPEALQ
-665 EAIKQ
+665 EAIKK
-670 SWLASYS
+670 SWLTSYA
-677 SRPEVKARVDEYLKE
+677 SRPEVKKRVDEALLE
-692 QHKDI
+692 SDPTLTP
-697 FDKANAEAKAA
+697 EGLAA
-708 ADAENFLR
+708 A
-716 SQESTVP
+716 V
-723 DMPKVLRESGYV
+723 
-735 GDAGYQKVTNGVVDG
+735 
-750 EYFNSKM
+750 
-757 DFSGERPYL
+757 
-766 VDGDFVYYT
+766 
-775 ARTPDGSELNVS
+775 
-787 VFTKSGEHAGA
+787 
-798 VSFTKRSGDE
+798 
-808 WFNPSLEVNEKFRR
+808 
-822 KGIATKM
+822 
-829 YNIAETESPDY
+829 
-840 VYRGTDETVG
+840 
-850 GVRTDDGQAFR
+850 
-861 KAYDSKQYAPVPRQ
+861 
-875 QFVESRPPVEP
+875 
-886 KVDEEAILRNLT
+886 

-904 KAYGISHA
+904 KAYGISHTEQ
-912 DDFERSSVMEDNITG
+912 FERSSVMEENING
-927 LVGLENNK
+927 LVGLENNS
-935 FLEARNLFDNDM
+935 FLEARNLFDSDTS
-947 EITLP
+947 IVLP
-952 NGKPFSVNSL
+952 NGQTFSVNNL

-970 VPAYNRRVNGDIS
+970 VPAYNRRVNGDIA
-983 IMAGTGKTTKE
+983 IMAGTGKTTKD
-994 MKDAV
+994 MKDLV
-999 ETLMNRA
+999 ETMMNKA
-1006 GDNGKLKGEVATL
+1006 GDDGKLKGEVSTL
-1019 RDTLKVLTGRARRDG
+1019 RDTLKILTGRARRDG
-1034 ADDAAFATAMRTLT
+1034 ADDAAFATVMRTMT

-1078 MLHGVPMFRDLA
+1078 MLHGVPIFRDLA
-1090 FRNKKVSGS
+1090 FRNKKVGAS

-1133 LSRVSSA
+1133 LGRGTA
-1140 TLGGAKYY
+1140 TALGTAKYY

-1153 VRSPLTK
+1153 VRSPFTK

-1188 SKRKFDER
+1188 SKRKFDDR
-1196 WLKTAGISDDQW
+1196 WLKTAGISDEQW
-1208 KGIKSL
+1208 NGIKSL
-1214 IRENVTR
+1214 IRESVTR
-1221 GEDGKYTIR
+1221 GPDGKYTIK

-1263 NMDSKAYGPLAKT
+1263 NMDAKAYGPLAKT

-1307 AALSTVMS
+1307 AALSTVIS
-1315 MGLAGLYYM
+1315 MGLAGIYYI

-1339 KEYLKQAL
+1339 RDYLKQAL
-1347 NPTMIGYAALS
+1347 DPTMIGYAALS
-1358 RSSHIGGP
+1358 RSSHLGGP

-1378 IQDTKLLRSSIL
+1378 YEDTKMLRSSIL

-1402 TYGASTSDPVM
+1402 AYGAATSDPVM

-1444 ADTRVD
+1444 ADTRVN

>member
-1 MATRGIRNNNIGNIR
+1 MATRGIRNNNPGNIR
-16 VSKDQWEGAT
+16 VSKDQWEGMT
-26 GDDGSFVTF
+26 GDDGAFVTF

-43 ALAKNLLSY
+43 ALGKNLLSY
-52 GRQGYDSIDKIIN
+52 GRQGYDSIEKIIN
-65 RWAPPEENDTQAY
+65 RWAPPNENDTQAY
-78 IDAVSASTGIPAT
+78 IDSVVAATGIPAT
-91 QSLDLTDPDT
+91 QSLDLSDPDT
-101 LASLAQAIGFHET
+101 LSSLAQAISFHET
-114 STRYNPAV
+114 GSRYDPEV
-122 YKTGVSRALE
+122 YQKGVARALN
-132 GGITPK
+132 GISPKTP
-138 SQPVSANVFDAL
+138 PVSANVFDAL
-150 TEGLKAKPSVSL
+150 TEGLKAKPKVAL
-162 GEGLPGVTGLQVEGQ
+162 GENLPTAAGLNIEGQ
-177 EPEAPNKSFGEM
+177 APEAPNESFGEM
-189 FYQSTGET
+189 FYKSTGET
-197 LQQRE
+197 MQERE
-202 DRSTWFGL
+202 DRSTWFGF
-210 GGATEAEL
+210 GAATEAEV

-223 GVAIRAGQAEDSLDV
+223 GVAIRAGQTEDSLDV

-249 NHKWSR
+249 NHKWTR
-255 DELDQIRNAGVLP
+255 EELDQIRNAGVLP

-294 LDAEKA
+294 LDQEKA
-300 KAGTGAQLAAGVVGA
+300 KAGTGAQLAAGVIGA

-351 ASEIARTSVA
+351 VSEMARTSVA

-368 EAIMGGAL
+368 EAILGGAL

-381 TAIADGLGK
+381 TAIADGLGRA
-390 VLGKSTNEFA
+390 LGRNTNEFA
-400 GPAIRLEARETA
+400 GPATRLEARETA
-412 RNVDGQDLSRMPI
+412 RNVDGQDLSRLPI
-425 RDGEQVFNH
+425 QEGEQTFSH
-434 QGVNYAEVPGEPGS
+434 QGVKFADVPNEPGS

-461 PLNPRTRQVFD
+461 PLNPKTRQVFD

-499 ENPEVRG
+499 ENPEIRG
-506 LAADLVRSPTGMQS
+506 VAADLVRSPTGMQS

-549 DAVTNALKD
+549 DAVTEALKD
-558 PYFQTSWWRDNKAM
+558 PYFQTAFWRDSGAF
-572 REDVY
+572 RQDVY
-577 KRAALAIEDSS
+577 QRVSMAIEDGS
-588 GQLKAQL
+588 GNLKAEL
-595 TPGEVKVYDLLKNQF
+595 TPGELKVYDLLKNQF

-620 AMFGR
+620 SMFGR
-625 ADAQSI
+625 PDAQSI
-631 FPGSRFKGTYVPN
+631 FPGSRFKGTYVPH
-644 VYSSQMKQLYIQELG
+644 VYSKQMKELYIKELG
-659 SREGLQ
+659 SPEALQ
-665 EAIKQ
+665 EAIKK
-670 SWLASYS
+670 SWLTSYA
-677 SRPEVKARVDEYLKE
+677 SRPEVKKRVDEALL
-692 QHKDI
+692 
-697 FDKANAEAKAA
+697 EADPTLTPEGLAA
-708 ADAENFLR
+708 A
-716 SQESTVP
+716 V
-723 DMPKVLRESGYV
+723 
-735 GDAGYQKVTNGVVDG
+735 
-750 EYFNSKM
+750 
-757 DFSGERPYL
+757 
-766 VDGDFVYYT
+766 
-775 ARTPDGSELNVS
+775 
-787 VFTKSGEHAGA
+787 
-798 VSFTKRSGDE
+798 
-808 WFNPSLEVNEKFRR
+808 
-822 KGIATKM
+822 
-829 YNIAETESPDY
+829 
-840 VYRGTDETVG
+840 
-850 GVRTDDGQAFR
+850 
-861 KAYDSKQYAPVPRQ
+861 
-875 QFVESRPPVEP
+875 
-886 KVDEEAILRNLT
+886 

-904 KAYGISHA
+904 KAYGISHTEQ
-912 DDFERSSVMEDNITG
+912 FERSSVMEENING
-927 LVGLENNK
+927 LVGLENNS
-935 FLEARNLFDNDM
+935 FLEARNLFDSDM
-947 EITLP
+947 SIVLP
-952 NGKPFSVNSL
+952 NGQTFSVNNL

-970 VPAYNRRVNGDIS
+970 VPAYNRRVNGDIA
-983 IMAGTGKTTKE
+983 IMAGTGKTTKD
-994 MKDAV
+994 MKDLV
-999 ETLMNRA
+999 ETMMNKA
-1006 GDNGKLKGEVATL
+1006 GDDGKLKGEVSTL
-1019 RDTLKVLTGRARRDG
+1019 RDTLKILTGRARRDG
-1034 ADDAAFATAMRTLT
+1034 ADDAAFATVMRTMT

-1078 MLHGVPMFRDLA
+1078 LLHGVPMFRDLA
-1090 FRNKKVSGS
+1090 FRNKKVGAS

-1133 LSRVSSA
+1133 LGRGTA
-1140 TLGGAKYY
+1140 TALGTAKYY

-1153 VRSPLTK
+1153 VRSPFTK

-1188 SKRKFDER
+1188 SKRKFDDR
-1196 WLKTAGISDDQW
+1196 WLKTAGISDEQW

-1214 IRENVTR
+1214 IRESVTR
-1221 GEDGKYTIR
+1221 GPDGKYTIK

-1263 NMDSKAYGPLAKT
+1263 NMDAKAYGPLAKT

-1315 MGLAGLYYM
+1315 MGLAGIYYM

-1339 KEYLKQAL
+1339 RDYLKQAL
-1347 NPTMIGYAALS
+1347 DPTMIGYAALS
-1358 RSSHIGGP
+1358 RSSHLGGP
-1366 LGVANLLGGIAG
+1366 LGVANILGGIAG
-1378 IQDTKLLRSSIL
+1378 YEDTKMLRSSIL

-1402 TYGASTSDPVM
+1402 SYGAATSDPVM

-1444 ADTRVD
+1444 ADTRVN

>member
-1 MATRGIRNNNIGNIR
+1 MATRGVRNSNPGNLR
-16 VSKDQWEGAT
+16 KSKDQWEGAI
-26 GDDGSFVTF
+26 GDDGEFVIF

-43 ALAKNLLSY
+43 ALAKNLQSY
-52 GRQGYDSIDKIIN
+52 GRQGYDSIEKIIN
-65 RWAPPEENDTQAY
+65 RWAPPNENDTQSY
-78 IDAVSASTGIPAT
+78 IDSVVSATGIPAT
-91 QSLDLTDPDT
+91 QSLDLSDPDT
-101 LASLAQAIGFHET
+101 LSSLAQAISFHET
-114 STRYNPAV
+114 GSRYDPEV
-122 YKTGVSRALE
+122 YQKGVARALN
-132 GGITPK
+132 GISPKTP
-138 SQPVSANVFDAL
+138 PVSANVFDAL
-150 TEGLKAKPSVSL
+150 TEGLKAKPKVAL
-162 GEGLPGVTGLQVEGQ
+162 GENLPTAAGMNIEGQ
-177 EPEAPNKSFGEM
+177 APEAPNESFGEM
-189 FYQSTGET
+189 FYKATGET
-197 LQQRE
+197 MQERE
-202 DRSTWFGL
+202 DRSTWFGF
-210 GGATEAEL
+210 GAATEAEV

-223 GVAIRAGQAEDSLDV
+223 GVAIRAGQTEDSLDV

-255 DELDQIRNAGVLP
+255 EELDQIRNAGVLP

-278 PQNLTELIN
+278 SQNLTELIN

-294 LDAEKA
+294 LDQEKA
-300 KAGTGAQLAAGVVGA
+300 KAGTGAQLAAGVIGA

-381 TAIADGLGK
+381 TAIGDAIGK
-390 VLGKSTNEFA
+390 ALGKSTNEFA
-400 GPAIRLEARETA
+400 GPATRLEARETA

-425 RDGEQVFNH
+425 REGEETFSH
-434 QGVNYAEVPGEPGS
+434 QGVKFADVPNEPGS

-461 PLNPRTRQVFD
+461 PLNPKTRQVFD

-499 ENPEVRG
+499 ENPEIRG
-506 LAADLVRSPTGMQS
+506 VAADLVRSPTGMQS

-549 DAVTNALKD
+549 DAVTEALKD
-558 PYFQTSWWRDNKAM
+558 PYFQIAFWRDSGAFRQDIYQRVSM
-572 REDVY
+572 
-577 KRAALAIEDSS
+577 AIEDGS
-588 GQLKAQL
+588 GNLKAEL
-595 TPGEVKVYDLLKNQF
+595 TPGELKVYDLLKNQF

-625 ADAQSI
+625 PDAQSI
-631 FPGSRFKGTYVPN
+631 FPGSRFKGTYVPH
-644 VYSSQMKQLYIQELG
+644 VYSNQMKELYIKELG
-659 SREGLQ
+659 SPEALQ
-665 EAIKQ
+665 EAIKK
-670 SWLASYS
+670 SWLTSYA
-677 SRPEVKARVDEYLKE
+677 SRPEVKKRVDEALL
-692 QHKDI
+692 
-697 FDKANAEAKAA
+697 EADPTLTPEGLAA
-708 ADAENFLR
+708 A
-716 SQESTVP
+716 V
-723 DMPKVLRESGYV
+723 
-735 GDAGYQKVTNGVVDG
+735 
-750 EYFNSKM
+750 
-757 DFSGERPYL
+757 
-766 VDGDFVYYT
+766 
-775 ARTPDGSELNVS
+775 
-787 VFTKSGEHAGA
+787 
-798 VSFTKRSGDE
+798 
-808 WFNPSLEVNEKFRR
+808 
-822 KGIATKM
+822 
-829 YNIAETESPDY
+829 
-840 VYRGTDETVG
+840 
-850 GVRTDDGQAFR
+850 
-861 KAYDSKQYAPVPRQ
+861 
-875 QFVESRPPVEP
+875 
-886 KVDEEAILRNLT
+886 

-904 KAYGISHA
+904 KAYGISHTEQ
-912 DDFERSSVMEDNITG
+912 FERSSVMEENING
-927 LVGLENNK
+927 LVGLENNS
-935 FLEARNLFDNDM
+935 FLEARNLFDSDM
-947 EITLP
+947 SIVLP
-952 NGKPFSVNSL
+952 NGQTFSVNNL

-970 VPAYNRRVNGDIS
+970 VPAYNRRVNGDIA
-983 IMAGTGKTTKE
+983 IMAGTGKTTKD
-994 MKDAV
+994 MKDLV
-999 ETLMNRA
+999 ETLMNKA
-1006 GDNGKLKGEVATL
+1006 GDDGKLKGEVSTL
-1019 RDTLKVLTGRARRDG
+1019 RDTLKILTGRARRDG
-1034 ADDAAFATAMRTLT
+1034 ADDAAFATVMRTMT
-1048 DLSFFAKN
+1048 DLAFFTKN
-1056 AYMGVQN
+1056 AYMCVQN

-1078 MLHGVPMFRDLA
+1078 MLHGVPIFRDLA
-1090 FRNKKVSGS
+1090 FRNKKVGAS

-1133 LSRVSSA
+1133 LGRGTA
-1140 TLGGAKYY
+1140 TALGTAKYY

-1153 VRSPLTK
+1153 VRSPFTK

-1188 SKRKFDER
+1188 SKRKFDDR
-1196 WLKTAGISDDQW
+1196 WLKTAGISDEQW

-1214 IRENVTR
+1214 IRESVTR
-1221 GEDGKYTIR
+1221 GPDGKYTIK

-1263 NMDSKAYGPLAKT
+1263 NMDAKAYGPIAKT

-1315 MGLAGLYYM
+1315 MGLAGMYYIT
-1324 AQAHVKAYAM
+1324 QAHIKAYAM

-1339 KEYLKQAL
+1339 REYLKQAL

-1358 RSSHIGGP
+1358 RSSHLGGP
-1366 LGVANLLGGIAG
+1366 LGVANILGGIAG
-1378 IQDTKLLRSSIL
+1378 YEDTKMLRSSIL
-1390 PRSPTEKPERAI
+1390 PRSPTEKTEKPIAF
-1402 TYGASTSDPVM
+1402 GAASSGPVM

-1426 GYAANVGASAYNL
+1426 GYAANVGATAYNL

-1444 ADTRVD
+1444 ADTRVN

>member
-1 MATRGIRNNNIGNIR
+1 MATRGVRNANPGNIR
-16 VSKDQWEGAT
+16 KSKDQWEGAI
-26 GDDGSFVTF
+26 GDDGAFVIF

-43 ALAKNLLSY
+43 ALAKNLQSY
-52 GRQGYDSIDKIIN
+52 GSQGYDSIEKIIN
-65 RWAPPEENDTQAY
+65 RWAPPSENDTQSY
-78 IDAVSASTGIPAT
+78 IDSVVSATGIPAT
-91 QSLDLTDPDT
+91 QSLDLSNPDT
-101 LASLAQAIGFHET
+101 LSSLAQAISFHET
-114 STRYNPAV
+114 GSRYDPEV
-122 YKTGVSRALE
+122 YQKGVARALN
-132 GGITPK
+132 GISPKTP
-138 SQPVSANVFDAL
+138 PVSANVFDAL
-150 TEGLKAKPSVSL
+150 TEGLKAKPKVAL
-162 GEGLPGVTGLQVEGQ
+162 GENLPTAAGLNIEGQ
-177 EPEAPNKSFGEM
+177 APEAPNESFGEM
-189 FYQSTGET
+189 FYKATGET
-197 LQQRE
+197 MQERE
-202 DRSTWFGL
+202 DRSTWFGF
-210 GGATEAEL
+210 GAATEAEV

-223 GVAIRAGQAEDSLDV
+223 GVAIRAGQTEDSLDV

-255 DELDQIRNAGVLP
+255 EELDQIRNAGVLP

-287 LALENQK
+287 LALDNQK
-294 LDAEKA
+294 LDQEKA
-300 KAGTGAQLAAGVVGA
+300 KAGTGAQLAAGVIGA

-351 ASEIARTSVA
+351 VSEMARTSVA

-368 EAIMGGAL
+368 EAILGGAL

-381 TAIADGLGK
+381 TAIADGLGRA
-390 VLGKSTNEFA
+390 LGRNTNEFA
-400 GPAIRLEARETA
+400 GPATRLEARETA
-412 RNVDGQDLSRMPI
+412 RNVDGQDLSRLPI
-425 RDGEQVFNH
+425 QEGEQTFSH
-434 QGVNYAEVPGEPGS
+434 QGVKFADVPNEPGS

-461 PLNPRTRQVFD
+461 PLNPKTRQVFD

-499 ENPEVRG
+499 ENPEIRG
-506 LAADLVRSPTGMQS
+506 VAADLVRSPTGMQS

-549 DAVTNALKD
+549 DAVTEALKD
-558 PYFQTSWWRDNKAM
+558 PYFQTAFWRDSGAFRQDIYQRVSM
-572 REDVY
+572 
-577 KRAALAIEDSS
+577 AIEDGS
-588 GQLKAQL
+588 GNLKAEL
-595 TPGEVKVYDLLKNQF
+595 TPGELKVYDLLKNQF

-625 ADAQSI
+625 PDAQSI
-631 FPGSRFKGTYVPN
+631 FPGSRFKGTYVPH
-644 VYSSQMKQLYIQELG
+644 VYSKQMKELYIKELG
-659 SREGLQ
+659 SPEALQ
-665 EAIKQ
+665 EAIKK
-670 SWLASYS
+670 SWLTSYA
-677 SRPEVKARVDEYLKE
+677 SRPEVKKRVDEALL
-692 QHKDI
+692 
-697 FDKANAEAKAA
+697 EADPTLTPEGLSAA
-708 ADAENFLR
+708 
-716 SQESTVP
+716 V
-723 DMPKVLRESGYV
+723 
-735 GDAGYQKVTNGVVDG
+735 
-750 EYFNSKM
+750 
-757 DFSGERPYL
+757 
-766 VDGDFVYYT
+766 
-775 ARTPDGSELNVS
+775 
-787 VFTKSGEHAGA
+787 
-798 VSFTKRSGDE
+798 
-808 WFNPSLEVNEKFRR
+808 
-822 KGIATKM
+822 
-829 YNIAETESPDY
+829 
-840 VYRGTDETVG
+840 
-850 GVRTDDGQAFR
+850 
-861 KAYDSKQYAPVPRQ
+861 
-875 QFVESRPPVEP
+875 
-886 KVDEEAILRNLT
+886 

-904 KAYGISHA
+904 KAYGISHTEQ
-912 DDFERSSVMEDNITG
+912 FERSSVMEENING
-927 LVGLENNK
+927 LVGLENNS
-935 FLEARNLFDNDM
+935 FLEARNLFDSDM
-947 EITLP
+947 SIVLP
-952 NGKPFSVNSL
+952 NGQTFSVNNL

-970 VPAYNRRVNGDIS
+970 VPAYNRRVNGDIA
-983 IMAGTGKTTKE
+983 IMAGTGKTTKD
-994 MKDAV
+994 MKDLV
-999 ETLMNRA
+999 ETMMNKA
-1006 GDNGKLKGEVATL
+1006 GDDGKLKGEVSTL
-1019 RDTLKVLTGRARRDG
+1019 RDTLKILTGRARRDG
-1034 ADDAAFATAMRTLT
+1034 ADDAAFSTVMRTMT

-1078 MLHGVPMFRDLA
+1078 LLHGVPMFRDLA
-1090 FRNKKVSGS
+1090 FRNKKVGAS

-1133 LSRVSSA
+1133 LGRGTA
-1140 TLGGAKYY
+1140 TALGTAKYY

-1153 VRSPLTK
+1153 VRSPFTK

-1188 SKRKFDER
+1188 SKRKFDDR
-1196 WLKTAGISDDQW
+1196 WLKTAGISDEQW

-1214 IRENVTR
+1214 IRESVTR
-1221 GEDGKYTIR
+1221 GPDGKYTIK

-1263 NMDSKAYGPLAKT
+1263 NMDAKAYGPLAKT

-1293 RTFYNATKNNRAMD
+1293 RTFYNATKNNRAID

-1315 MGLAGLYYM
+1315 MGLAGIYYM

-1339 KEYLKQAL
+1339 RDYLKQAL

-1358 RSSHIGGP
+1358 RSSHLGGP
-1366 LGVANLLGGIAG
+1366 LGVANILGGIAG
-1378 IQDTKLLRSSIL
+1378 YEDTKLLRSSIL

-1402 TYGASTSDPVM
+1402 TYGAATSDPVM

-1444 ADTRVD
+1444 ADTRVS

>member
-1 MATRGIRNNNIGNIR
+1 MATRGIRNNNPGNIR
-16 VSKDQWEGAT
+16 VSKDQWEGMT
-26 GDDGSFVTF
+26 GDDGAFVIF
-35 DSPESGVR
+35 DTPDSGVR
-43 ALAKNLLSY
+43 ALAKNLMSY
-52 GRQGYDSIDKIIN
+52 GRQGYDSIEKIIN
-65 RWAPPEENDTQAY
+65 RWAPPNENDTQSY
-78 IDAVSASTGIPAT
+78 ISSVVAATGIPAT
-91 QSLDLTDPDT
+91 QSIDLTNPDV
-101 LASLAQAIGFHET
+101 LASLSEAIGYHET
-114 STRYNPAV
+114 GSRYNPEV
-122 YKTGVSRALE
+122 YQQGVARALN
-132 GGITPK
+132 GISPKTP
-138 SQPVSANVFDAL
+138 PVSANIFDAL
-150 TEGLKAKPSVSL
+150 TEGLKAKPKVAL
-162 GEGLPGVTGLQVEGQ
+162 GENLPTAAGLNIEGQ
-177 EPEAPNKSFGEM
+177 APEAPNESFGEM
-189 FYQSTGET
+189 FYKATGET
-197 LQQRE
+197 MQERE
-202 DRSTWFGL
+202 DRSTWFGF
-210 GGATEAEL
+210 GAATEAEV

-223 GVAIRAGQAEDSLDV
+223 GVAIRAGQTEDSLDV

-249 NHKWSR
+249 NHKWTR
-255 DELDQIRNAGVLP
+255 EELDQIRNAGVLP

-294 LDAEKA
+294 LDQEKA
-300 KAGTGAQLAAGVVGA
+300 KAGTGAQLAAGVIGA

-351 ASEIARTSVA
+351 ASEMARTSVA

-368 EAIMGGAL
+368 EAILGGAL

-381 TAIADGLGK
+381 TAIADGLGRA
-390 VLGKSTNEFA
+390 LGRNTNEFA
-400 GPAIRLEARETA
+400 GPATRLEARETA
-412 RNVDGQDLSRMPI
+412 RNVDGQDLSRLPI
-425 RDGEQVFNH
+425 QEGEQTFSH
-434 QGVNYAEVPGEPGS
+434 QGVKFADVPNEPGS

-461 PLNPRTRQVFD
+461 PLNPKTRQVFD

-499 ENPEVRG
+499 ENPEIRG
-506 LAADLVRSPTGMQS
+506 VAADLVRSPTGMQS

-549 DAVTNALKD
+549 DAVTEALKD
-558 PYFQTSWWRDNKAM
+558 PYFQTAFWRDSGAFRQDIYQRVSM
-572 REDVY
+572 
-577 KRAALAIEDSS
+577 AIEDGS
-588 GQLKAQL
+588 GNLKAEL
-595 TPGEVKVYDLLKNQF
+595 TPGELKVYDLLKNQF

-625 ADAQSI
+625 PDAQSI
-631 FPGSRFKGTYVPN
+631 FPGSRFKGTYVPH
-644 VYSSQMKQLYIQELG
+644 VYSKQMKELYIKELG
-659 SREGLQ
+659 SPEALQ
-665 EAIKQ
+665 EAIKK
-670 SWLASYS
+670 SWLTSYA
-677 SRPEVKARVDEYLKE
+677 SRPEVKKRVDEALL
-692 QHKDI
+692 
-697 FDKANAEAKAA
+697 EADPTLTPERLAA
-708 ADAENFLR
+708 A
-716 SQESTVP
+716 V
-723 DMPKVLRESGYV
+723 
-735 GDAGYQKVTNGVVDG
+735 
-750 EYFNSKM
+750 
-757 DFSGERPYL
+757 
-766 VDGDFVYYT
+766 
-775 ARTPDGSELNVS
+775 
-787 VFTKSGEHAGA
+787 
-798 VSFTKRSGDE
+798 
-808 WFNPSLEVNEKFRR
+808 
-822 KGIATKM
+822 
-829 YNIAETESPDY
+829 
-840 VYRGTDETVG
+840 
-850 GVRTDDGQAFR
+850 
-861 KAYDSKQYAPVPRQ
+861 
-875 QFVESRPPVEP
+875 
-886 KVDEEAILRNLT
+886 

-904 KAYGISHA
+904 KAYGISHTEQ
-912 DDFERSSVMEDNITG
+912 FERSSVMEENING
-927 LVGLENNK
+927 LVGLENNS
-935 FLEARNLFDNDM
+935 FLEARNLFDSDM
-947 EITLP
+947 SIVLP
-952 NGKPFSVNSL
+952 NGQTFSVNNL

-970 VPAYNRRVNGDIS
+970 VPAYNRRVNGDIA
-983 IMAGTGKTTKE
+983 IMAGTGKTTKD
-994 MKDAV
+994 MKDLV
-999 ETLMNRA
+999 ETMMNKA
-1006 GDNGKLKGEVATL
+1006 GDDGKLKGEVSTL
-1019 RDTLKVLTGRARRDG
+1019 RDTLKILTGRARRDG
-1034 ADDAAFATAMRTLT
+1034 ADDAAFATVMRTMT

-1090 FRNKKVSGS
+1090 FRNKKVGAS

-1125 DRLRSYSD
+1125 DRLRAYSS
-1133 LSRVSSA
+1133 LSKPTA
-1140 TLGGAKYY
+1140 TALGSAKYY

-1153 VRSPLTK
+1153 ARSPFTK

-1188 SKRKFDER
+1188 SKRKFDDR
-1196 WLKTAGISDDQW
+1196 WLKTAGISDEQW

-1214 IRENVTR
+1214 IRESVTR
-1221 GEDGKYTIR
+1221 GPDGKYTIK

-1263 NMDSKAYGPLAKT
+1263 NMDAKAYGPLAKT

-1315 MGLAGLYYM
+1315 MGLAGIYYM

-1339 KEYLKQAL
+1339 RDYLKQAL
-1347 NPTMIGYAALS
+1347 DPTMIGYAALS
-1358 RSSHIGGP
+1358 RSSHLGGP
-1366 LGVANLLGGIAG
+1366 LGVANILGGIAG
-1378 IQDTKLLRSSIL
+1378 YEDTKMLRSSIL

-1402 TYGASTSDPVM
+1402 AYGAATSDPVM

-1444 ADTRVD
+1444 ADTRVN

>member
-1 MATRGIRNNNIGNIR
+1 MATRGIRNNNPGNIR
-16 VSKDQWEGAT
+16 VSKDQWEGMT
-26 GDDGSFVTF
+26 GDDGAFVTF

-43 ALAKNLLSY
+43 ALGKNLLSY
-52 GRQGYDSIDKIIN
+52 GRQGYDSIEKIIN
-65 RWAPPEENDTQAY
+65 RWAPPNENDTQAY
-78 IDAVSASTGIPAT
+78 IDSVVAATGIPAT
-91 QSLDLTDPDT
+91 QSLDLSDPDT
-101 LASLAQAIGFHET
+101 LSSLAQAISFHET
-114 STRYNPAV
+114 GSRYDPEV
-122 YKTGVSRALE
+122 YQKGVARALN
-132 GGITPK
+132 GISPKTP
-138 SQPVSANVFDAL
+138 PVSANVFDAL
-150 TEGLKAKPSVSL
+150 TEGLKAKPKVAL
-162 GEGLPGVTGLQVEGQ
+162 GENLPTAAGLNIEGQ
-177 EPEAPNKSFGEM
+177 EPEAPNESFGEM
-189 FYQSTGET
+189 FYKATGET
-197 LQQRE
+197 IQERE
-202 DRSTWFGL
+202 DRSTWFGF
-210 GGATEAEL
+210 GAATEAEV
-218 KNSMV
+218 KNSLV
-223 GVAIRAGQAEDSLDV
+223 GVAIRAGQTEDSLDV

-249 NHKWSR
+249 NHKWTR
-255 DELDQIRNAGVLP
+255 EELDQIRNAGVLP

-294 LDAEKA
+294 LDQERA
-300 KAGTGAQLAAGVVGA
+300 KAGIGAQLAAGVIGA

-323 PIAGQVGKGGKLV
+323 PIAGQVGKGVKLV
-336 NKMFTVAAQSGALAG
+336 NKMFTVAAQTGALAG
-351 ASEIARTSVA
+351 VSEMARTSVA
-361 GGDAHVA
+361 GGNDHVA
-368 EAIMGGAL
+368 EAILGGAL
-376 FGGGM
+376 FGAGM
-381 TAIADGLGK
+381 TAIADGIGRALGRN
-390 VLGKSTNEFA
+390 TNEFA
-400 GPAIRLEARETA
+400 GPATRLEARETA
-412 RNVDGQDLSRMPI
+412 RNVDGQDLSRLPI
-425 RDGEQVFNH
+425 QEGEQTFSH
-434 QGVNYAEVPGEPGS
+434 QGVKFADVPNEPGS

-461 PLNPRTRQVFD
+461 PLNPKTRQVFD

-499 ENPEVRG
+499 ENPEIRG
-506 LAADLVRSPTGMQS
+506 VAADLVRSPTGMQS

-549 DAVTNALKD
+549 DAVTEALKD
-558 PYFQTSWWRDNKAM
+558 PYFQTAFWRDNSAL

-577 KRAALAIEDSS
+577 KRVALAIEDGS
-588 GQLKAQL
+588 GNLKAEL
-595 TPGEVKVYDLLKNQF
+595 TPGELKVYDLLKNQF

-625 ADAQSI
+625 TDAQSI
-631 FPGSRFKGTYVPN
+631 FPGSRFKGTYVPV
-644 VYSSQMKQLYIQELG
+644 VYSSQMKQLYIKELG
-659 SREGLQ
+659 SPEALQ
-665 EAIKQ
+665 EAIKK
-670 SWLASYS
+670 SWLTSYA
-677 SRPEVKARVDEYLKE
+677 SRPEVKARVDEMLAEQLRSSQPAAGKTVGTAPNHRSSVEAARDQMKLDDAATQASDKVAELKDVLTNAEKRVADREKKLQNSKDRLASHEAKLKE
-692 QHKDI
+692 LEEKLAAKPNSKTIPVKIESRKQMIETQKSHVRINTERLDYMKGQA
-697 FDKANAEAKAA
+697 DKVRDRITKATTEAEAAVAVAK
-708 ADAENFLR
+708 
-716 SQESTVP
+716 
-723 DMPKVLRESGYV
+723 G
-735 GDAGYQKVTNGVVDG
+735 QKT
-750 EYFNSKM
+750 
-757 DFSGERPYL
+757 
-766 VDGDFVYYT
+766 
-775 ARTPDGSELNVS
+775 S
-787 VFTKSGEHAGA
+787 V
-798 VSFTKRSGDE
+798 
-808 WFNPSLEVNEKFRR
+808 
-822 KGIATKM
+822 
-829 YNIAETESPDY
+829 
-840 VYRGTDETVG
+840 
-850 GVRTDDGQAFR
+850 DGQATT
-861 KAYDSKQYAPVPRQ
+861 AGETTSGNASQAAPEVTMDM
-875 QFVESRPPVEP
+875 VE
-886 KVDEEAILRNLT
+886 
-898 DKYAND
+898 KYAND
-904 KAYGISHA
+904 KAYGISHTEQ
-912 DDFERSSVMEDNITG
+912 FERSSVMEENING
-927 LVGLENNK
+927 LVGLENNS

-952 NGKPFSVNSL
+952 NGKQFSVNSL

-970 VPAYNRRVNGDIS
+970 VPAYNRRVNGDIA
-983 IMAGTGKTTKE
+983 IMAGTGKTTKD
-994 MKDAV
+994 MKDLV
-999 ETLMNRA
+999 ETMMTKA
-1006 GDNGKLKGEVATL
+1006 GDDGKLKGEVSTL
-1019 RDTLKVLTGRARRDG
+1019 RDTLKILTGRARRDG
-1034 ADDAAFATAMRTLT
+1034 ADDAAFATVMRTMT

-1078 MLHGVPMFRDLA
+1078 LLHGVPMFRDLA
-1090 FRNKKVSGS
+1090 FRNKKVGAS

-1125 DRLRSYSD
+1125 DRLRAYSD
-1133 LSRVSSA
+1133 LSKPTA
-1140 TLGGAKYY
+1140 TALGTAKYY

-1153 VRSPLTK
+1153 VRSPFTK

-1188 SKRKFDER
+1188 SKRKFDDR
-1196 WLKTAGISDDQW
+1196 WLKTAGISDEQW

-1214 IRENVTR
+1214 IRESVTR
-1221 GEDGKYTIR
+1221 GPDGKYTIK

-1263 NMDSKAYGPLAKT
+1263 NMDAKAYGPLAKT

-1315 MGLAGLYYM
+1315 MGLAGIYYM

-1339 KEYLKQAL
+1339 RDYLKQAL
-1347 NPTMIGYAALS
+1347 DPTMIGYAALS
-1358 RSSHIGGP
+1358 RSSHLGGP
-1366 LGVANLLGGIAG
+1366 LGVANILGGIAG
-1378 IQDTKLLRSSIL
+1378 YEVTKMLRSSIL

-1402 TYGASTSDPVM
+1402 SYGAATSDPVM

-1444 ADTRVD
+1444 ADTRVN

>member
-1 MATRGIRNNNIGNIR
+1 MATRGIRNNNPGNIR
-16 VSKDQWEGAT
+16 VSKDQWEGMT
-26 GDDGSFVTF
+26 GDDGAFVIF

-43 ALAKNLLSY
+43 ALGKNLLSY
-52 GRQGYDSIDKIIN
+52 GRQGYDSIEKIIN
-65 RWAPPEENDTQAY
+65 RWAPPNENDTQAY
-78 IDAVSASTGIPAT
+78 IDSVVAATGIPAT
-91 QSLDLTDPDT
+91 QSLDLSNPDT
-101 LASLAQAIGFHET
+101 LSSLAQAISFHET
-114 STRYNPAV
+114 GSRYNPEV
-122 YKTGVSRALE
+122 YQQGVARALN
-132 GGITPK
+132 GISPKTP
-138 SQPVSANVFDAL
+138 PVSANVFDAL
-150 TEGLKAKPSVSL
+150 TEGLKAKPKVAL
-162 GEGLPGVTGLQVEGQ
+162 GENLPTAAGLNIEGQ
-177 EPEAPNKSFGEM
+177 APEAPNESFGEM
-189 FYQSTGET
+189 FYKATGET
-197 LQQRE
+197 VQERE
-202 DRSTWFGL
+202 DRSTWFGF
-210 GGATEAEL
+210 GSATEAEV

-223 GVAIRAGQAEDSLDV
+223 GVAIRAGQTEDSLDV

-249 NHKWSR
+249 NHKWTR
-255 DELDQIRNAGVLP
+255 EELDQIRNAGVLP

-294 LDAEKA
+294 LDQEKA
-300 KAGTGAQLAAGVVGA
+300 KAGTGAQLAAGVIGA

-351 ASEIARTSVA
+351 VSEMARTSVA

-368 EAIMGGAL
+368 EAILGGAL

-381 TAIADGLGK
+381 TAIADGLGRA
-390 VLGKSTNEFA
+390 LGRNTNEFA
-400 GPAIRLEARETA
+400 GPATRLEARETA
-412 RNVDGQDLSRMPI
+412 RNVDGQDLSRLPI
-425 RDGEQVFNH
+425 QEGEQTFSH
-434 QGVNYAEVPGEPGS
+434 QGVKFADVPNEPGS

-461 PLNPRTRQVFD
+461 PLNPKTRQVFD

-499 ENPEVRG
+499 ENSEIRG
-506 LAADLVRSPTGMQS
+506 VAADLVRSPTGMQS

-549 DAVTNALKD
+549 DAVTEALKD
-558 PYFQTSWWRDNKAM
+558 PYFQTAFWRDSGAFRQDIYQRVSM
-572 REDVY
+572 
-577 KRAALAIEDSS
+577 AIEDGS
-588 GQLKAQL
+588 GNLKAEL
-595 TPGEVKVYDLLKNQF
+595 TPGELKVYDLLKNQF

-625 ADAQSI
+625 PDAQSI
-631 FPGSRFKGTYVPN
+631 FPGSRFKGTYVPH
-644 VYSSQMKQLYIQELG
+644 VYSKQMKELYIKELG
-659 SREGLQ
+659 SPEALQ
-665 EAIKQ
+665 EAIKK
-670 SWLASYS
+670 SWLTSYA
-677 SRPEVKARVDEYLKE
+677 SRPEVKKRVDEALL
-692 QHKDI
+692 
-697 FDKANAEAKAA
+697 EADPTLTPEGLAA
-708 ADAENFLR
+708 A
-716 SQESTVP
+716 V
-723 DMPKVLRESGYV
+723 
-735 GDAGYQKVTNGVVDG
+735 
-750 EYFNSKM
+750 
-757 DFSGERPYL
+757 
-766 VDGDFVYYT
+766 
-775 ARTPDGSELNVS
+775 
-787 VFTKSGEHAGA
+787 
-798 VSFTKRSGDE
+798 
-808 WFNPSLEVNEKFRR
+808 
-822 KGIATKM
+822 
-829 YNIAETESPDY
+829 
-840 VYRGTDETVG
+840 
-850 GVRTDDGQAFR
+850 
-861 KAYDSKQYAPVPRQ
+861 
-875 QFVESRPPVEP
+875 
-886 KVDEEAILRNLT
+886 

-904 KAYGISHA
+904 KAYGISHTEQ
-912 DDFERSSVMEDNITG
+912 FERSSVMEENING
-927 LVGLENNK
+927 LVGLENNS
-935 FLEARNLFDNDM
+935 FLEARNLFDSDM
-947 EITLP
+947 SIVLP
-952 NGKPFSVNSL
+952 NGNTFSVNNL

-970 VPAYNRRVNGDIS
+970 VPAYNRRVNGDIA
-983 IMAGTGKTTKE
+983 IMAGTGKTTKD
-994 MKDAV
+994 MKDLV
-999 ETLMNRA
+999 ETMMNKA
-1006 GDNGKLKGEVATL
+1006 GDDGKLKGEVSTL
-1019 RDTLKVLTGRARRDG
+1019 RDTLKILTGRARRDG
-1034 ADDAAFATAMRTLT
+1034 ADDAAFATVMRTMT

-1078 MLHGVPMFRDLA
+1078 LLHGVPMFRDLA
-1090 FRNKKVSGS
+1090 FRSKKVGAS

-1133 LSRVSSA
+1133 LGRGTA
-1140 TLGGAKYY
+1140 TALGTAKYY

-1153 VRSPLTK
+1153 VRSPFTK

-1188 SKRKFDER
+1188 SKRRFDDR
-1196 WLKTAGISDDQW
+1196 WLKTAGISDEQW

-1214 IRENVTR
+1214 IRESVTR
-1221 GEDGKYTIR
+1221 GPDGKYTIK

-1315 MGLAGLYYM
+1315 MGLAGIYYM

-1339 KEYLKQAL
+1339 REYLKQAL
-1347 NPTMIGYAALS
+1347 DPTMIGYAALS
-1358 RSSHIGGP
+1358 RSSHLGGP
-1366 LGVANLLGGIAG
+1366 LGVANILGGIAG
-1378 IQDTKLLRSSIL
+1378 YEDTKMLRSSIL

-1402 TYGASTSDPVM
+1402 AYGAATSDPVM

-1444 ADTRVD
+1444 ADTRVN

>member
-1 MATRGIRNNNIGNIR
+1 MATRGVRNSNPGNLR
-16 VSKDQWEGAT
+16 KSKDQWEGAI
-26 GDDGSFVTF
+26 GDDGEFVIF

-43 ALAKNLLSY
+43 ALAKNLQSY
-52 GRQGYDSIDKIIN
+52 GRQGYDSIEKIIN
-65 RWAPPEENDTQAY
+65 RWAPPNENDTKSY
-78 IDAVSASTGIPAT
+78 IDSVVAATGIPAT
-91 QSLDLTDPDT
+91 QSLDLSDPDT
-101 LASLAQAIGFHET
+101 LSSLAQAIGYHET
-114 STRYNPAV
+114 GSRYDPEV
-122 YKTGVSRALE
+122 YQQGVARALN
-132 GGITPK
+132 GISPKTP
-138 SQPVSANVFDAL
+138 PVSSNVFDAL
-150 TEGLKAKPSVSL
+150 TEGLKAKPKVAL
-162 GEGLPGVTGLQVEGQ
+162 GENLPTAAGLNIEGQ
-177 EPEAPNKSFGEM
+177 APEAPNESFGEM
-189 FYQSTGET
+189 FYKATGET
-197 LQQRE
+197 MQERE
-202 DRSTWFGL
+202 DRSTWFGF
-210 GGATEAEL
+210 GAATEAEV
-218 KNSMV
+218 KNYMV
-223 GVAIRAGQAEDSLDV
+223 GVAIRAGQTEDSLDV

-255 DELDQIRNAGVLP
+255 EELDQIRNAGVLP

-294 LDAEKA
+294 LDQEKA
-300 KAGTGAQLAAGVVGA
+300 KAGTGAQLAAGVIGA

-381 TAIADGLGK
+381 TAIGDAIGK
-390 VLGKSTNEFA
+390 ALGKSTNEFA
-400 GPAIRLEARETA
+400 GPATRLEARETA
-412 RNVDGQDLSRMPI
+412 RIVVGQDLSRLPI
-425 RDGEQVFNH
+425 QEGEQTFSH
-434 QGVNYAEVPGEPGS
+434 QGVKFADVPNEPGS

-461 PLNPRTRQVFD
+461 PLNPKTRKVFD

-499 ENPEVRG
+499 ENPEIRG
-506 LAADLVRSPTGMQS
+506 VAADLVRSPTGMQS

-549 DAVTNALKD
+549 DAVTEALKD
-558 PYFQTSWWRDNKAM
+558 PYFQTAFWRDSGAFRQDIYQRVSM
-572 REDVY
+572 
-577 KRAALAIEDSS
+577 AIEDGS
-588 GQLKAQL
+588 GNLKAEL
-595 TPGEVKVYDLLKNQF
+595 TPGELKVYDLLKNQF

-625 ADAQSI
+625 PDAQSI
-631 FPGSRFKGTYVPN
+631 FPGSRFKGTYVPH
-644 VYSSQMKQLYIQELG
+644 VYSKQMKELYIKELG
-659 SREGLQ
+659 SPEALQ
-665 EAIKQ
+665 EAIKK
-670 SWLASYS
+670 SWLTSYA
-677 SRPEVKARVDEYLKE
+677 SRPEVKKRVDEALL
-692 QHKDI
+692 
-697 FDKANAEAKAA
+697 EADPTLTPEGLAA
-708 ADAENFLR
+708 A
-716 SQESTVP
+716 V
-723 DMPKVLRESGYV
+723 
-735 GDAGYQKVTNGVVDG
+735 
-750 EYFNSKM
+750 
-757 DFSGERPYL
+757 
-766 VDGDFVYYT
+766 
-775 ARTPDGSELNVS
+775 
-787 VFTKSGEHAGA
+787 
-798 VSFTKRSGDE
+798 
-808 WFNPSLEVNEKFRR
+808 
-822 KGIATKM
+822 
-829 YNIAETESPDY
+829 
-840 VYRGTDETVG
+840 
-850 GVRTDDGQAFR
+850 
-861 KAYDSKQYAPVPRQ
+861 
-875 QFVESRPPVEP
+875 
-886 KVDEEAILRNLT
+886 

-904 KAYGISHA
+904 KAYGISHTEQ
-912 DDFERSSVMEDNITG
+912 FERSSVMEENING
-927 LVGLENNK
+927 LVGLENNS
-935 FLEARNLFDNDM
+935 FLEARNLFDSDM
-947 EITLP
+947 SIVLP
-952 NGKPFSVNSL
+952 NGQTFSVNNL

-970 VPAYNRRVNGDIS
+970 VPAYNRRVNGDIA
-983 IMAGTGKTTKE
+983 IMAGTGRTTKD
-994 MKDAV
+994 MKDLV
-999 ETLMNRA
+999 ETMMNKA
-1006 GDNGKLKGEVATL
+1006 GDDGKLKGEVSTL
-1019 RDTLKVLTGRARRDG
+1019 RDTLKILTGRARRDG
-1034 ADDAAFATAMRTLT
+1034 ADDAAFATVMRTMT

-1078 MLHGVPMFRDLA
+1078 LLHGVPMFRDLA
-1090 FRNKKVSGS
+1090 FRNKKVGAS

-1133 LSRVSSA
+1133 LGRGTA
-1140 TLGGAKYY
+1140 TALGTAKYY

-1153 VRSPLTK
+1153 VRSPFTK

-1188 SKRKFDER
+1188 SKRKFDDR
-1196 WLKTAGISDDQW
+1196 WLKTAGISDEQW
-1208 KGIKSL
+1208 NGIKSL
-1214 IRENVTR
+1214 IRESVTR
-1221 GEDGKYTIR
+1221 GPDGKYTIK

-1263 NMDSKAYGPLAKT
+1263 NMDAKAYGPIAKT

-1293 RTFYNATKNNRAMD
+1293 RTFYNATKNNRAID

-1315 MGLAGLYYM
+1315 MGLAGIYYM

-1339 KEYLKQAL
+1339 RDYLKQAL
-1347 NPTMIGYAALS
+1347 DPTMIGYAALS
-1358 RSSHIGGP
+1358 RSSHLGGP
-1366 LGVANLLGGIAG
+1366 LGVANILGGIAG
-1378 IQDTKLLRSSIL
+1378 YEDTKMLRSSIL

-1402 TYGASTSDPVM
+1402 TFGAATSDPVM

-1426 GYAANVGASAYNL
+1426 GYAANVGVSAYNL

-1444 ADTRVD
+1444 ADTRVN

>member
-1 MATRGIRNNNIGNIR
+1 MATRGVRNSNPGNLR
-16 VSKDQWEGAT
+16 KSKDQWEGAI
-26 GDDGSFVTF
+26 GDDGEFVIF

-43 ALAKNLLSY
+43 ALAKNLQSY
-52 GRQGYDSIDKIIN
+52 GRQGYDSIEKIIN
-65 RWAPPEENDTQAY
+65 RWAPPSENDTQSY
-78 IDAVSASTGIPAT
+78 IDSVVAATGIPAT
-91 QSLDLTDPDT
+91 QSIDLTNPDV
-101 LASLAQAIGFHET
+101 LASLSEAIGFHET
-114 STRYNPAV
+114 GSRYDPEV
-122 YKTGVSRALE
+122 YQQGVARALN
-132 GGITPK
+132 GISPKTP
-138 SQPVSANVFDAL
+138 PVSANVFDAL
-150 TEGLKAKPSVSL
+150 TEGLKAKPKVAL
-162 GEGLPGVTGLQVEGQ
+162 GENLPTAAGLNIEGQ
-177 EPEAPNKSFGEM
+177 APEAPNESFGEM
-189 FYQSTGET
+189 FYKSTGET
-197 LQQRE
+197 MQERE
-202 DRSTWFGL
+202 GRSTWFGF
-210 GGATEAEL
+210 GAATEAEV

-223 GVAIRAGQAEDSLDV
+223 GVAIRAGQTEDSLDV

-249 NHKWSR
+249 NHKWTR
-255 DELDQIRNAGVLP
+255 EELDQIRNAGVLP

-294 LDAEKA
+294 LDQEKS
-300 KAGTGAQLAAGVVGA
+300 KAGTGAQLAAGVIGA

-381 TAIADGLGK
+381 TAIGDAIGK
-390 VLGKSTNEFA
+390 ALGKSTNEFA
-400 GPAIRLEARETA
+400 GPATRLEARETA

-425 RDGEQVFNH
+425 REGEQTFSH
-434 QGVNYAEVPGEPGS
+434 QGVKFADVPNEPGS

-461 PLNPRTRQVFD
+461 PLNPKTRQVFD

-499 ENPEVRG
+499 ENPEIRG
-506 LAADLVRSPTGMQS
+506 VAADLVRSPTGMQS

-534 ERLRAVDHRFYNDID
+534 ERLRAVDHRFYNDIND
-549 DAVTNALKD
+549 VVTEALKD
-558 PYFQTSWWRDNKAM
+558 PYFQTAFWRDSGAFRQDIYQRVSM
-572 REDVY
+572 
-577 KRAALAIEDSS
+577 AIEDGS
-588 GQLKAQL
+588 GNLKSEL
-595 TPGEVKVYDLLKNQF
+595 TPGELKVYDLLKNHF

-625 ADAQSI
+625 PDAQSI
-631 FPGSRFKGTYVPN
+631 FPGSRFKGTYIPH
-644 VYSSQMKQLYIQELG
+644 VYSKQMKQLYIKELG
-659 SREGLQ
+659 SPEALQ
-665 EAIKQ
+665 EAIKK
-670 SWLASYS
+670 SWLTSYS
-677 SRPEVKARVDEYLKE
+677 SRPEVKKRVDEALL
-692 QHKDI
+692 
-697 FDKANAEAKAA
+697 EADPTLTPEGLAA
-708 ADAENFLR
+708 A
-716 SQESTVP
+716 V
-723 DMPKVLRESGYV
+723 
-735 GDAGYQKVTNGVVDG
+735 
-750 EYFNSKM
+750 
-757 DFSGERPYL
+757 
-766 VDGDFVYYT
+766 
-775 ARTPDGSELNVS
+775 
-787 VFTKSGEHAGA
+787 
-798 VSFTKRSGDE
+798 
-808 WFNPSLEVNEKFRR
+808 
-822 KGIATKM
+822 
-829 YNIAETESPDY
+829 
-840 VYRGTDETVG
+840 
-850 GVRTDDGQAFR
+850 
-861 KAYDSKQYAPVPRQ
+861 
-875 QFVESRPPVEP
+875 
-886 KVDEEAILRNLT
+886 

-904 KAYGISHA
+904 KAYGISHTEQ
-912 DDFERSSVMEDNITG
+912 FERSSVMEENING
-927 LVGLENNK
+927 LVGLENNS
-935 FLEARNLFDNDM
+935 FLEARNLFDSDM
-947 EITLP
+947 SIVLP
-952 NGKPFSVNSL
+952 NGQTFSVNNL

-970 VPAYNRRVNGDIS
+970 IPAYNRRVNGDIA
-983 IMAGTGKTTKE
+983 IMAGTGKTTKD
-994 MKDAV
+994 MKDLV
-999 ETLMNRA
+999 ETMMNKA
-1006 GDNGKLKGEVATL
+1006 GDDGKLKGEVSTL
-1019 RDTLKVLTGRARRDG
+1019 RDTLKILTGRARRDG
-1034 ADDAAFATAMRTLT
+1034 ADDAALATVMRTMT

-1078 MLHGVPMFRDLA
+1078 MLHGVPIFRDLA
-1090 FRNKKVSGS
+1090 FRNKKVGAS

-1133 LSRVSSA
+1133 LGRGAA
-1140 TLGGAKYY
+1140 TALGTAKYY

-1153 VRSPLTK
+1153 VRSPFTK

-1188 SKRKFDER
+1188 SKRRFDDR
-1196 WLKTAGISDDQW
+1196 WLKTAGISDEQW

-1214 IRENVTR
+1214 IRESVTR
-1221 GEDGKYTIR
+1221 GPDGKYTIK

-1263 NMDSKAYGPLAKT
+1263 NMDAKAYGPLAKT

-1315 MGLAGLYYM
+1315 MGLAGIYYM

-1339 KEYLKQAL
+1339 REYLKQAL
-1347 NPTMIGYAALS
+1347 DPMMIGYAALT
-1358 RSSHIGGP
+1358 RSSHLGGP
-1366 LGVANLLGGIAG
+1366 LGVANILGGIAG
-1378 IQDTKLLRSSIL
+1378 YEDTKILRSSIL
-1390 PRSPTEKPERAI
+1390 PRSPTERPERAI
-1402 TYGASTSDPVM
+1402 TYGAATSDPVM

-1444 ADTRVD
+1444 ADTRIN

>member
-1 MATRGIRNNNIGNIR
+1 MATRGIRNNNPGNIR
-16 VSKDQWEGAT
+16 VSKDQWEGMT
-26 GDDGSFVTF
+26 GDDGAFVTF

-43 ALAKNLLSY
+43 ALGKNLLSY
-52 GRQGYDSIDKIIN
+52 GRQGYDSIEKIIN
-65 RWAPPEENDTQAY
+65 RWAPPNENDTQAY
-78 IDAVSASTGIPAT
+78 IDSVVAATGIPAT
-91 QSLDLTDPDT
+91 QSLDLSDPDT
-101 LASLAQAIGFHET
+101 LSSLAQAISFHET
-114 STRYNPAV
+114 GSRYNPEV
-122 YKTGVSRALE
+122 YQQGVARALN
-132 GGITPK
+132 GISPKTP
-138 SQPVSANVFDAL
+138 PVSANVFDAL
-150 TEGLKAKPSVSL
+150 TEGLKAKPKVAL
-162 GEGLPGVTGLQVEGQ
+162 GENLPTAAGLNIEGQ
-177 EPEAPNKSFGEM
+177 APEAPNESFGEM
-189 FYQSTGET
+189 FYKATGET
-197 LQQRE
+197 MQERE
-202 DRSTWFGL
+202 DRSTWFGF
-210 GGATEAEL
+210 GAATEAEV

-223 GVAIRAGQAEDSLDV
+223 GVAIRAGQTEDSLDV

-255 DELDQIRNAGVLP
+255 EELDQIRNAGVLP

-294 LDAEKA
+294 LDQEKA
-300 KAGTGAQLAAGVVGA
+300 KAGTGAQLAAGVIGA

-351 ASEIARTSVA
+351 VSEMARTSVA

-368 EAIMGGAL
+368 EAILGGAL

-381 TAIADGLGK
+381 TAIADGLGRA
-390 VLGKSTNEFA
+390 LGRNTNEFA
-400 GPAIRLEARETA
+400 GPATRLEARETA
-412 RNVDGQDLSRMPI
+412 RNVDGQDLSRLPI
-425 RDGEQVFNH
+425 QEGEQTFSH
-434 QGVNYAEVPGEPGS
+434 QGVKFADVPNEPGS

-461 PLNPRTRQVFD
+461 PLNPKTRQVFD

-499 ENPEVRG
+499 ENPEIRG
-506 LAADLVRSPTGMQS
+506 VAADLVRSPTGMQS

-549 DAVTNALKD
+549 DAVSEALKD
-558 PYFQTSWWRDNKAM
+558 PYFQTAFWRDSGAFRQDIYQRVSM
-572 REDVY
+572 
-577 KRAALAIEDSS
+577 AIEDGS
-588 GQLKAQL
+588 GNLKAEL
-595 TPGEVKVYDLLKNQF
+595 TPGELKVYDLLKNQF

-620 AMFGR
+620 SMFGR
-625 ADAQSI
+625 PDAKSI
-631 FPGSRFKGTYVPN
+631 FPGSRFKGTYVPH
-644 VYSSQMKQLYIQELG
+644 VYSNQMKELYIKELG
-659 SREGLQ
+659 SPEALQ
-665 EAIKQ
+665 EAIKK
-670 SWLASYS
+670 SWLTSYA
-677 SRPEVKARVDEYLKE
+677 SRPEVKKRVDEALL
-692 QHKDI
+692 
-697 FDKANAEAKAA
+697 EADPTLTPEGLAA
-708 ADAENFLR
+708 A
-716 SQESTVP
+716 V
-723 DMPKVLRESGYV
+723 
-735 GDAGYQKVTNGVVDG
+735 
-750 EYFNSKM
+750 
-757 DFSGERPYL
+757 
-766 VDGDFVYYT
+766 
-775 ARTPDGSELNVS
+775 
-787 VFTKSGEHAGA
+787 
-798 VSFTKRSGDE
+798 
-808 WFNPSLEVNEKFRR
+808 
-822 KGIATKM
+822 
-829 YNIAETESPDY
+829 
-840 VYRGTDETVG
+840 
-850 GVRTDDGQAFR
+850 
-861 KAYDSKQYAPVPRQ
+861 
-875 QFVESRPPVEP
+875 
-886 KVDEEAILRNLT
+886 

-904 KAYGISHA
+904 KAYGISHTEQ
-912 DDFERSSVMEDNITG
+912 FERSSVMEENING
-927 LVGLENNK
+927 LVGLENNS
-935 FLEARNLFDNDM
+935 FLEARNLFDSDM
-947 EITLP
+947 SIVLP
-952 NGKPFSVNSL
+952 NGQTFSVNNL

-970 VPAYNRRVNGDIS
+970 VPAYNRRVNGDIA
-983 IMAGTGKTTKE
+983 IMAGTGKTTKD
-994 MKDAV
+994 MKDLV
-999 ETLMNRA
+999 ETMMNKA
-1006 GDNGKLKGEVATL
+1006 GDDGKLKGEVSTL
-1019 RDTLKVLTGRARRDG
+1019 RDTLKILTGRARRDG
-1034 ADDAAFATAMRTLT
+1034 ADDAAFATVMRTMT

-1078 MLHGVPMFRDLA
+1078 LLHGVPMFRDLA
-1090 FRNKKVSGS
+1090 FRNKKVGAS

-1133 LSRVSSA
+1133 LGRGMA
-1140 TLGGAKYY
+1140 TALGTAKYY

-1153 VRSPLTK
+1153 VRSPFTK

-1188 SKRKFDER
+1188 SKRRFDDR
-1196 WLKTAGISDDQW
+1196 WLKTAGISDEQW

-1214 IRENVTR
+1214 IRESVTR
-1221 GEDGKYTIR
+1221 GPDGKYTIK

-1263 NMDSKAYGPLAKT
+1263 NMDAKAYGPLAKT

-1315 MGLAGLYYM
+1315 MGLAGIYYM

-1339 KEYLKQAL
+1339 REYLKQAL
-1347 NPTMIGYAALS
+1347 DPMMIGYAALS
-1358 RSSHIGGP
+1358 RSSHLGGP
-1366 LGVANLLGGIAG
+1366 LGVANILGGIAG
-1378 IQDTKLLRSSIL
+1378 YEDTKMLRSSIL

-1402 TYGASTSDPVM
+1402 AYGAATSGPVM

-1444 ADTRVD
+1444 ADTRVN